1 MGNKS
6 IQKFFADQNSVID
19 LSSLGNAKGAK
30 VSLSGPDMNITTPR
44 GSVIIVNGA
53 LYSSIKGN
61 NLAVK
66 FKDKTITGAK
76 ILGSV
81 DLKDIQLERIDSSL
95 VDSAQVEKKGNGKR
109 RNKKEEE
116 ELKKQLDD
124 AENAKKE
131 ADKAKEEA
139 EKAKEAAEKALNE
152 AFEVQN
158 SSKQIEEML
167 QNFLADNVA
176 KDNLAQQSDAS
187 QQNTQAKATQ
197 ASKQNDAE
205 KVLPQPI
212 NKNTSTGKS
221 NSSKNEENKLDAESV
236 KEPLKVTLAL
246 AAESNSGSKDDSI
259 TNFTKPQFVGST
271 APNATVIIKI
281 NGIAVGQAVADSLG
295 NFTFTAPETL
305 TDGTYNLEAE
315 AKTADGS
322 GSAKLVITIDSVT
335 DKPTFELSPESS
347 VSGHKGLTPTLTP
360 SIVGTAEENAK
371 VDIYVD
377 NKLVASVD
385 VDKDG
390 NWSYEFKDNELSE
403 GENSIKVVAVDKAGN
418 KNETTDSI
426 ITDTIAPEKPT
437 IELDDSS
444 DSGIKNDNITNS
456 TLPTFIGVAEPG
468 STVSIYLGLKHLGE
482 VIVAKDG
489 TWSYTLTTPLKD
501 GEYNITATATDIAG
515 HTSATANLP
524 FTIDTRISYFSAE
537 IETTNDSG
545 IVGDNVTNN
554 TRPTFTGKTEPNAII
569 SVINSETG
577 EEVIFKANDKGEWTF
592 NFTSDSVEGINN
604 LTFTVEDVAGN
615 KKDFSFSYVIDTI
628 APVPPTVSL
637 EDYVVLPNGII
648 LSGNDLPALVG
659 TAEPKS
665 TILLMRDG
673 KLYDSI
679 EVDSNGTWNYQ
690 FSNKFL
696 QGAYDIEII
705 SQDAAGNKSSTVK
718 YSFTI
723 QTEVVPPKAELDAS
737 DDSGAKGD
745 WITNKHNALTLL
757 GTADRFATVNILIDG
772 KTIGVTTADADGNW
786 NFDISRNLSDNVYK
800 ITVESI
806 DPLGRTSSVD
816 YQLTIDSFTP
826 IPTVMLHDSADSGVK
841 GDMITKIN
849 TPLFTGMAEANAK
862 VSIYVDGV
870 LSGEAIAG
878 DDGVW
883 NFQFTTA
890 LSDGSHD
897 VTVKVEDI
905 AGNTASSSAYNFQ
918 IVTQTQ
924 KPTIELVNDTGVDNT
939 DHIIN
944 EKNPALTGTAAPY
957 STVKLYIDGA
967 LIAEVRTNKDGRWEY
982 TLKADQGL
990 VDGDHRIT
998 ASVEDIAGNIAHS
1011 DPFLI
1016 SVDTAISIPIVSLS
1030 PDSDSGIS
1038 DDNLTNIVKPTLH
1051 LKDIDPDIISV
1062 QVWDAMSDTQIGVAT
1077 QQPDGSWAYT
1087 FTSDL
1092 TEGLHQ
1098 VYVKVEDIAGNKAN
1112 SAIFDFTIDT
1122 TVSTPVISLLS
1133 KDDTGVTGDN
1143 LTNINKPGFAISGVD
1158 ADAHRVVVQVMH
1170 NGVSEEIELSHLNG
1184 SWLFIPGN
1192 TWADGSYTLTVK
1204 VEDKAGNTN
1213 YSAPLTV
1220 VIDTQIA
1227 IDGVELVNDSGVK
1240 GDNMTNDDRPHFRV
1254 TVPTDVNE
1262 VRLSIDGGNSW
1273 VQATPGVA
1281 GSWEYIWPTDLAD
1294 GQYTLTVEAT
1304 DKAGNTVTKTI
1315 DFAVD
1320 TTLSVPVIVLD
1331 SADDTGIQGDNMTNS
1346 TQPTFALQH
1355 IDDDAVRVTVSVEHG
1370 GVTTTFDAT
1379 KGTGGWTFT
1388 PPTSWADGDY
1398 TLSVSVEDKAGNT
1411 SHSASLTVTVDTQ
1424 IAINNI
1430 ELVNDSGIPD
1440 DNLTNNVRPHFQV
1453 TVPTDVNVVR
1463 LSIDG
1468 GKTWFN
1474 ATQSATPGVWDYIW
1488 PDDVADGGYT
1498 LTVEATDEA
1507 GNKATQ
1513 TLDFTID
1520 TTLSVPTLSLDS
1532 ADDSGIAG
1540 DNITN
1545 VKTPGFTLNN
1555 IDTDVSRVIV
1565 EVMHNGI
1572 KQEVPLVQTGGQ
1584 WRFAPTSDWADGD
1597 YILTVKVEDRA
1608 GNVKQSAPLTVTV
1621 DTHIAIDR
1629 IELVNDSGI
1638 PGDNLTN
1645 EARPHFQVT
1654 VPADVNGVRLSIDGG
1669 KTWFDATQ
1677 SATSGVWDYTWLTNV
1692 ANGPHTLMVEASDK
1706 AGNKTTQKLDFT
1718 IDTILSEPTIT
1729 LDSADDSAA
1738 GDNITNV
1745 KMPGFTLGNIDADVT
1760 KVVVTVAHDGKNQQI
1775 ELIKNGGVWRFTPGA
1790 AWTDG
1795 DYTLTVKVEDKAG
1808 NTNYSAPLTV
1818 TIDTQ
1823 TSIDR
1828 IELLNDTGIVGDN
1841 LTNEARPQF
1850 HITVPTDVN
1859 SVQLSLDGGIN
1870 WVNATLTSDGVWEY
1884 IWPTDLVENTYTLTV
1899 KATDVAGNTATETLN
1914 FIIDTTLSTPTITLD
1929 SADDSGTANDN
1940 KTNVKTPG
1948 FIIGGID
1955 SDVTQVVVQ
1964 VMRDGHSEEVEL
1976 TQTNGQWRFVPGSAW
1991 TDGDYTLTVTVKDEA
2006 GNIRHSAPLT
2016 VTIDT
2021 QITID
2026 HIELVNDSGIPD
2038 DNLTNNVRPHF
2049 QVTVPTD
2056 VNVVRLSIDGGKTWF
2071 NATQSAT
2078 PGVWDYTWLADVGEG
2093 KHTLTVEATDKA
2105 GNKTTQQLDFIIDT
2119 LLSEPTIV
2127 LDNTDDSGTKGDH
2140 LTNVNKPTFLLGNID
2155 ADARY
2160 VTVEVQHGGTKEVL
2174 TATKDATGN
2183 WSVTPTGTWADGD
2196 YTLTVRVEDEA
2207 GNEKHS
2213 ASLTVT
2219 VDTQITIDVIELV
2232 NDNGIPGDNMT
2243 NDAHPQFR
2251 VTVPGDVNEVSL
2263 SIDGGVTWVKATQSA
2278 TPGVW
2283 NYTWPGTVP
2292 DGDYTLNVKATDNA
2306 GNTVTETLHFTIDT
2320 TLSTPVIVLDSADD
2334 SGVHGDNMTNHTQP
2348 TFALQHIDDDAVRVT
2363 VSVEHGGVTTTFDA
2377 TKDAGGWTF
2386 TPTGAWADGDYTLSV
2401 SVEDKAGNTSHSASL
2416 TVTVDTQI
2424 AINNIEL
2431 VNDSG
2436 IPDDNLTNNVRPHFQ
2451 VTVPTDVNV
2460 VRLSIDGGKTWFNAT
2475 QSATPGVWDYI
2486 WPDDVA
2492 DGGYTLTVEATDEAG
2507 NKATQTLDF
2516 TIDTTLSVPTLSL
2529 DSADDSG
2536 IAGDNITNVKTPGFT
2551 LNNIDTDV
2559 SRVIVE
2565 VMHNGIKQE
2574 VPLVQTGGQWRFAP
2588 TSDWADGDYILTV
2601 KVEDR
2606 AGNVKQSAPL
2616 TVTVD
2621 THIAID
2627 RIELVND
2634 SGIPGDNL
2642 TNEARPHFQV
2652 TVPADVNGVRLSID
2666 GGKTWFDATQ
2676 SATSGVWDYTW
2687 LTNVANGPHT
2697 LMVEASDKAGNKTTQ
2712 KLDFTIDTI
2721 LSEPTITLDSADDS
2735 AAGDN
2740 ITNVKMPG
2748 FTLGNI
2754 DADVTKVV
2762 VTVAHDGKNQQIELI
2777 KNGGVWRFTPGAAW
2791 TDGDYTLTVKVEDKA
2806 GNTNY
2811 SAPLTVTIDTQ
2822 TSIDRIELLNDTGIV
2837 GDNLTNEARPQFHI
2851 TVPTDVNSVQLSL
2864 DGGINWVNAT
2874 LTSDGVWE
2882 YIWPT
2887 DLVENTYTLTVKA
2900 TDVAGNTATET
2911 LNFIIDTTLS
2921 TPTITLD
2928 SADDSGTAND
2938 NKTNVKTPGFII
2950 GGIDSDVT
2958 QVVVQVMRDGHSEEV
2973 ELTQTNGQW
2982 RFVPGS
2988 AWTDGDYTL
2997 TVTVKDEAGNIRHSA
3012 PLTVT
3017 IDTQITIDHIE
3028 LVNDSGI
3035 PDDNLTNNVRPHFQV
3050 TVPTDVNV
3058 VRLSIDGGKT
3068 WFNATQSAT
3077 PGVWDYTWLA
3087 DVGEGKHTLTVEATD
3102 KAGNKTTQQ
3111 LDFIID
3117 TLLSEPTIVLDNTD
3131 DSGTKG
3137 DNLTNVNK
3145 PTFLLGNID
3154 ADARYV
3160 TVEVQHGGTKEVLTA
3175 TKGATGIWSVTPT
3188 GTWADGDYT
3197 LTVRVEDDAGNV
3209 KYSAPLTVTV
3219 DTQITIDVIELVN
3232 DNGIPGDNL
3241 TNDVRPHFRVTV
3253 PGDVNE
3259 VRLSI
3264 DGGNTWVRATQG
3276 TAGIWDY
3283 TWPKD
3288 VTDGLHTLTV
3298 EATDKAGN
3306 KTTQTLDFTI
3316 DTRLSTPTIA
3326 MDSRD
3331 DTGAIGDHITSVKRP
3346 GFTIGNIDADAHS
3359 VILRITQG
3367 GNSQEVTLTQVGGQW
3382 RFTPDA
3388 DWADGSYT
3396 LTVEV
3401 TDNAGNVR
3409 QSTPLVVTVDTQTS
3423 ITDITLVND
3432 HGVPDDNL
3440 TNSTRPQFE
3449 ITVPADVNSVQLSID
3464 GGANWVSATQG
3475 IEGVWGYTW
3484 PTDMGDGK
3492 HTLTVMVTDRAG
3504 NTATQTLEFFIDTR
3518 LSTPTIALDSTDDTG
3533 TPGDDMTN
3541 RTRPTFI
3548 LQNIDSDVINVTVSV
3563 THNGTTTSFTATQGA
3578 GGWSFTPPAPWGDG
3592 DYTLTVTVEDRAGN
3606 TRPSTPLTV
3615 TVDTQIAIDRIELV
3629 NDSGV
3634 PGDNVTK
3641 HVRPQFQ
3648 ISVPDDVEKV
3658 LLSIDGGT
3666 TWVTAIKSSTAGI
3679 WDYTWPTDM
3688 PEGQHTLTV
3697 EVTDGAGN
3705 KMTETL
3711 NFTIDIT
3718 LLTPTIELAPDQDT
3732 GQNKNDNLTSVTQPV
3747 FVLGSIDKDV
3757 RHVELSIEHNGT
3769 FKTVVLTESA
3779 DGWRYRPDSALAD
3792 GSYTFTV
3799 TVTDV
3804 AGNQQTSA
3812 PLKVTIDGTLTT
3824 PVIELAAG
3832 EDSGTVGDRLTNHDR
3847 PVFDIHQVDSDV
3859 TRVMV
3864 KVTYNGK
3871 THEEAA
3877 VFTNGQWRFTPS
3889 ASWADGSYQLAVVV
3903 EDLAGNVKESAPF
3916 EVRIDTTT
3924 TINNIVLLNDTGVQN
3939 DQLTNVAKP
3948 SFRID
3953 VPGDVVQVRVTLD
3966 GGANWNVIRKNAD
3979 GQWIFDSPNTL
3990 VDGTYTLRVE
4000 ATDEAGN
4007 IANKDL
4013 VFNIDTNIQVPTIA
4027 LDAGQDTGANTAD
4040 NITNISRP
4048 TFTIGNV
4055 DPDVIKVVVTIDGHD
4070 YNATKVGAGWQFTP
4084 GNAIPDGSYN
4094 ITVTV
4099 EDKAGNTATSK
4110 PLPVVIDTTAEIE
4123 SVTLVTDSGDSDV
4136 DNITKVDK
4144 PQFSIVTADDIT
4156 HVRVKID
4163 NAANWIELTKG
4174 GDGRWIFNVGS
4185 ALPDGQHTLLV
4196 DVTDIAGNVAQ
4207 ETLQFTIDTTLREP
4221 TIVLDPTHDTG
4232 DDTNDNLTR
4241 INKPVFIIGNVDNDV
4256 SHIVVHIDG
4265 RDYTIENTGG
4275 NLTFT
4280 PDQPLSDGQHTISV
4294 TVTDIA
4300 GNTKT
4305 SAELRIEID
4314 TQVQIDSVTLTTDS
4328 GVNDHDNV
4336 TNATRPSFEIATPD
4350 DVTSVL
4356 VSFDGV
4362 NWTPISKNAA
4372 GQWEFTAGSALPDG
4386 HYTLHVQATDR
4397 AGNTANSTLGFTVD
4411 TQIDGLSV
4419 VMLDD
4424 AGKDSTDGITNITSP
4439 RFEISAREPLQSVTV
4454 ILNGKSSTLTQG
4466 AGNKWLF
4473 TPDTPLVDGTYKIE
4487 IVAEDIAGNKI
4498 SKEVS
4503 FTIDTIVSD
4512 PSIDLLDADDTGESA
4527 VDNITSVTTPRFVI
4541 GNVPADIDTVVIR
4554 INGVS
4559 YSVTANGNNLWEF
4572 QVPVALNDGVYEA
4585 VVVFRDIAGNTSETK
4600 LPFTIDTTTSVS
4612 VRMEPASDT
4621 GNSNSDNLTNKQ
4633 NPKFEGTA
4641 EPNAKLVIT
4650 IVDDKSGR
4658 EVLKQTITVGA
4669 DGNWSV
4675 TPNILPDGMY
4685 TINVVATDV
4694 AGNTAQTQERFTI
4707 DTVTIDPTI
4716 RLSDP
4721 SIDDQHEATSL
4732 RPEFKGFAEAFSTIM
4747 IQWDGKVVGSANANA
4762 NGEWSWTP
4770 PSVLAPGSYV
4780 VSIVAKDKAGNESS
4794 QVDFPV
4800 VIPVIDVTPP
4810 TIKLSEESDSGALGD
4825 FTTNN
4830 KTPTLIGSTLPNTI
4844 VSIYVDGVKVGEAT
4858 ADTAGRYTFQLSEMK
4873 DGHYVVQ
4880 VGIVNPRDN
4889 SELRSTA
4896 VDVTIDTEVAEL
4908 VWNISGMHE
4917 GGYINTVTPEIG
4929 GTSEPNSKITIF
4941 VNGVEKAIAYTTG
4954 AGHWGVVL
4962 PALGNDG
4969 NYELT
4974 FKVEDVAGNIREF
4987 GPQNVILDT
4996 VISPLTVVLREAD
5009 DSGKVGDWITNK
5021 SHVTIDGTAEAGS
5034 TLTIRNPQGVVI
5046 ATLVVGNDGRW
5057 SAELDLREGSNA
5069 FVVVSEDK
5077 AGNSQQKEILIEHD
5091 TQIEISD
5098 ISLSRDTNS
5107 GDKYDLITNNKSPVL
5122 VAMTDPGATVQVYI
5136 NGVLQGTVEASS
5148 SGNISYTMPA
5158 NSADGEYQVQ
5168 FVATDTAG
5176 NRVESAITT
5185 VTIDSQIAVFD
5196 IDEDSLPA
5204 LSNNRAL
5211 SVSGVGEA
5219 GSQVSIFVDGK
5230 LVNVVM
5236 VEADGTWRA
5245 PILLQDDGTFNIHFS
5260 ITDVAGNT
5268 EVSKDYSVD
5277 VDSSTDFPTLNL
5289 EDASNSGSLD
5299 DLITNH
5305 NKPVLVGTAE
5315 AGATIHIYVDEKIV
5329 ANVLVL
5335 EDGTWSYQ
5343 FDNALKDGEYS
5354 IRVVAEDPAG
5364 NTAESPRLLV
5374 TIDTSTFIDNPA
5386 MVAGSD
5392 NGIFSND
5399 SITSQTRPTF
5409 SIFGEMNQSVQIFID
5424 GVLVDTITVTD
5435 RNQVY
5440 RPESPL
5446 GDGSHSIYYVIT
5458 DKAGNT
5464 ATSKTLNFTIDTF
5477 NTTPVA
5483 IDSIG
5488 GQTLAEMTGSDGKI
5502 YITDT
5507 TRNLLFSGSAEP
5519 NSKIEIIINGLNVGE
5534 VWVNEKGHWQM
5545 PVNPLYFT
5553 EGQLDITVKS
5563 TDRAGNVNQEKYSIW
5578 VDTHIKVFTSELD
5591 DNKSSSK
5598 TEWWSN
5604 SDLIT
5609 MRGTGEIGATV
5620 SLIVAGVTLAT
5631 AVVAATGRWELSTDK
5646 LPEGT
5651 YDISLVIEDSAGN
5664 RWEDVREIFIDR
5676 TPPNAPVVTYS
5687 DIVNDLIIMQ
5697 GTAEAKSQLIITDS
5711 EGNTYTLT
5719 VPDNGKWSMAI
5730 PYPSEGKFTI
5740 TSVDAIGNRS
5750 DDVPLDIMKE
5760 VPVISLSPDSDSGT
5774 VGDNITRDKQPTF
5787 IIGNLES
5794 DVVVVQVDINGTV
5807 YNAEKNADG
5816 VWFFTPGTPLADG
5829 SYTIS
5834 VIASDAAG
5842 NQKNSLPITVT
5853 IDSTLTV
5860 PEIALAAGED
5870 NGASDSDNVTN
5881 HTQPKFT
5888 LQHIDAD
5895 VTGVTV
5901 NVTHNGVTDIY
5912 QATQGADGWTF
5923 TPPAAWNDGNYTL
5936 SVTVVD
5942 RAGNSQQ
5949 SASLAVTVDSTV
5961 TVTADSQHDD
5971 ASDDATATAVTPP
5984 ESETVN
5990 AESATH
5996 LRTEPSAAEE
6006 SVVKVT
6012 AYSITLLNA
6021 DSGDEIDRS
6030 ISQTPSFEISVPE
6043 NIVNVSIMF
6052 EGEEFTL
6059 PITNQKAIFEVP
6071 LSLEDGE
6078 YTMDVKFI
6086 DKDNDFLIKEKTFS
6100 VDHSSADIV
6109 NAMNVRG
6116 KTEDDINDSP
6126 STSSVG
6132 HNNNGA
6138 IDVFAVNEVT
6148 LPVDNQEEHA

>member
-116 ELKKQLDD
+116 ELKKQLDE

-158 SSKQIEEML
+158 SSKQMEEML
-167 QNFLADNVA
+167 QEFLADNVA

-444 DSGIKNDNITNS
+444 DSGIKNDSITNS

-537 IETTNDSG
+537 IETTDDSG

-592 NFTSDSVEGINN
+592 NFTSDSVEGVNN

-615 KKDFSFSYVIDTI
+615 KKDFSFSYVIDTV

-637 EDYVVLPNGII
+637 EDFVVLPNGII

-1030 PDSDSGIS
+1030 PDSDSGIA

-1112 SAIFDFTIDT
+1112 SAVFDFTIDT

-1184 SWLFIPGN
+1184 SWLFTPGN

-1379 KGTGGWTFT
+1379 KGTGGWSFT
-1388 PPTSWADGDY
+1388 PTGAWADGDY

-1430 ELVNDSGIPD
+1430 ELVNDSGIPN

-1474 ATQSATPGVWDYIW
+1474 ATQSATPGAWDYIW

-1498 LTVEATDEA
+1498 LTVEATDKA
-1507 GNKATQ
+1507 GNKTTQ
-1513 TLDFTID
+1513 ELDFTID

-1555 IDTDVSRVIV
+1555 IDTDVSRVTV

-1677 SATSGVWDYTWLTNV
+1677 SATPGVWDYTWLTNV

-1706 AGNKTTQKLDFT
+1706 AGNKTTQKLDFI
-1718 IDTILSEPTIT
+1718 IDTMLSEPTIT

-2021 QITID
+2021 QIAID

-2038 DNLTNNVRPHF
+2038 DNLTN
-2049 QVTVPTD
+2049 
-2056 VNVVRLSIDGGKTWF
+2056 
-2071 NATQSAT
+2071 
-2078 PGVWDYTWLADVGEG
+2078 
-2093 KHTLTVEATDKA
+2093 EA
-2105 GNKTTQQLDFIIDT
+2105 
-2119 LLSEPTIV
+2119 
-2127 LDNTDDSGTKGDH
+2127 
-2140 LTNVNKPTFLLGNID
+2140 
-2155 ADARY
+2155 
-2160 VTVEVQHGGTKEVL
+2160 
-2174 TATKDATGN
+2174 
-2183 WSVTPTGTWADGD
+2183 
-2196 YTLTVRVEDEA
+2196 
-2207 GNEKHS
+2207 
-2213 ASLTVT
+2213 
-2219 VDTQITIDVIELV
+2219 
-2232 NDNGIPGDNMT
+2232 
-2243 NDAHPQFR
+2243 
-2251 VTVPGDVNEVSL
+2251 
-2263 SIDGGVTWVKATQSA
+2263 
-2278 TPGVW
+2278 
-2283 NYTWPGTVP
+2283 
-2292 DGDYTLNVKATDNA
+2292 
-2306 GNTVTETLHFTIDT
+2306 
-2320 TLSTPVIVLDSADD
+2320 
-2334 SGVHGDNMTNHTQP
+2334 
-2348 TFALQHIDDDAVRVT
+2348 
-2363 VSVEHGGVTTTFDA
+2363 
-2377 TKDAGGWTF
+2377 
-2386 TPTGAWADGDYTLSV
+2386 
-2401 SVEDKAGNTSHSASL
+2401 
-2416 TVTVDTQI
+2416 
-2424 AINNIEL
+2424 
-2431 VNDSG
+2431 
-2436 IPDDNLTNNVRPHFQ
+2436 
-2451 VTVPTDVNV
+2451 
-2460 VRLSIDGGKTWFNAT
+2460 
-2475 QSATPGVWDYI
+2475 
-2486 WPDDVA
+2486 
-2492 DGGYTLTVEATDEAG
+2492 
-2507 NKATQTLDF
+2507 
-2516 TIDTTLSVPTLSL
+2516 
-2529 DSADDSG
+2529 
-2536 IAGDNITNVKTPGFT
+2536 
-2551 LNNIDTDV
+2551 
-2559 SRVIVE
+2559 
-2565 VMHNGIKQE
+2565 
-2574 VPLVQTGGQWRFAP
+2574 
-2588 TSDWADGDYILTV
+2588 
-2601 KVEDR
+2601 
-2606 AGNVKQSAPL
+2606 
-2616 TVTVD
+2616 
-2621 THIAID
+2621 
-2627 RIELVND
+2627 
-2634 SGIPGDNL
+2634 
-2642 TNEARPHFQV
+2642 
-2652 TVPADVNGVRLSID
+2652 
-2666 GGKTWFDATQ
+2666 
-2676 SATSGVWDYTW
+2676 
-2687 LTNVANGPHT
+2687 
-2697 LMVEASDKAGNKTTQ
+2697 
-2712 KLDFTIDTI
+2712 
-2721 LSEPTITLDSADDS
+2721 
-2735 AAGDN
+2735 
-2740 ITNVKMPG
+2740 
-2748 FTLGNI
+2748 
-2754 DADVTKVV
+2754 
-2762 VTVAHDGKNQQIELI
+2762 
-2777 KNGGVWRFTPGAAW
+2777 
-2791 TDGDYTLTVKVEDKA
+2791 
-2806 GNTNY
+2806 
-2811 SAPLTVTIDTQ
+2811 
-2822 TSIDRIELLNDTGIV
+2822 
-2837 GDNLTNEARPQFHI
+2837 
-2851 TVPTDVNSVQLSL
+2851 
-2864 DGGINWVNAT
+2864 
-2874 LTSDGVWE
+2874 
-2882 YIWPT
+2882 
-2887 DLVENTYTLTVKA
+2887 
-2900 TDVAGNTATET
+2900 
-2911 LNFIIDTTLS
+2911 
-2921 TPTITLD
+2921 
-2928 SADDSGTAND
+2928 
-2938 NKTNVKTPGFII
+2938 
-2950 GGIDSDVT
+2950 
-2958 QVVVQVMRDGHSEEV
+2958 
-2973 ELTQTNGQW
+2973 
-2982 RFVPGS
+2982 
-2988 AWTDGDYTL
+2988 
-2997 TVTVKDEAGNIRHSA
+2997 
-3012 PLTVT
+3012 
-3017 IDTQITIDHIE
+3017 
-3028 LVNDSGI
+3028 
-3035 PDDNLTNNVRPHFQV
+3035 RPHFQV

-3175 TKGATGIWSVTPT
+3175 TKDATGNWSVTPTGTWADGDYTLTVRVEDEAGNEKHSASLTVTVDTQITIDAIELVNDNGIPGDNMTNDAHPQFRVTVPGDVNEVSLSIDGGVTWVKATQSATPGVWNYTWPGTVPDGDYTLNVKATDNAGNTVTETLHFTIDTTLSTPVIVLDSADDTGIQGDNMTNRTQPTFNLQHIDDDAVRVTVSVEHGGVTTTFDATKGVGGWTFTPPTSWGAGDYTLSVSVEDKAGNTSHSASLTVTVDTQIAINNIELVNDSGIPDDNLTNNVRPQFQVKVPTDVNEVRLSIDGGKTWFNATQSATPGVWDYTWLADVGEGKHTLTVEATDKAGNQTTQKLDFIIDTLLSEPTIVLDSTDDSGTKGDNLTNANKPTFLLGNIDADARYVTVEVQHGSTKEVLTATKGATGIWSVTPT

-3197 LTVRVEDDAGNV
+3197 LTVRVEDEAGNV

-3219 DTQITIDVIELVN
+3219 DTQITIDAIELVN

-3316 DTRLSTPTIA
+3316 DTRLSTPTIT

-3346 GFTIGNIDADAHS
+3346 GFTIGNIDSDAQS

-3409 QSTPLVVTVDTQTS
+3409 QSTPLIVTVDTQTS

-3464 GGANWVSATQG
+3464 GGANWVSAAQG

-3492 HTLTVMVTDRAG
+3492 HILTVMVTDRAG

-3615 TVDTQIAIDRIELV
+3615 TVDTQIAIDHIELV

-3688 PEGQHTLTV
+3688 PEGQHTLIV

-3705 KMTETL
+3705 KMTGTL
-3711 NFTIDIT
+3711 DFTIDIT

-3732 GQNKNDNLTSVTQPV
+3732 GQNKNDNLTSVTQPI

-3847 PVFDIHQVDSDV
+3847 PVFDIRQVDSDV

-3953 VPGDVVQVRVTLD
+3953 VPGDVIQVRVTLD

-4000 ATDEAGN
+4000 ATDQAGN

-4185 ALPDGQHTLLV
+4185 ALPDGKHTLLV

-4305 SAELRIEID
+4305 SAELQIEID

-4527 VDNITSVTTPRFVI
+4527 VDNITSVTKPRFVI

-4559 YSVTANGNNLWEF
+4559 YPVTANGNNLWEF

-4621 GNSNSDNLTNKQ
+4621 GSSNSDNLTNKQ

-4658 EVLKQTITVGA
+4658 EVLKHTITVGA

-4721 SIDDQHEATSL
+4721 SIDDQYEATSL
-4732 RPEFKGFAEAFSTIM
+4732 RPEFKGLAEAFSTIM

-4810 TIKLSEESDSGALGD
+4810 TIKLREESDSGALGD

-4830 KTPTLIGSTLPNTI
+4830 KTPTLVGNTLPNAI

-4969 NYELT
+4969 NYVLT

-5077 AGNSQQKEILIEHD
+5077 AGNSQQKDILIEHD

-5299 DLITNH
+5299 DLITSH

-5374 TIDTSTFIDNPA
+5374 TIDTSTFIDNPV
-5386 MVAGSD
+5386 MMAGSD

-5399 SITSQTRPTF
+5399 SITSQTRPAF
-5409 SIFGEMNQSVQIFID
+5409 SIYGEMNQSVQIFID

-5534 VWVNEKGHWQM
+5534 VWVNDKGHWQM

-5578 VDTHIKVFTSELD
+5578 VDTHIQVFTSELD

-5598 TEWWSN
+5598 TDWWSN
-5604 SDLIT
+5604 SSTIT
-5609 MRGTGEIGATV
+5609 MRGMGEIGATV

-5631 AVVAATGRWELSTDK
+5631 AVVAANGQWELSTDQ
-5646 LPEGT
+5646 LPEGK
-5651 YDISLVIEDSAGN
+5651 YDITLSIEDNAGN
-5664 RWEDVREIFIDR
+5664 RKEEVHEIFIDR

-5711 EGNTYTLT
+5711 NGNTYTLT

-5760 VPVISLSPDSDSGT
+5760 TPVISLSPDSDSGT
-5774 VGDNITRDKQPTF
+5774 VGDNITRDNQPTF

-5860 PEIALAAGED
+5860 PEIALAAGEG
-5870 NGASDSDNVTN
+5870 NGASDSDNVTNHN

-5923 TPPAAWNDGNYTL
+5923 TPPAAWNDGTYTL

-5942 RAGNSQQ
+5942 RAGNSLQ
-5949 SASLAVTVDSTV
+5949 SASLEVTVDSTV

-5996 LRTEPSAAEE
+5996 LRTVPSAAEE
-6006 SVVKVT
+6006 SVVKET

-6043 NIVNVSIMF
+6043 NIVNVSVMF

-6086 DKDNDFLIKEKTFS
+6086 DKDDDFLIKEKTFS

-6109 NAMNVRG
+6109 NAMNARG

>member
-116 ELKKQLDD
+116 ELKKQLDE

-158 SSKQIEEML
+158 SSKQMEEML
-167 QNFLADNVA
+167 QEFLADNVA

-444 DSGIKNDNITNS
+444 DSGIKNDSITNS

-537 IETTNDSG
+537 IETTDDSG

-592 NFTSDSVEGINN
+592 NFTSDSVEGVNN

-615 KKDFSFSYVIDTI
+615 KKDFSFSYVIDTV

-637 EDYVVLPNGII
+637 EDFVVLPNGII

-1030 PDSDSGIS
+1030 PDSDSGIA

-1112 SAIFDFTIDT
+1112 SAVFDFTIDT

-1184 SWLFIPGN
+1184 SWLFTPGN

-1379 KGTGGWTFT
+1379 KGTGGWSFT
-1388 PPTSWADGDY
+1388 PTGAWADGDY

-1430 ELVNDSGIPD
+1430 ELVNDSGIPN

-1474 ATQSATPGVWDYIW
+1474 ATQSATPGAWDYIW

-1498 LTVEATDEA
+1498 LTVEATDKA
-1507 GNKATQ
+1507 GNKTTQ
-1513 TLDFTID
+1513 ELDFTID
-1520 TTLSVPTLSLDS
+1520 TTLSVPTISLDS

-1555 IDTDVSRVIV
+1555 IDTDVSRVTV

-1677 SATSGVWDYTWLTNV
+1677 SATLGVWDYTWLTNV

-1706 AGNKTTQKLDFT
+1706 AGNKTTQKLDFI
-1718 IDTILSEPTIT
+1718 IDTMLSEPTIT

-2021 QITID
+2021 QIAID

-2038 DNLTNNVRPHF
+2038 DNLTN
-2049 QVTVPTD
+2049 
-2056 VNVVRLSIDGGKTWF
+2056 
-2071 NATQSAT
+2071 
-2078 PGVWDYTWLADVGEG
+2078 
-2093 KHTLTVEATDKA
+2093 EA
-2105 GNKTTQQLDFIIDT
+2105 
-2119 LLSEPTIV
+2119 
-2127 LDNTDDSGTKGDH
+2127 
-2140 LTNVNKPTFLLGNID
+2140 
-2155 ADARY
+2155 
-2160 VTVEVQHGGTKEVL
+2160 
-2174 TATKDATGN
+2174 
-2183 WSVTPTGTWADGD
+2183 
-2196 YTLTVRVEDEA
+2196 
-2207 GNEKHS
+2207 
-2213 ASLTVT
+2213 
-2219 VDTQITIDVIELV
+2219 
-2232 NDNGIPGDNMT
+2232 
-2243 NDAHPQFR
+2243 
-2251 VTVPGDVNEVSL
+2251 
-2263 SIDGGVTWVKATQSA
+2263 
-2278 TPGVW
+2278 
-2283 NYTWPGTVP
+2283 
-2292 DGDYTLNVKATDNA
+2292 
-2306 GNTVTETLHFTIDT
+2306 
-2320 TLSTPVIVLDSADD
+2320 
-2334 SGVHGDNMTNHTQP
+2334 
-2348 TFALQHIDDDAVRVT
+2348 
-2363 VSVEHGGVTTTFDA
+2363 
-2377 TKDAGGWTF
+2377 
-2386 TPTGAWADGDYTLSV
+2386 
-2401 SVEDKAGNTSHSASL
+2401 
-2416 TVTVDTQI
+2416 
-2424 AINNIEL
+2424 
-2431 VNDSG
+2431 
-2436 IPDDNLTNNVRPHFQ
+2436 
-2451 VTVPTDVNV
+2451 
-2460 VRLSIDGGKTWFNAT
+2460 
-2475 QSATPGVWDYI
+2475 
-2486 WPDDVA
+2486 
-2492 DGGYTLTVEATDEAG
+2492 
-2507 NKATQTLDF
+2507 
-2516 TIDTTLSVPTLSL
+2516 
-2529 DSADDSG
+2529 
-2536 IAGDNITNVKTPGFT
+2536 
-2551 LNNIDTDV
+2551 
-2559 SRVIVE
+2559 
-2565 VMHNGIKQE
+2565 
-2574 VPLVQTGGQWRFAP
+2574 
-2588 TSDWADGDYILTV
+2588 
-2601 KVEDR
+2601 
-2606 AGNVKQSAPL
+2606 
-2616 TVTVD
+2616 
-2621 THIAID
+2621 
-2627 RIELVND
+2627 
-2634 SGIPGDNL
+2634 
-2642 TNEARPHFQV
+2642 
-2652 TVPADVNGVRLSID
+2652 
-2666 GGKTWFDATQ
+2666 
-2676 SATSGVWDYTW
+2676 
-2687 LTNVANGPHT
+2687 
-2697 LMVEASDKAGNKTTQ
+2697 
-2712 KLDFTIDTI
+2712 
-2721 LSEPTITLDSADDS
+2721 
-2735 AAGDN
+2735 
-2740 ITNVKMPG
+2740 
-2748 FTLGNI
+2748 
-2754 DADVTKVV
+2754 
-2762 VTVAHDGKNQQIELI
+2762 
-2777 KNGGVWRFTPGAAW
+2777 
-2791 TDGDYTLTVKVEDKA
+2791 
-2806 GNTNY
+2806 
-2811 SAPLTVTIDTQ
+2811 
-2822 TSIDRIELLNDTGIV
+2822 
-2837 GDNLTNEARPQFHI
+2837 
-2851 TVPTDVNSVQLSL
+2851 
-2864 DGGINWVNAT
+2864 
-2874 LTSDGVWE
+2874 
-2882 YIWPT
+2882 
-2887 DLVENTYTLTVKA
+2887 
-2900 TDVAGNTATET
+2900 
-2911 LNFIIDTTLS
+2911 
-2921 TPTITLD
+2921 
-2928 SADDSGTAND
+2928 
-2938 NKTNVKTPGFII
+2938 
-2950 GGIDSDVT
+2950 
-2958 QVVVQVMRDGHSEEV
+2958 
-2973 ELTQTNGQW
+2973 
-2982 RFVPGS
+2982 
-2988 AWTDGDYTL
+2988 
-2997 TVTVKDEAGNIRHSA
+2997 
-3012 PLTVT
+3012 
-3017 IDTQITIDHIE
+3017 
-3028 LVNDSGI
+3028 
-3035 PDDNLTNNVRPHFQV
+3035 RPHFQV

-3175 TKGATGIWSVTPT
+3175 TKDATGNWSVTPTGTWADGDYTLTVRVEDEAGNEKHSASLTVTVDTQITIDAIELVNDNGIPGDNMTNDAHPQFRVTVPGDVNEVSLSIDGGVTWVKATQSATPGVWNYTWPGTVPDGDYTLNVKATDNAGNTVTETLHFTIDTTLSTPVIVLDSADDTGIQGDNMTNRTQPTFNLQHIDDDAVRVTVSVEHGGVTTTFDATKGVGGWTFTPPTSWGAGDYTLSVSVEDKAGNTSHSASLTVTVDTQIAINNIELVNDSGIPDDNLTNNVRPQFQVKVPTDVNEVRLSIDGGKTWFNATQSATPGVWDYTWLADVGEGKHTLTVEATDKAGNQTTQKLDFIIDTLLSEPTIVLDSTDDSGTKGDNLTNANKPTFLLGNIDADARYVTVEVQHGSTKEVLTATKGATGIWSVTPT

-3197 LTVRVEDDAGNV
+3197 LTVRVEDEAGNV

-3219 DTQITIDVIELVN
+3219 DTQITIDAIELVN

-3316 DTRLSTPTIA
+3316 DTRLSTPTIT

-3346 GFTIGNIDADAHS
+3346 GFTIGNIDSDAQS

-3409 QSTPLVVTVDTQTS
+3409 QSTPLIVTVDTQTS

-3464 GGANWVSATQG
+3464 GGANWVSAAQG

-3492 HTLTVMVTDRAG
+3492 HILTVMVTDRAG

-3615 TVDTQIAIDRIELV
+3615 TVDTQIAIDHIELV

-3688 PEGQHTLTV
+3688 PEGQHTLIV

-3705 KMTETL
+3705 KMTGTL
-3711 NFTIDIT
+3711 DFTIDIT

-3732 GQNKNDNLTSVTQPV
+3732 GQNKNDNLTSVTQPI

-3847 PVFDIHQVDSDV
+3847 PVFDIRQVDSDV

-3953 VPGDVVQVRVTLD
+3953 VPGDVIQVRVTLD

-4000 ATDEAGN
+4000 ATDQAGN

-4185 ALPDGQHTLLV
+4185 ALPDGKHTLLV

-4305 SAELRIEID
+4305 SAELQIEID

-4527 VDNITSVTTPRFVI
+4527 VDNITSVTKPRFVI

-4559 YSVTANGNNLWEF
+4559 YPVTANGNNLWEF

-4621 GNSNSDNLTNKQ
+4621 GSSNSDNLTNKQ

-4658 EVLKQTITVGA
+4658 EVLKHTITVGA

-4721 SIDDQHEATSL
+4721 SIDDQYEATSL
-4732 RPEFKGFAEAFSTIM
+4732 RPEFKGLAEAFSTIM

-4830 KTPTLIGSTLPNTI
+4830 KTPTLVGNTLPNAI

-4969 NYELT
+4969 NYVLT

-5077 AGNSQQKEILIEHD
+5077 AGNSQQKDILIEHD

-5299 DLITNH
+5299 DLITSH

-5374 TIDTSTFIDNPA
+5374 TIDTSTFIDNPV
-5386 MVAGSD
+5386 MMAGSD

-5399 SITSQTRPTF
+5399 SITSQTRPAF
-5409 SIFGEMNQSVQIFID
+5409 SIYGEMNQSVQIFID

-5534 VWVNEKGHWQM
+5534 VWVNDKGHWQM

-5578 VDTHIKVFTSELD
+5578 VDTHIQVFTSELD

-5598 TEWWSN
+5598 TDWWSN
-5604 SDLIT
+5604 SSTIT
-5609 MRGTGEIGATV
+5609 MRGMGEIGATV

-5631 AVVAATGRWELSTDK
+5631 AVVAANGQWELSTDQ
-5646 LPEGT
+5646 LPEGK
-5651 YDISLVIEDSAGN
+5651 YDITLSIEDNAGN
-5664 RWEDVREIFIDR
+5664 RKEEVHEIFIDR

-5711 EGNTYTLT
+5711 NGNTYTLT

-5760 VPVISLSPDSDSGT
+5760 TPVISLSPDSDSGT
-5774 VGDNITRDKQPTF
+5774 VGDNITRDNQPTF

-5860 PEIALAAGED
+5860 PEIALAAGEG
-5870 NGASDSDNVTN
+5870 NGASDSDNVTNHN

-5923 TPPAAWNDGNYTL
+5923 TPPAAWNDGTYTL

-5942 RAGNSQQ
+5942 RAGNSLQ
-5949 SASLAVTVDSTV
+5949 SASLEVTVDSTV

-5996 LRTEPSAAEE
+5996 LRTVPSAAEE
-6006 SVVKVT
+6006 SVVKET

-6043 NIVNVSIMF
+6043 NIVNVSVMF

-6086 DKDNDFLIKEKTFS
+6086 DKDDDFLIKEKTFS

-6109 NAMNVRG
+6109 NAMNARG

>member
-158 SSKQIEEML
+158 SSKQMEEML
-167 QNFLADNVA
+167 QEFLADNVA

-426 ITDTIAPEKPT
+426 ITDTIPPEKPT

-537 IETTNDSG
+537 IETTDDSG

-577 EEVIFKANDKGEWTF
+577 EEVVFKANDQGEWTF

-957 STVKLYIDGA
+957 STVKLYVDGA

-1030 PDSDSGIS
+1030 PDSDSGIA

-1062 QVWDAMSDTQIGVAT
+1062 QVWDAASDTQIGVAT

-1112 SAIFDFTIDT
+1112 SAVFDFTIDT

-1184 SWLFIPGN
+1184 SWLFTPGN

-1379 KGTGGWTFT
+1379 KGTGGWSFT
-1388 PPTSWADGDY
+1388 PTGAWADGDY

-1430 ELVNDSGIPD
+1430 ELVNDSGIPN
-1440 DNLTNNVRPHFQV
+1440 DNLTNNVRPQFQV

-1474 ATQSATPGVWDYIW
+1474 ATQGATPGAWDYIW

-1498 LTVEATDEA
+1498 LTVEATDKA
-1507 GNKATQ
+1507 GNQTTQ
-1513 TLDFTID
+1513 ELDFTID

-1584 WRFAPTSDWADGD
+1584 WRFAPTSDWGDGD

-1706 AGNKTTQKLDFT
+1706 AGNKTTQKLDFI
-1718 IDTILSEPTIT
+1718 IDTMLSEPTIT

-1914 FIIDTTLSTPTITLD
+1914 FTIDTTLSTPTITLD

-1948 FIIGGID
+1948 FVIGGID

-2006 GNIRHSAPLT
+2006 GNIRHSAPLKVT
-2016 VTIDT
+2016 VDT
-2021 QITID
+2021 QIGID
-2026 HIELVNDSGIPD
+2026 NIELVNDSGIPN
-2038 DNLTNNVRPHF
+2038 DNLTNNVRPQF

-2078 PGVWDYTWLADVGEG
+2078 PGVWDYTWLTDVANGS
-2093 KHTLTVEATDKA
+2093 HTLTVEATDAA
-2105 GNKTTQQLDFIIDT
+2105 GNKATQNLEFNIDT
-2119 LLSEPTIV
+2119 LLSEPTIA
-2127 LDNTDDSGTKGDH
+2127 LDSTDDSGTKGDN
-2140 LTNVNKPTFLLGNID
+2140 LTNVNKPTFILGNID

-2174 TATKDATGN
+2174 TATKGATGI
-2183 WSVTPTGTWADGD
+2183 WSVTPTGMWADGSH
-2196 YTLTVRVEDEA
+2196 TLTVRVEDEA
-2207 GNEKHS
+2207 GNVKYS
-2213 ASLTVT
+2213 VPLTIT
-2219 VDTQITIDVIELV
+2219 VDTQITIDDIELV
-2232 NDNGIPGDNMT
+2232 NDSGTKGDNLT
-2243 NDAHPQFR
+2243 NDANPHFR
-2251 VTVPGDVNEVSL
+2251 ITVPGDVNEVSL
-2263 SIDGGVTWVKATQSA
+2263 SIDGGVTWVKAMQSS
-2278 TPGVW
+2278 TSGVW
-2283 NYTWPGTVP
+2283 NYTWPKTLA
-2292 DGDYTLNVKATDNA
+2292 DDDYTLTVKATDNA
-2306 GNTVTETLHFTIDT
+2306 GNTVTRTLDFTIDT

-2334 SGVHGDNMTNHTQP
+2334 TGIQGDNMTNRTQP
-2348 TFALQHIDDDAVRVT
+2348 TFNLQHIDDDAVRVT
-2363 VSVEHGGVTTTFDA
+2363 VSVEHGGVTTTFDV
-2377 TKDAGGWTF
+2377 TKDAGGWSF
-2386 TPTGAWADGDYTLSV
+2386 TPPTSWGAGDYTLSV

-2436 IPDDNLTNNVRPHFQ
+2436 IPDDNLTNNVRPQFQ
-2451 VTVPTDVNV
+2451 VKVPTDVN
-2460 VRLSIDGGKTWFNAT
+2460 
-2475 QSATPGVWDYI
+2475 
-2486 WPDDVA
+2486 
-2492 DGGYTLTVEATDEAG
+2492 E
-2507 NKATQTLDF
+2507 
-2516 TIDTTLSVPTLSL
+2516 
-2529 DSADDSG
+2529 
-2536 IAGDNITNVKTPGFT
+2536 
-2551 LNNIDTDV
+2551 
-2559 SRVIVE
+2559 
-2565 VMHNGIKQE
+2565 
-2574 VPLVQTGGQWRFAP
+2574 
-2588 TSDWADGDYILTV
+2588 
-2601 KVEDR
+2601 
-2606 AGNVKQSAPL
+2606 
-2616 TVTVD
+2616 
-2621 THIAID
+2621 
-2627 RIELVND
+2627 
-2634 SGIPGDNL
+2634 
-2642 TNEARPHFQV
+2642 
-2652 TVPADVNGVRLSID
+2652 
-2666 GGKTWFDATQ
+2666 
-2676 SATSGVWDYTW
+2676 
-2687 LTNVANGPHT
+2687 
-2697 LMVEASDKAGNKTTQ
+2697 
-2712 KLDFTIDTI
+2712 
-2721 LSEPTITLDSADDS
+2721 
-2735 AAGDN
+2735 
-2740 ITNVKMPG
+2740 
-2748 FTLGNI
+2748 
-2754 DADVTKVV
+2754 
-2762 VTVAHDGKNQQIELI
+2762 
-2777 KNGGVWRFTPGAAW
+2777 
-2791 TDGDYTLTVKVEDKA
+2791 
-2806 GNTNY
+2806 
-2811 SAPLTVTIDTQ
+2811 
-2822 TSIDRIELLNDTGIV
+2822 
-2837 GDNLTNEARPQFHI
+2837 
-2851 TVPTDVNSVQLSL
+2851 
-2864 DGGINWVNAT
+2864 
-2874 LTSDGVWE
+2874 
-2882 YIWPT
+2882 
-2887 DLVENTYTLTVKA
+2887 
-2900 TDVAGNTATET
+2900 
-2911 LNFIIDTTLS
+2911 
-2921 TPTITLD
+2921 
-2928 SADDSGTAND
+2928 
-2938 NKTNVKTPGFII
+2938 
-2950 GGIDSDVT
+2950 
-2958 QVVVQVMRDGHSEEV
+2958 
-2973 ELTQTNGQW
+2973 
-2982 RFVPGS
+2982 
-2988 AWTDGDYTL
+2988 
-2997 TVTVKDEAGNIRHSA
+2997 
-3012 PLTVT
+3012 
-3017 IDTQITIDHIE
+3017 
-3028 LVNDSGI
+3028 
-3035 PDDNLTNNVRPHFQV
+3035 
-3050 TVPTDVNV
+3050 

-3102 KAGNKTTQQ
+3102 KAGNQTTQK

-3117 TLLSEPTIVLDNTD
+3117 TLLSEPTIALDSTD

-3137 DNLTNVNK
+3137 DNLTSVNK
-3145 PTFLLGNID
+3145 PTFILGNID

-3188 GTWADGDYT
+3188 GMWADGSHT

-3219 DTQITIDVIELVN
+3219 DTHIAIDDIELVN

-3306 KTTQTLDFTI
+3306 QTTQTLDFTI

-3401 TDNAGNVR
+3401 QDNAGNVR
-3409 QSTPLVVTVDTQTS
+3409 QSTPLIVTVDTQTS

-3464 GGANWVSATQG
+3464 GGANWVSAAQG

-3812 PLKVTIDGTLTT
+3812 PLKVTIDGSLTT

-3832 EDSGTVGDRLTNHDR
+3832 EDSGTVGDRLTKHDR
-3847 PVFDIHQVDSDV
+3847 PVFDIRQVDSDV

-3903 EDLAGNVKESAPF
+3903 EDLAGNVKESAPL

-3953 VPGDVVQVRVTLD
+3953 VPGDVIQVRVTLD

-3979 GQWIFDSPNTL
+3979 GQWIFDTPNTL

-4000 ATDEAGN
+4000 ATDQAGN

-4305 SAELRIEID
+4305 SAELKIEID

-4362 NWTPISKNAA
+4362 NWTPVSKNAA
-4372 GQWEFTAGSALPDG
+4372 GQWQFTAGSALSDG

-4503 FTIDTIVSD
+4503 FTIDTVVSD
-4512 PSIDLLDADDTGESA
+4512 PRIDLLDADDTGESA
-4527 VDNITSVTTPRFVI
+4527 VDNITSVTKPRFVI

-4559 YSVTANGNNLWEF
+4559 YPVTANGNNLWEF

-4621 GNSNSDNLTNKQ
+4621 GSSNSDNLTNKQ

-4658 EVLKQTITVGA
+4658 EVLKHTITVGA

-4721 SIDDQHEATSL
+4721 SIDDQYEATSL
-4732 RPEFKGFAEAFSTIM
+4732 RPEFKGLAEAFSTIM

-4830 KTPTLIGSTLPNTI
+4830 KTPTLVGNTLPNAI

-4954 AGHWGVVL
+4954 TGHWGVVL

-5077 AGNSQQKEILIEHD
+5077 AGNSQQKDILIEHD

-5245 PILLQDDGTFNIHFS
+5245 PILLQDDGKFNIHFS

-5299 DLITNH
+5299 DLITSH

-5374 TIDTSTFIDNPA
+5374 TIDTSTFIDNPV
-5386 MVAGSD
+5386 MMAGSD

-5399 SITSQTRPTF
+5399 SITSQTRPAF

-5534 VWVNEKGHWQM
+5534 VWVNDKGHWQM

-5578 VDTHIKVFTSELD
+5578 VDTHIQVFTSELD

-5598 TEWWSN
+5598 TDWWSN
-5604 SDLIT
+5604 SSTIT
-5609 MRGTGEIGATV
+5609 MRDMGEIGATV

-5631 AVVAATGRWELSTDK
+5631 AVVAANGQWELSTDQ
-5646 LPEGT
+5646 LPEGK
-5651 YDISLVIEDSAGN
+5651 YDITLSIEDNAGN
-5664 RWEDVREIFIDR
+5664 RKEEVHEIFIDR

-5711 EGNTYTLT
+5711 NGNTYTLT

-5760 VPVISLSPDSDSGT
+5760 TPVISLSPDSDSGT

-5881 HTQPKFT
+5881 HNHTQPKFT

-5923 TPPAAWNDGNYTL
+5923 TPPAAWNDGTYTL

-5942 RAGNSQQ
+5942 RAGNSLQ
-5949 SASLAVTVDSTV
+5949 SASLEVTVDSTV

-5996 LRTEPSAAEE
+5996 LRTVPSAAEE
-6006 SVVKVT
+6006 SVVKET

-6043 NIVNVSIMF
+6043 NIVNVSVMF

-6086 DKDNDFLIKEKTFS
+6086 DKDDDFLIKEKTFS

-6109 NAMNVRG
+6109 NAMNARG

>member
-30 VSLSGPDMNITTPR
+30 VSLSGPDMNITTPH

-116 ELKKQLDD
+116 ELKKQLDE

-444 DSGIKNDNITNS
+444 DSGIKNDSITNS

-537 IETTNDSG
+537 IETTDDSG

-592 NFTSDSVEGINN
+592 NFTSDSVEGVNN

-615 KKDFSFSYVIDTI
+615 KKDFSFSYVIDTV

-637 EDYVVLPNGII
+637 EDFVVLPNGII

-1062 QVWDAMSDTQIGVAT
+1062 QVWDAASDTQIGVAT

-1112 SAIFDFTIDT
+1112 SAVFDFTIDT

-1184 SWLFIPGN
+1184 SWLFTPGN

-1320 TTLSVPVIVLD
+1320 TTLSVPVIVLN
-1331 SADDTGIQGDNMTNS
+1331 SADDTGVQGDNMTNS

-1379 KGTGGWTFT
+1379 KGVGGWSFT
-1388 PPTSWADGDY
+1388 PTGAWADGDY

-1474 ATQSATPGVWDYIW
+1474 ATQNATPGVWDYIW

-1507 GNKATQ
+1507 GNKTTQ

-1706 AGNKTTQKLDFT
+1706 AGNKTTQKLDFI
-1718 IDTILSEPTIT
+1718 IDTMLSEPTIT

-1870 WVNATLTSDGVWEY
+1870 WVNATLTPDGVWEY

-1964 VMRDGHSEEVEL
+1964 VMRDGHSEEVGL

-2021 QITID
+2021 QI
-2026 HIELVNDSGIPD
+2026 
-2038 DNLTNNVRPHF
+2038 
-2049 QVTVPTD
+2049 
-2056 VNVVRLSIDGGKTWF
+2056 
-2071 NATQSAT
+2071 A
-2078 PGVWDYTWLADVGEG
+2078 
-2093 KHTLTVEATDKA
+2093 
-2105 GNKTTQQLDFIIDT
+2105 
-2119 LLSEPTIV
+2119 
-2127 LDNTDDSGTKGDH
+2127 
-2140 LTNVNKPTFLLGNID
+2140 
-2155 ADARY
+2155 
-2160 VTVEVQHGGTKEVL
+2160 
-2174 TATKDATGN
+2174 
-2183 WSVTPTGTWADGD
+2183 
-2196 YTLTVRVEDEA
+2196 
-2207 GNEKHS
+2207 
-2213 ASLTVT
+2213 
-2219 VDTQITIDVIELV
+2219 
-2232 NDNGIPGDNMT
+2232 
-2243 NDAHPQFR
+2243 
-2251 VTVPGDVNEVSL
+2251 
-2263 SIDGGVTWVKATQSA
+2263 
-2278 TPGVW
+2278 
-2283 NYTWPGTVP
+2283 
-2292 DGDYTLNVKATDNA
+2292 
-2306 GNTVTETLHFTIDT
+2306 
-2320 TLSTPVIVLDSADD
+2320 
-2334 SGVHGDNMTNHTQP
+2334 
-2348 TFALQHIDDDAVRVT
+2348 
-2363 VSVEHGGVTTTFDA
+2363 
-2377 TKDAGGWTF
+2377 
-2386 TPTGAWADGDYTLSV
+2386 
-2401 SVEDKAGNTSHSASL
+2401 
-2416 TVTVDTQI
+2416 
-2424 AINNIEL
+2424 
-2431 VNDSG
+2431 
-2436 IPDDNLTNNVRPHFQ
+2436 
-2451 VTVPTDVNV
+2451 
-2460 VRLSIDGGKTWFNAT
+2460 
-2475 QSATPGVWDYI
+2475 
-2486 WPDDVA
+2486 
-2492 DGGYTLTVEATDEAG
+2492 
-2507 NKATQTLDF
+2507 
-2516 TIDTTLSVPTLSL
+2516 
-2529 DSADDSG
+2529 
-2536 IAGDNITNVKTPGFT
+2536 
-2551 LNNIDTDV
+2551 
-2559 SRVIVE
+2559 
-2565 VMHNGIKQE
+2565 
-2574 VPLVQTGGQWRFAP
+2574 
-2588 TSDWADGDYILTV
+2588 
-2601 KVEDR
+2601 
-2606 AGNVKQSAPL
+2606 
-2616 TVTVD
+2616 
-2621 THIAID
+2621 
-2627 RIELVND
+2627 
-2634 SGIPGDNL
+2634 
-2642 TNEARPHFQV
+2642 
-2652 TVPADVNGVRLSID
+2652 
-2666 GGKTWFDATQ
+2666 
-2676 SATSGVWDYTW
+2676 
-2687 LTNVANGPHT
+2687 
-2697 LMVEASDKAGNKTTQ
+2697 
-2712 KLDFTIDTI
+2712 
-2721 LSEPTITLDSADDS
+2721 
-2735 AAGDN
+2735 
-2740 ITNVKMPG
+2740 
-2748 FTLGNI
+2748 
-2754 DADVTKVV
+2754 
-2762 VTVAHDGKNQQIELI
+2762 
-2777 KNGGVWRFTPGAAW
+2777 
-2791 TDGDYTLTVKVEDKA
+2791 
-2806 GNTNY
+2806 
-2811 SAPLTVTIDTQ
+2811 
-2822 TSIDRIELLNDTGIV
+2822 
-2837 GDNLTNEARPQFHI
+2837 
-2851 TVPTDVNSVQLSL
+2851 
-2864 DGGINWVNAT
+2864 
-2874 LTSDGVWE
+2874 
-2882 YIWPT
+2882 
-2887 DLVENTYTLTVKA
+2887 
-2900 TDVAGNTATET
+2900 
-2911 LNFIIDTTLS
+2911 
-2921 TPTITLD
+2921 
-2928 SADDSGTAND
+2928 
-2938 NKTNVKTPGFII
+2938 
-2950 GGIDSDVT
+2950 
-2958 QVVVQVMRDGHSEEV
+2958 
-2973 ELTQTNGQW
+2973 
-2982 RFVPGS
+2982 
-2988 AWTDGDYTL
+2988 
-2997 TVTVKDEAGNIRHSA
+2997 
-3012 PLTVT
+3012 
-3017 IDTQITIDHIE
+3017 IDHIE

-3175 TKGATGIWSVTPT
+3175 TKDATGNWSVTPTGTWADGDYTLTVRVEDEAGNEKHSASLTVTVDTQITIDAIELVNDNGIPGDNMTNDAHPQFRVTVPGDVNEVSLSIDGGVTWVKATQSATPGVWNYTWPGTVPDGDYTLNVKATDNAGNTVTETLHFTIDTTLSTPVIVLDSADDTGIQGDNMTNRTQPTFNLQHIDDDAVRVTVSVEHGGVTTTFDATKGVGGWTFTPPTSWGAGDYTLSVSVEDKAGNTSHSASLTVTVDTQIAINNIELVNDSGIPDDNLTNNVRPQFQVKVPTDVNEVRLSIDGGKTWFNATQSATPGVWDYTWLADVGEGKHTLTVEATDKAGNQTTQKLDFIIDTLLSEPTIVLDNTDDSGIKGDNLTNANKPTFLLGNIDADARYVTVEVQHGGTKEVLTATKGATGIWSVTPT

-3197 LTVRVEDDAGNV
+3197 LTVRVEDEAGNV

-3219 DTQITIDVIELVN
+3219 DAQITIDVIELVN

-3316 DTRLSTPTIA
+3316 DTRLSTPTIT

-3346 GFTIGNIDADAHS
+3346 GFTIGNIDSDAQS

-3409 QSTPLVVTVDTQTS
+3409 QSTPLIVTVDTQTS

-3464 GGANWVSATQG
+3464 GGANWVSAAQG

-3615 TVDTQIAIDRIELV
+3615 TVDTQIAIDHIELV

-3634 PGDNVTK
+3634 PGDNITK

-3688 PEGQHTLTV
+3688 PEGQHTLIV

-3705 KMTETL
+3705 KMTGTL
-3711 NFTIDIT
+3711 DFTIDIT

-3732 GQNKNDNLTSVTQPV
+3732 GQNKNDNLTSVTQPI

-3847 PVFDIHQVDSDV
+3847 PVFDIRQVDSDV

-3903 EDLAGNVKESAPF
+3903 EDLAGNVKESAPL

-3953 VPGDVVQVRVTLD
+3953 VPGDVIQVRVTLD

-4185 ALPDGQHTLLV
+4185 ALPDGKHTLLV

-4305 SAELRIEID
+4305 SAELQIEID

-4372 GQWEFTAGSALPDG
+4372 GQWEFTAGSALSDG

-4527 VDNITSVTTPRFVI
+4527 VDNITSVTKPRFVI

-4559 YSVTANGNNLWEF
+4559 YPVTANGNNLWEF

-4621 GNSNSDNLTNKQ
+4621 GSSNSDNLTNKQ

-4658 EVLKQTITVGA
+4658 EVLKHTITVGA

-4721 SIDDQHEATSL
+4721 SIDDQYEATSL
-4732 RPEFKGFAEAFSTIM
+4732 RPEFKGLAEAFSTIM

-4830 KTPTLIGSTLPNTI
+4830 KTPTLVGNTLPNAI

-4969 NYELT
+4969 NYVLT

-5077 AGNSQQKEILIEHD
+5077 AGNSQQKDILIEHD

-5299 DLITNH
+5299 DLITSH

-5374 TIDTSTFIDNPA
+5374 TIDTSTFIDNPV
-5386 MVAGSD
+5386 MMAGSD

-5399 SITSQTRPTF
+5399 SITSQTRPAF
-5409 SIFGEMNQSVQIFID
+5409 SIYGEMNQSVQIFID

-5534 VWVNEKGHWQM
+5534 VWVNDKDHWQM

-5578 VDTHIKVFTSELD
+5578 VDTHIQVFTSELD

-5598 TEWWSN
+5598 TDWWSN
-5604 SDLIT
+5604 SSTIT
-5609 MRGTGEIGATV
+5609 MRGMGEIGATV

-5631 AVVAATGRWELSTDK
+5631 AVVAANGQWELSTDQ
-5646 LPEGT
+5646 LPEGK
-5651 YDISLVIEDSAGN
+5651 YDITLSIEDNAGN
-5664 RWEDVREIFIDR
+5664 RKEEVHEIFIDR

-5711 EGNTYTLT
+5711 NGNTYTLT

-5760 VPVISLSPDSDSGT
+5760 TPVISLSPDSDSGT
-5774 VGDNITRDKQPTF
+5774 VGDNITRDNQPTF

-5860 PEIALAAGED
+5860 PEIALAAGEG
-5870 NGASDSDNVTN
+5870 NGASDSDNVTNHN

-5923 TPPAAWNDGNYTL
+5923 TPPAAWNDGTYTL

-5942 RAGNSQQ
+5942 RAGNSLQ
-5949 SASLAVTVDSTV
+5949 SASLEVTVDSTV

-5971 ASDDATATAVTPP
+5971 ASDDATPTAVTPP

-5996 LRTEPSAAEE
+5996 LRTVPSAAEE
-6006 SVVKVT
+6006 SVVKET

-6043 NIVNVSIMF
+6043 NIVNVSVMF

-6078 YTMDVKFI
+6078 YTMDVKFL
-6086 DKDNDFLIKEKTFS
+6086 DKDDDFLIKEKTFS

-6109 NAMNVRG
+6109 NAMNARG

-6138 IDVFAVNEVT
+6138 IEVFAVNEVT

>member
-924 KPTIELVNDTGVDNT
+924 KTTIELVNDTGADNT

-1030 PDSDSGIS
+1030 PDSDSGIA

-1062 QVWDAMSDTQIGVAT
+1062 QVWDAASDTQIGVAT

-1112 SAIFDFTIDT
+1112 SAVFDFTIDT

-1379 KGTGGWTFT
+1379 KGTGGWSFT
-1388 PPTSWADGDY
+1388 PTGAWADGDY

-1474 ATQSATPGVWDYIW
+1474 ATQSATPGAWDYIW

-1498 LTVEATDEA
+1498 LTVEATDKA
-1507 GNKATQ
+1507 GNKTTQ
-1513 TLDFTID
+1513 ELDFTID
-1520 TTLSVPTLSLDS
+1520 TTLSVPPLSLDS

-1638 PGDNLTN
+1638 PDDNLTN

-1692 ANGPHTLMVEASDK
+1692 ANGPHTLMVEATDK

-1795 DYTLTVKVEDKAG
+1795 NYTLTVKVEDKAG

-2021 QITID
+2021 QI
-2026 HIELVNDSGIPD
+2026 
-2038 DNLTNNVRPHF
+2038 
-2049 QVTVPTD
+2049 
-2056 VNVVRLSIDGGKTWF
+2056 
-2071 NATQSAT
+2071 A
-2078 PGVWDYTWLADVGEG
+2078 
-2093 KHTLTVEATDKA
+2093 
-2105 GNKTTQQLDFIIDT
+2105 
-2119 LLSEPTIV
+2119 
-2127 LDNTDDSGTKGDH
+2127 
-2140 LTNVNKPTFLLGNID
+2140 
-2155 ADARY
+2155 
-2160 VTVEVQHGGTKEVL
+2160 
-2174 TATKDATGN
+2174 
-2183 WSVTPTGTWADGD
+2183 
-2196 YTLTVRVEDEA
+2196 
-2207 GNEKHS
+2207 
-2213 ASLTVT
+2213 
-2219 VDTQITIDVIELV
+2219 
-2232 NDNGIPGDNMT
+2232 
-2243 NDAHPQFR
+2243 
-2251 VTVPGDVNEVSL
+2251 
-2263 SIDGGVTWVKATQSA
+2263 
-2278 TPGVW
+2278 
-2283 NYTWPGTVP
+2283 
-2292 DGDYTLNVKATDNA
+2292 
-2306 GNTVTETLHFTIDT
+2306 
-2320 TLSTPVIVLDSADD
+2320 
-2334 SGVHGDNMTNHTQP
+2334 
-2348 TFALQHIDDDAVRVT
+2348 
-2363 VSVEHGGVTTTFDA
+2363 
-2377 TKDAGGWTF
+2377 
-2386 TPTGAWADGDYTLSV
+2386 
-2401 SVEDKAGNTSHSASL
+2401 
-2416 TVTVDTQI
+2416 
-2424 AINNIEL
+2424 
-2431 VNDSG
+2431 
-2436 IPDDNLTNNVRPHFQ
+2436 
-2451 VTVPTDVNV
+2451 
-2460 VRLSIDGGKTWFNAT
+2460 
-2475 QSATPGVWDYI
+2475 
-2486 WPDDVA
+2486 
-2492 DGGYTLTVEATDEAG
+2492 
-2507 NKATQTLDF
+2507 
-2516 TIDTTLSVPTLSL
+2516 
-2529 DSADDSG
+2529 
-2536 IAGDNITNVKTPGFT
+2536 
-2551 LNNIDTDV
+2551 
-2559 SRVIVE
+2559 
-2565 VMHNGIKQE
+2565 
-2574 VPLVQTGGQWRFAP
+2574 
-2588 TSDWADGDYILTV
+2588 
-2601 KVEDR
+2601 
-2606 AGNVKQSAPL
+2606 
-2616 TVTVD
+2616 
-2621 THIAID
+2621 
-2627 RIELVND
+2627 
-2634 SGIPGDNL
+2634 
-2642 TNEARPHFQV
+2642 
-2652 TVPADVNGVRLSID
+2652 
-2666 GGKTWFDATQ
+2666 
-2676 SATSGVWDYTW
+2676 
-2687 LTNVANGPHT
+2687 
-2697 LMVEASDKAGNKTTQ
+2697 
-2712 KLDFTIDTI
+2712 
-2721 LSEPTITLDSADDS
+2721 
-2735 AAGDN
+2735 
-2740 ITNVKMPG
+2740 
-2748 FTLGNI
+2748 
-2754 DADVTKVV
+2754 
-2762 VTVAHDGKNQQIELI
+2762 
-2777 KNGGVWRFTPGAAW
+2777 
-2791 TDGDYTLTVKVEDKA
+2791 
-2806 GNTNY
+2806 
-2811 SAPLTVTIDTQ
+2811 
-2822 TSIDRIELLNDTGIV
+2822 
-2837 GDNLTNEARPQFHI
+2837 
-2851 TVPTDVNSVQLSL
+2851 
-2864 DGGINWVNAT
+2864 
-2874 LTSDGVWE
+2874 
-2882 YIWPT
+2882 
-2887 DLVENTYTLTVKA
+2887 
-2900 TDVAGNTATET
+2900 
-2911 LNFIIDTTLS
+2911 
-2921 TPTITLD
+2921 
-2928 SADDSGTAND
+2928 
-2938 NKTNVKTPGFII
+2938 
-2950 GGIDSDVT
+2950 
-2958 QVVVQVMRDGHSEEV
+2958 
-2973 ELTQTNGQW
+2973 
-2982 RFVPGS
+2982 
-2988 AWTDGDYTL
+2988 
-2997 TVTVKDEAGNIRHSA
+2997 
-3012 PLTVT
+3012 
-3017 IDTQITIDHIE
+3017 IDHIE

-3175 TKGATGIWSVTPT
+3175 TKDATGNWSVTPTGTWADGDYTLTVRVEDEAGNEKHSASLTVTVDTQITIDAIELVNDNGIPGDNMTNDAHPQFRVTVPGDVNEVSLSIDGGVTWVKATQSATPGVWNYTWPSTVPDGDYTLNVKATDNAGNTVTETLHFTIDTTLSVPVIVLNSADDTGVQGDNMTNSTQPTFALQHIDDDAVRVTVSVEHGGVTTTFDATKGVGGWSFTPTGAWADGDYTLSVSVEDKAGNTSHSASLTVTVDTQIAINNIELVNDSGIPDDNLTNNVRPHFQVKVPTDVNEVRLSIDGGKTWFNATQSATPGVWDYTWLADVGEGKHTLTVEATDKAGNQTTQKLDFIIDTMLSEPTIVLDSTDDSGTKGDNLTNANKPTFILGNIDADARYVTVEVQYGGTKEVLTATKGATGIWSVTPT
-3188 GTWADGDYT
+3188 GTWADGDYM

-3316 DTRLSTPTIA
+3316 DTRLSTPTIT

-3346 GFTIGNIDADAHS
+3346 GFTIGNIDSDAQS

-3409 QSTPLVVTVDTQTS
+3409 QSTPLIVTVDTQTS

-3464 GGANWVSATQG
+3464 GGANWVSAAQG

-3615 TVDTQIAIDRIELV
+3615 TVDTQIAIDHIELV

-3718 LLTPTIELAPDQDT
+3718 LMTPTIELAPDQDT

-3847 PVFDIHQVDSDV
+3847 PVFDIRQVDSDV

-4305 SAELRIEID
+4305 SAELKIEID

-4527 VDNITSVTTPRFVI
+4527 VDNITSVTKPRFVI

-4559 YSVTANGNNLWEF
+4559 YPVTANGNNLWEF

-4830 KTPTLIGSTLPNTI
+4830 KTPTLVGNTLPNAI

-4969 NYELT
+4969 NYVLT

-5034 TLTIRNPQGVVI
+5034 TLTIRSPQGVVI

-5077 AGNSQQKEILIEHD
+5077 AGNSQQKDILIEHD

-5409 SIFGEMNQSVQIFID
+5409 SISGEMNQSVQIFID

-5534 VWVNEKGHWQM
+5534 VWVNDKGHWQM

-5578 VDTHIKVFTSELD
+5578 VDTHIQVFTSELD

-5598 TEWWSN
+5598 TDWWSN
-5604 SDLIT
+5604 SSTIT
-5609 MRGTGEIGATV
+5609 MRGMGEIGATV

-5631 AVVAATGRWELSTDK
+5631 AVVAANGQWELSTDQ
-5646 LPEGT
+5646 LPEGK
-5651 YDISLVIEDSAGN
+5651 YDITLSIEDNAGN
-5664 RWEDVREIFIDR
+5664 RKEEVHEIFIDR

-5711 EGNTYTLT
+5711 NGNTYTLT

-5996 LRTEPSAAEE
+5996 LRTVPSAAEE
-6006 SVVKVT
+6006 SVVKET

-6109 NAMNVRG
+6109 NAMNARG

>member
-1 MGNKS
+1 
-6 IQKFFADQNSVID
+6 SVID

-2127 LDNTDDSGTKGDH
+2127 LDSTDDSGTKGDH

-2424 AINNIEL
+2424 AINN
-2431 VNDSG
+2431 
-2436 IPDDNLTNNVRPHFQ
+2436 
-2451 VTVPTDVNV
+2451 
-2460 VRLSIDGGKTWFNAT
+2460 
-2475 QSATPGVWDYI
+2475 
-2486 WPDDVA
+2486 
-2492 DGGYTLTVEATDEAG
+2492 
-2507 NKATQTLDF
+2507 
-2516 TIDTTLSVPTLSL
+2516 
-2529 DSADDSG
+2529 
-2536 IAGDNITNVKTPGFT
+2536 
-2551 LNNIDTDV
+2551 
-2559 SRVIVE
+2559 
-2565 VMHNGIKQE
+2565 
-2574 VPLVQTGGQWRFAP
+2574 
-2588 TSDWADGDYILTV
+2588 
-2601 KVEDR
+2601 
-2606 AGNVKQSAPL
+2606 
-2616 TVTVD
+2616 
-2621 THIAID
+2621 
-2627 RIELVND
+2627 
-2634 SGIPGDNL
+2634 
-2642 TNEARPHFQV
+2642 
-2652 TVPADVNGVRLSID
+2652 
-2666 GGKTWFDATQ
+2666 
-2676 SATSGVWDYTW
+2676 
-2687 LTNVANGPHT
+2687 
-2697 LMVEASDKAGNKTTQ
+2697 
-2712 KLDFTIDTI
+2712 
-2721 LSEPTITLDSADDS
+2721 
-2735 AAGDN
+2735 
-2740 ITNVKMPG
+2740 
-2748 FTLGNI
+2748 
-2754 DADVTKVV
+2754 
-2762 VTVAHDGKNQQIELI
+2762 
-2777 KNGGVWRFTPGAAW
+2777 
-2791 TDGDYTLTVKVEDKA
+2791 
-2806 GNTNY
+2806 
-2811 SAPLTVTIDTQ
+2811 
-2822 TSIDRIELLNDTGIV
+2822 
-2837 GDNLTNEARPQFHI
+2837 
-2851 TVPTDVNSVQLSL
+2851 
-2864 DGGINWVNAT
+2864 
-2874 LTSDGVWE
+2874 
-2882 YIWPT
+2882 
-2887 DLVENTYTLTVKA
+2887 
-2900 TDVAGNTATET
+2900 
-2911 LNFIIDTTLS
+2911 
-2921 TPTITLD
+2921 
-2928 SADDSGTAND
+2928 
-2938 NKTNVKTPGFII
+2938 
-2950 GGIDSDVT
+2950 
-2958 QVVVQVMRDGHSEEV
+2958 
-2973 ELTQTNGQW
+2973 
-2982 RFVPGS
+2982 
-2988 AWTDGDYTL
+2988 
-2997 TVTVKDEAGNIRHSA
+2997 
-3012 PLTVT
+3012 
-3017 IDTQITIDHIE
+3017 IE

-4559 YSVTANGNNLWEF
+4559 YPVTANGNNLWEF

>member
-30 VSLSGPDMNITTPR
+30 VSLSGPDMNITTPH

-95 VDSAQVEKKGNGKR
+95 VDSAQVEKKGDGKR
-109 RNKKEEE
+109 RNKREEE
-116 ELKKQLDD
+116 ELKKQLDE

-444 DSGIKNDNITNS
+444 DSGIKNDSITNS

-537 IETTNDSG
+537 IETTDDSG

-592 NFTSDSVEGINN
+592 NFTSDSVEGVNN

-615 KKDFSFSYVIDTI
+615 KKDFSFSYVIDTV

-637 EDYVVLPNGII
+637 EDFVVLPNGII

-1062 QVWDAMSDTQIGVAT
+1062 QVWDAASDTQIGVAT
-1077 QQPDGSWAYT
+1077 QRPDGSWAYT

-1112 SAIFDFTIDT
+1112 SAVFDFTIDT

-1184 SWLFIPGN
+1184 SWLFTPGN

-1320 TTLSVPVIVLD
+1320 TTLSVPVIVLN
-1331 SADDTGIQGDNMTNS
+1331 SADDTGVQGDNMTNS

-1379 KGTGGWTFT
+1379 KGVGGWSFT
-1388 PPTSWADGDY
+1388 PTGAWADGDY

-1424 IAINNI
+1424 IAINSI
-1430 ELVNDSGIPD
+1430 ELVNDSGIPN

-1474 ATQSATPGVWDYIW
+1474 ATQNATPGGWDYIW

-1507 GNKATQ
+1507 GNKTTQ

-1555 IDTDVSRVIV
+1555 IDTDVSRVTV

-1677 SATSGVWDYTWLTNV
+1677 SATPGVWDYTWLTNV

-1706 AGNKTTQKLDFT
+1706 AGNKTTQKLDFI
-1718 IDTILSEPTIT
+1718 IDTMLSEPTIT

-1870 WVNATLTSDGVWEY
+1870 WVNATLTPDGVWEY

-2021 QITID
+2021 QIAID

-2038 DNLTNNVRPHF
+2038 DNLTN
-2049 QVTVPTD
+2049 
-2056 VNVVRLSIDGGKTWF
+2056 
-2071 NATQSAT
+2071 
-2078 PGVWDYTWLADVGEG
+2078 
-2093 KHTLTVEATDKA
+2093 EA
-2105 GNKTTQQLDFIIDT
+2105 
-2119 LLSEPTIV
+2119 
-2127 LDNTDDSGTKGDH
+2127 
-2140 LTNVNKPTFLLGNID
+2140 
-2155 ADARY
+2155 
-2160 VTVEVQHGGTKEVL
+2160 
-2174 TATKDATGN
+2174 
-2183 WSVTPTGTWADGD
+2183 
-2196 YTLTVRVEDEA
+2196 
-2207 GNEKHS
+2207 
-2213 ASLTVT
+2213 
-2219 VDTQITIDVIELV
+2219 
-2232 NDNGIPGDNMT
+2232 
-2243 NDAHPQFR
+2243 
-2251 VTVPGDVNEVSL
+2251 
-2263 SIDGGVTWVKATQSA
+2263 
-2278 TPGVW
+2278 
-2283 NYTWPGTVP
+2283 
-2292 DGDYTLNVKATDNA
+2292 
-2306 GNTVTETLHFTIDT
+2306 
-2320 TLSTPVIVLDSADD
+2320 
-2334 SGVHGDNMTNHTQP
+2334 
-2348 TFALQHIDDDAVRVT
+2348 
-2363 VSVEHGGVTTTFDA
+2363 
-2377 TKDAGGWTF
+2377 
-2386 TPTGAWADGDYTLSV
+2386 
-2401 SVEDKAGNTSHSASL
+2401 
-2416 TVTVDTQI
+2416 
-2424 AINNIEL
+2424 
-2431 VNDSG
+2431 
-2436 IPDDNLTNNVRPHFQ
+2436 
-2451 VTVPTDVNV
+2451 
-2460 VRLSIDGGKTWFNAT
+2460 
-2475 QSATPGVWDYI
+2475 
-2486 WPDDVA
+2486 
-2492 DGGYTLTVEATDEAG
+2492 
-2507 NKATQTLDF
+2507 
-2516 TIDTTLSVPTLSL
+2516 
-2529 DSADDSG
+2529 
-2536 IAGDNITNVKTPGFT
+2536 
-2551 LNNIDTDV
+2551 
-2559 SRVIVE
+2559 
-2565 VMHNGIKQE
+2565 
-2574 VPLVQTGGQWRFAP
+2574 
-2588 TSDWADGDYILTV
+2588 
-2601 KVEDR
+2601 
-2606 AGNVKQSAPL
+2606 
-2616 TVTVD
+2616 
-2621 THIAID
+2621 
-2627 RIELVND
+2627 
-2634 SGIPGDNL
+2634 
-2642 TNEARPHFQV
+2642 
-2652 TVPADVNGVRLSID
+2652 
-2666 GGKTWFDATQ
+2666 
-2676 SATSGVWDYTW
+2676 
-2687 LTNVANGPHT
+2687 
-2697 LMVEASDKAGNKTTQ
+2697 
-2712 KLDFTIDTI
+2712 
-2721 LSEPTITLDSADDS
+2721 
-2735 AAGDN
+2735 
-2740 ITNVKMPG
+2740 
-2748 FTLGNI
+2748 
-2754 DADVTKVV
+2754 
-2762 VTVAHDGKNQQIELI
+2762 
-2777 KNGGVWRFTPGAAW
+2777 
-2791 TDGDYTLTVKVEDKA
+2791 
-2806 GNTNY
+2806 
-2811 SAPLTVTIDTQ
+2811 
-2822 TSIDRIELLNDTGIV
+2822 
-2837 GDNLTNEARPQFHI
+2837 
-2851 TVPTDVNSVQLSL
+2851 
-2864 DGGINWVNAT
+2864 
-2874 LTSDGVWE
+2874 
-2882 YIWPT
+2882 
-2887 DLVENTYTLTVKA
+2887 
-2900 TDVAGNTATET
+2900 
-2911 LNFIIDTTLS
+2911 
-2921 TPTITLD
+2921 
-2928 SADDSGTAND
+2928 
-2938 NKTNVKTPGFII
+2938 
-2950 GGIDSDVT
+2950 
-2958 QVVVQVMRDGHSEEV
+2958 
-2973 ELTQTNGQW
+2973 
-2982 RFVPGS
+2982 
-2988 AWTDGDYTL
+2988 
-2997 TVTVKDEAGNIRHSA
+2997 
-3012 PLTVT
+3012 
-3017 IDTQITIDHIE
+3017 
-3028 LVNDSGI
+3028 
-3035 PDDNLTNNVRPHFQV
+3035 RPHFQV

-3175 TKGATGIWSVTPT
+3175 IKDATGNWSVTPTGTWADGDYTLTVRVEDEAGNEKHSASLTVTVDTQITIDAIELVNDNGIPGDNMTNDAHPQFRVTVPGDVNEVSLSIDGGVTWVKATQSATPGVWNYTWPGTVPDGDYTLNVKATDNAGNTVTETLHFTIDTTLSTPVIVLDSADDTGIQGDNMTNRTQPTFNLQHIDDDAVRVTVSVEHGGVTTTFDATKGVGGWTFTPPTSWGAGDYTLSVSVEDKAGNTSHSASLTVTVDTQIAINNIELVNDSGIPDDNLTNNVRPQFQVKVPTDVNEVRLSIDGGKTWFNATQSATPGVWDYTWLADVGEGKHTLTVEATDKAGNQTTQKLDFIIDTLLSEPTIVLDNTDDSGIKGDNLTNANKPTFLLGNIDADARYVTVEVQHGSTKEVLTATKGATGIWSVTPT

-3197 LTVRVEDDAGNV
+3197 LTVRVEDEAGNV

-3316 DTRLSTPTIA
+3316 DTRLSTPTIT

-3346 GFTIGNIDADAHS
+3346 GFTIGNIDSDAQS

-3409 QSTPLVVTVDTQTS
+3409 QSTPLIVTVDTQTS

-3464 GGANWVSATQG
+3464 GGANWVSAAQG

-3615 TVDTQIAIDRIELV
+3615 TVDTQIAIDHIELV

-3634 PGDNVTK
+3634 PGDNITK

-3688 PEGQHTLTV
+3688 PEGQHTLIV

-3705 KMTETL
+3705 KMTGTL
-3711 NFTIDIT
+3711 DFTIDIT

-3847 PVFDIHQVDSDV
+3847 PVFDIRQVDSDV

-3903 EDLAGNVKESAPF
+3903 EDLAGNVKESAPL

-3953 VPGDVVQVRVTLD
+3953 VPGDVIQVRVTLD

-4185 ALPDGQHTLLV
+4185 ALPDGKHTLLV

-4305 SAELRIEID
+4305 SAELQIEID

-4527 VDNITSVTTPRFVI
+4527 VDNITSVTKPRFVI

-4559 YSVTANGNNLWEF
+4559 YPVTANGNNLWEF

-4621 GNSNSDNLTNKQ
+4621 GSSNSDNLTNKQ

-4658 EVLKQTITVGA
+4658 EVLKHTITVGA

-4721 SIDDQHEATSL
+4721 SIDDQYEATSL
-4732 RPEFKGFAEAFSTIM
+4732 RPEFKGLAEAFSTIM

-4830 KTPTLIGSTLPNTI
+4830 KTPTLVGNTLPNAI

-4941 VNGVEKAIAYTTG
+4941 VNGVEK
-4954 AGHWGVVL
+4954 
-4962 PALGNDG
+4962 
-4969 NYELT
+4969 
-4974 FKVEDVAGNIREF
+4974 
-4987 GPQNVILDT
+4987 
-4996 VISPLTVVLREAD
+4996 
-5009 DSGKVGDWITNK
+5009 
-5021 SHVTIDGTAEAGS
+5021 
-5034 TLTIRNPQGVVI
+5034 
-5046 ATLVVGNDGRW
+5046 
-5057 SAELDLREGSNA
+5057 
-5069 FVVVSEDK
+5069 
-5077 AGNSQQKEILIEHD
+5077 
-5091 TQIEISD
+5091 
-5098 ISLSRDTNS
+5098 
-5107 GDKYDLITNNKSPVL
+5107 
-5122 VAMTDPGATVQVYI
+5122 
-5136 NGVLQGTVEASS
+5136 
-5148 SGNISYTMPA
+5148 
-5158 NSADGEYQVQ
+5158 
-5168 FVATDTAG
+5168 
-5176 NRVESAITT
+5176 
-5185 VTIDSQIAVFD
+5185 
-5196 IDEDSLPA
+5196 
-5204 LSNNRAL
+5204 
-5211 SVSGVGEA
+5211 
-5219 GSQVSIFVDGK
+5219 
-5230 LVNVVM
+5230 
-5236 VEADGTWRA
+5236 
-5245 PILLQDDGTFNIHFS
+5245 
-5260 ITDVAGNT
+5260 
-5268 EVSKDYSVD
+5268 
-5277 VDSSTDFPTLNL
+5277 
-5289 EDASNSGSLD
+5289 
-5299 DLITNH
+5299 
-5305 NKPVLVGTAE
+5305 
-5315 AGATIHIYVDEKIV
+5315 
-5329 ANVLVL
+5329 
-5335 EDGTWSYQ
+5335 
-5343 FDNALKDGEYS
+5343 
-5354 IRVVAEDPAG
+5354 
-5364 NTAESPRLLV
+5364 
-5374 TIDTSTFIDNPA
+5374 
-5386 MVAGSD
+5386 
-5392 NGIFSND
+5392 
-5399 SITSQTRPTF
+5399 
-5409 SIFGEMNQSVQIFID
+5409 
-5424 GVLVDTITVTD
+5424 
-5435 RNQVY
+5435 
-5440 RPESPL
+5440 
-5446 GDGSHSIYYVIT
+5446 
-5458 DKAGNT
+5458 
-5464 ATSKTLNFTIDTF
+5464 
-5477 NTTPVA
+5477 
-5483 IDSIG
+5483 
-5488 GQTLAEMTGSDGKI
+5488 
-5502 YITDT
+5502 
-5507 TRNLLFSGSAEP
+5507 
-5519 NSKIEIIINGLNVGE
+5519 
-5534 VWVNEKGHWQM
+5534 
-5545 PVNPLYFT
+5545 
-5553 EGQLDITVKS
+5553 
-5563 TDRAGNVNQEKYSIW
+5563 
-5578 VDTHIKVFTSELD
+5578 
-5591 DNKSSSK
+5591 
-5598 TEWWSN
+5598 
-5604 SDLIT
+5604 
-5609 MRGTGEIGATV
+5609 
-5620 SLIVAGVTLAT
+5620 
-5631 AVVAATGRWELSTDK
+5631 
-5646 LPEGT
+5646 
-5651 YDISLVIEDSAGN
+5651 
-5664 RWEDVREIFIDR
+5664 
-5676 TPPNAPVVTYS
+5676 
-5687 DIVNDLIIMQ
+5687 
-5697 GTAEAKSQLIITDS
+5697 
-5711 EGNTYTLT
+5711 
-5719 VPDNGKWSMAI
+5719 
-5730 PYPSEGKFTI
+5730 
-5740 TSVDAIGNRS
+5740 
-5750 DDVPLDIMKE
+5750 
-5760 VPVISLSPDSDSGT
+5760 
-5774 VGDNITRDKQPTF
+5774 
-5787 IIGNLES
+5787 
-5794 DVVVVQVDINGTV
+5794 
-5807 YNAEKNADG
+5807 
-5816 VWFFTPGTPLADG
+5816 
-5829 SYTIS
+5829 
-5834 VIASDAAG
+5834 
-5842 NQKNSLPITVT
+5842 
-5853 IDSTLTV
+5853 
-5860 PEIALAAGED
+5860 
-5870 NGASDSDNVTN
+5870 
-5881 HTQPKFT
+5881 
-5888 LQHIDAD
+5888 
-5895 VTGVTV
+5895 
-5901 NVTHNGVTDIY
+5901 
-5912 QATQGADGWTF
+5912 
-5923 TPPAAWNDGNYTL
+5923 
-5936 SVTVVD
+5936 
-5942 RAGNSQQ
+5942 
-5949 SASLAVTVDSTV
+5949 
-5961 TVTADSQHDD
+5961 
-5971 ASDDATATAVTPP
+5971 
-5984 ESETVN
+5984 
-5990 AESATH
+5990 
-5996 LRTEPSAAEE
+5996 
-6006 SVVKVT
+6006 
-6012 AYSITLLNA
+6012 
-6021 DSGDEIDRS
+6021 
-6030 ISQTPSFEISVPE
+6030 
-6043 NIVNVSIMF
+6043 
-6052 EGEEFTL
+6052 
-6059 PITNQKAIFEVP
+6059 
-6071 LSLEDGE
+6071 
-6078 YTMDVKFI
+6078 
-6086 DKDNDFLIKEKTFS
+6086 
-6100 VDHSSADIV
+6100 
-6109 NAMNVRG
+6109 
-6116 KTEDDINDSP
+6116 
-6126 STSSVG
+6126 
-6132 HNNNGA
+6132 
-6138 IDVFAVNEVT
+6138 
-6148 LPVDNQEEHA
+6148 

>member
-30 VSLSGPDMNITTPR
+30 VSLSGPDMNITTPH

-116 ELKKQLDD
+116 ELKKQLDE

-390 NWSYEFKDNELSE
+390 KWSYEFKDNELSE

-444 DSGIKNDNITNS
+444 DSGIKNDSITNS

-537 IETTNDSG
+537 IETTDDSG

-592 NFTSDSVEGINN
+592 NFTSDSVEGVNN

-615 KKDFSFSYVIDTI
+615 KKDFSFSYVIDTV

-637 EDYVVLPNGII
+637 EDFVVLPNGII

-1062 QVWDAMSDTQIGVAT
+1062 QVWDAASDTQIGVAT

-1112 SAIFDFTIDT
+1112 SAVFDFTIDT

-1184 SWLFIPGN
+1184 SWLFTPGN

-1320 TTLSVPVIVLD
+1320 TTLSVPVIVLN
-1331 SADDTGIQGDNMTNS
+1331 SADDTGVQGDNMTNS

-1379 KGTGGWTFT
+1379 KGVGGWSFT
-1388 PPTSWADGDY
+1388 PTGAWADGDY

-1474 ATQSATPGVWDYIW
+1474 ATQNATPGVWDYIW

-1507 GNKATQ
+1507 GNKTTQ

-1706 AGNKTTQKLDFT
+1706 AGNKTTQKLDFI
-1718 IDTILSEPTIT
+1718 IDTMLSEPTIT

-1870 WVNATLTSDGVWEY
+1870 WVNATLTPDGVWEY

-2021 QITID
+2021 QI
-2026 HIELVNDSGIPD
+2026 
-2038 DNLTNNVRPHF
+2038 
-2049 QVTVPTD
+2049 
-2056 VNVVRLSIDGGKTWF
+2056 
-2071 NATQSAT
+2071 A
-2078 PGVWDYTWLADVGEG
+2078 
-2093 KHTLTVEATDKA
+2093 
-2105 GNKTTQQLDFIIDT
+2105 
-2119 LLSEPTIV
+2119 
-2127 LDNTDDSGTKGDH
+2127 
-2140 LTNVNKPTFLLGNID
+2140 
-2155 ADARY
+2155 
-2160 VTVEVQHGGTKEVL
+2160 
-2174 TATKDATGN
+2174 
-2183 WSVTPTGTWADGD
+2183 
-2196 YTLTVRVEDEA
+2196 
-2207 GNEKHS
+2207 
-2213 ASLTVT
+2213 
-2219 VDTQITIDVIELV
+2219 
-2232 NDNGIPGDNMT
+2232 
-2243 NDAHPQFR
+2243 
-2251 VTVPGDVNEVSL
+2251 
-2263 SIDGGVTWVKATQSA
+2263 
-2278 TPGVW
+2278 
-2283 NYTWPGTVP
+2283 
-2292 DGDYTLNVKATDNA
+2292 
-2306 GNTVTETLHFTIDT
+2306 
-2320 TLSTPVIVLDSADD
+2320 
-2334 SGVHGDNMTNHTQP
+2334 
-2348 TFALQHIDDDAVRVT
+2348 
-2363 VSVEHGGVTTTFDA
+2363 
-2377 TKDAGGWTF
+2377 
-2386 TPTGAWADGDYTLSV
+2386 
-2401 SVEDKAGNTSHSASL
+2401 
-2416 TVTVDTQI
+2416 
-2424 AINNIEL
+2424 
-2431 VNDSG
+2431 
-2436 IPDDNLTNNVRPHFQ
+2436 
-2451 VTVPTDVNV
+2451 
-2460 VRLSIDGGKTWFNAT
+2460 
-2475 QSATPGVWDYI
+2475 
-2486 WPDDVA
+2486 
-2492 DGGYTLTVEATDEAG
+2492 
-2507 NKATQTLDF
+2507 
-2516 TIDTTLSVPTLSL
+2516 
-2529 DSADDSG
+2529 
-2536 IAGDNITNVKTPGFT
+2536 
-2551 LNNIDTDV
+2551 
-2559 SRVIVE
+2559 
-2565 VMHNGIKQE
+2565 
-2574 VPLVQTGGQWRFAP
+2574 
-2588 TSDWADGDYILTV
+2588 
-2601 KVEDR
+2601 
-2606 AGNVKQSAPL
+2606 
-2616 TVTVD
+2616 
-2621 THIAID
+2621 
-2627 RIELVND
+2627 
-2634 SGIPGDNL
+2634 
-2642 TNEARPHFQV
+2642 
-2652 TVPADVNGVRLSID
+2652 
-2666 GGKTWFDATQ
+2666 
-2676 SATSGVWDYTW
+2676 
-2687 LTNVANGPHT
+2687 
-2697 LMVEASDKAGNKTTQ
+2697 
-2712 KLDFTIDTI
+2712 
-2721 LSEPTITLDSADDS
+2721 
-2735 AAGDN
+2735 
-2740 ITNVKMPG
+2740 
-2748 FTLGNI
+2748 
-2754 DADVTKVV
+2754 
-2762 VTVAHDGKNQQIELI
+2762 
-2777 KNGGVWRFTPGAAW
+2777 
-2791 TDGDYTLTVKVEDKA
+2791 
-2806 GNTNY
+2806 
-2811 SAPLTVTIDTQ
+2811 
-2822 TSIDRIELLNDTGIV
+2822 
-2837 GDNLTNEARPQFHI
+2837 
-2851 TVPTDVNSVQLSL
+2851 
-2864 DGGINWVNAT
+2864 
-2874 LTSDGVWE
+2874 
-2882 YIWPT
+2882 
-2887 DLVENTYTLTVKA
+2887 
-2900 TDVAGNTATET
+2900 
-2911 LNFIIDTTLS
+2911 
-2921 TPTITLD
+2921 
-2928 SADDSGTAND
+2928 
-2938 NKTNVKTPGFII
+2938 
-2950 GGIDSDVT
+2950 
-2958 QVVVQVMRDGHSEEV
+2958 
-2973 ELTQTNGQW
+2973 
-2982 RFVPGS
+2982 
-2988 AWTDGDYTL
+2988 
-2997 TVTVKDEAGNIRHSA
+2997 
-3012 PLTVT
+3012 
-3017 IDTQITIDHIE
+3017 IDHIE

-3175 TKGATGIWSVTPT
+3175 TKDATGNWSVTPTGTWADGDYTLTVRVEDEAGNEKHSASLTVTVDTQITIDAIELVNDNGIPGDNMTNDAHPQFRVTVPGDVNEVSLSIDGGVTWVKATQSATPGVWNYTWPGTVPDGDYTLNVKATDNAGNTVTETLHFTIDTTLSTPVIVLDSADDTGIQGDNMTNRTQPTFNLQHIDDDAVRVTVSVEHGGVTTTFDATKGVGGWTFTPPTSWGAGDYTLSVSVEDKAGNTSHSASLTVTVDTQIAINNIELVNDSGIPDDNLTNNVRPQFQVTVPTDVNEVRLSIDGGKTWFNATQSATPGVWDYTWLADVGEGKHTLTVEATDKAGNQTTQKLDFIIDTLLSEPTIVLDNTDDIGIKGDNLTNANKPTFLLGNIDADARYVTVEVQHGGTKEVLTATKGATGIWSVTPT

-3197 LTVRVEDDAGNV
+3197 LTVRVEDEAGNV

-3219 DTQITIDVIELVN
+3219 DAQITIDVIELVN

-3316 DTRLSTPTIA
+3316 DTRLSTPTIT

-3346 GFTIGNIDADAHS
+3346 GFTIGNIDSDAQS

-3409 QSTPLVVTVDTQTS
+3409 QSTPLIVTVDTQTS

-3464 GGANWVSATQG
+3464 GGANWVSAAQG

-3615 TVDTQIAIDRIELV
+3615 TVDTQIAIDHIELV

-3634 PGDNVTK
+3634 PGDNITK

-3688 PEGQHTLTV
+3688 PEGQHTLIV

-3705 KMTETL
+3705 KMTGTL
-3711 NFTIDIT
+3711 DFTIDIT

-3732 GQNKNDNLTSVTQPV
+3732 GQNKNDNLTSVTQPI

-3847 PVFDIHQVDSDV
+3847 PVFDIRQVDSDV

-3903 EDLAGNVKESAPF
+3903 EDLAGNVKESAPL

-3953 VPGDVVQVRVTLD
+3953 VPGDVIQVRVTLD

-4185 ALPDGQHTLLV
+4185 ALPDGKHTLLV

-4305 SAELRIEID
+4305 SAELQIEID

-4527 VDNITSVTTPRFVI
+4527 VDNITSVTKPRFVI

-4559 YSVTANGNNLWEF
+4559 YPVTANGNNLWEF

-4621 GNSNSDNLTNKQ
+4621 GSSNSDNLTNKQ

-4658 EVLKQTITVGA
+4658 EVLKHTITVGA

-4721 SIDDQHEATSL
+4721 SIDDQYEATSL
-4732 RPEFKGFAEAFSTIM
+4732 RPEFKGLAEAFSTIM

-4830 KTPTLIGSTLPNTI
+4830 KTPTLVGNTLPNAI

-4969 NYELT
+4969 NYVLT

-5077 AGNSQQKEILIEHD
+5077 AGNSQQKDILIEHD

-5299 DLITNH
+5299 DLITSH

-5374 TIDTSTFIDNPA
+5374 TIDTSTFIDNPV
-5386 MVAGSD
+5386 MMAGSD

-5399 SITSQTRPTF
+5399 SITSQTRPAF
-5409 SIFGEMNQSVQIFID
+5409 SIYGEMNQSVQIFID

-5534 VWVNEKGHWQM
+5534 VWVNDKGHWQM

-5578 VDTHIKVFTSELD
+5578 VDTHIQVFTSELD

-5598 TEWWSN
+5598 TDWWSN
-5604 SDLIT
+5604 SSTIT
-5609 MRGTGEIGATV
+5609 MRGMGEIGATV

-5631 AVVAATGRWELSTDK
+5631 AVVAANGQWELSTDQ
-5646 LPEGT
+5646 LPEGK
-5651 YDISLVIEDSAGN
+5651 YDITLSIEDNAGN
-5664 RWEDVREIFIDR
+5664 RKEEVHEIFIDR

-5711 EGNTYTLT
+5711 NGNTYTLT

-5760 VPVISLSPDSDSGT
+5760 TPVISLSPDSDSGT
-5774 VGDNITRDKQPTF
+5774 VGDNITRDNQPTF

-5860 PEIALAAGED
+5860 PEIALAAGEG
-5870 NGASDSDNVTN
+5870 NGASDSDNVTNHN

-5923 TPPAAWNDGNYTL
+5923 TPPAAWNDGTYTL

-5942 RAGNSQQ
+5942 RAGNSLQ
-5949 SASLAVTVDSTV
+5949 SASLEVTVDSTV

-5971 ASDDATATAVTPP
+5971 ASDDATPTAVTPP

-5996 LRTEPSAAEE
+5996 LRTVPSAAEE
-6006 SVVKVT
+6006 SVVKET

-6043 NIVNVSIMF
+6043 NIVNVSVMF

-6078 YTMDVKFI
+6078 YTMDVKFL
-6086 DKDNDFLIKEKTFS
+6086 DKDDDFLIKEKTFS

-6109 NAMNVRG
+6109 NAMNARG

-6138 IDVFAVNEVT
+6138 IEVFAVNEVT

>member
-569 SVINSETG
+569 SVINSEAG

-2127 LDNTDDSGTKGDH
+2127 LDSTDDSGTKGDH

-2424 AINNIEL
+2424 AINN
-2431 VNDSG
+2431 
-2436 IPDDNLTNNVRPHFQ
+2436 
-2451 VTVPTDVNV
+2451 
-2460 VRLSIDGGKTWFNAT
+2460 
-2475 QSATPGVWDYI
+2475 
-2486 WPDDVA
+2486 
-2492 DGGYTLTVEATDEAG
+2492 
-2507 NKATQTLDF
+2507 
-2516 TIDTTLSVPTLSL
+2516 
-2529 DSADDSG
+2529 
-2536 IAGDNITNVKTPGFT
+2536 
-2551 LNNIDTDV
+2551 
-2559 SRVIVE
+2559 
-2565 VMHNGIKQE
+2565 
-2574 VPLVQTGGQWRFAP
+2574 
-2588 TSDWADGDYILTV
+2588 
-2601 KVEDR
+2601 
-2606 AGNVKQSAPL
+2606 
-2616 TVTVD
+2616 
-2621 THIAID
+2621 
-2627 RIELVND
+2627 
-2634 SGIPGDNL
+2634 
-2642 TNEARPHFQV
+2642 
-2652 TVPADVNGVRLSID
+2652 
-2666 GGKTWFDATQ
+2666 
-2676 SATSGVWDYTW
+2676 
-2687 LTNVANGPHT
+2687 
-2697 LMVEASDKAGNKTTQ
+2697 
-2712 KLDFTIDTI
+2712 
-2721 LSEPTITLDSADDS
+2721 
-2735 AAGDN
+2735 
-2740 ITNVKMPG
+2740 
-2748 FTLGNI
+2748 
-2754 DADVTKVV
+2754 
-2762 VTVAHDGKNQQIELI
+2762 
-2777 KNGGVWRFTPGAAW
+2777 
-2791 TDGDYTLTVKVEDKA
+2791 
-2806 GNTNY
+2806 
-2811 SAPLTVTIDTQ
+2811 
-2822 TSIDRIELLNDTGIV
+2822 
-2837 GDNLTNEARPQFHI
+2837 
-2851 TVPTDVNSVQLSL
+2851 
-2864 DGGINWVNAT
+2864 
-2874 LTSDGVWE
+2874 
-2882 YIWPT
+2882 
-2887 DLVENTYTLTVKA
+2887 
-2900 TDVAGNTATET
+2900 
-2911 LNFIIDTTLS
+2911 
-2921 TPTITLD
+2921 
-2928 SADDSGTAND
+2928 
-2938 NKTNVKTPGFII
+2938 
-2950 GGIDSDVT
+2950 
-2958 QVVVQVMRDGHSEEV
+2958 
-2973 ELTQTNGQW
+2973 
-2982 RFVPGS
+2982 
-2988 AWTDGDYTL
+2988 
-2997 TVTVKDEAGNIRHSA
+2997 
-3012 PLTVT
+3012 
-3017 IDTQITIDHIE
+3017 IE

-4265 RDYTIENTGG
+4265 RDYTIENTGE

-4559 YSVTANGNNLWEF
+4559 YPVTANGNNLWEF

>member
-305 TDGTYNLEAE
+305 TDGAYNLEAE

-426 ITDTIAPEKPT
+426 ITDTIPPEKPT

-637 EDYVVLPNGII
+637 EDFVVLPNGII

-1030 PDSDSGIS
+1030 PDSDSGIA

-1112 SAIFDFTIDT
+1112 SAVFDFTIDT

-1184 SWLFIPGN
+1184 SWLFTPGN

-1204 VEDKAGNTN
+1204 VEDKAGNTS

-1320 TTLSVPVIVLD
+1320 TTLSVPVIVLN
-1331 SADDTGIQGDNMTNS
+1331 SADDTGVQGDNMTNR

-1474 ATQSATPGVWDYIW
+1474 ATQSATPGAWDYIW

-1498 LTVEATDEA
+1498 LTVEATDKA
-1507 GNKATQ
+1507 GNKTTQ
-1513 TLDFTID
+1513 ELDFTID

-1706 AGNKTTQKLDFT
+1706 AGNKTTQKLDFI
-1718 IDTILSEPTIT
+1718 IDTLLSEPTIT

-2127 LDNTDDSGTKGDH
+2127 LDS
-2140 LTNVNKPTFLLGNID
+2140 
-2155 ADARY
+2155 
-2160 VTVEVQHGGTKEVL
+2160 
-2174 TATKDATGN
+2174 
-2183 WSVTPTGTWADGD
+2183 
-2196 YTLTVRVEDEA
+2196 
-2207 GNEKHS
+2207 
-2213 ASLTVT
+2213 
-2219 VDTQITIDVIELV
+2219 
-2232 NDNGIPGDNMT
+2232 
-2243 NDAHPQFR
+2243 
-2251 VTVPGDVNEVSL
+2251 
-2263 SIDGGVTWVKATQSA
+2263 
-2278 TPGVW
+2278 
-2283 NYTWPGTVP
+2283 
-2292 DGDYTLNVKATDNA
+2292 
-2306 GNTVTETLHFTIDT
+2306 
-2320 TLSTPVIVLDSADD
+2320 
-2334 SGVHGDNMTNHTQP
+2334 
-2348 TFALQHIDDDAVRVT
+2348 
-2363 VSVEHGGVTTTFDA
+2363 
-2377 TKDAGGWTF
+2377 
-2386 TPTGAWADGDYTLSV
+2386 
-2401 SVEDKAGNTSHSASL
+2401 
-2416 TVTVDTQI
+2416 
-2424 AINNIEL
+2424 
-2431 VNDSG
+2431 
-2436 IPDDNLTNNVRPHFQ
+2436 
-2451 VTVPTDVNV
+2451 
-2460 VRLSIDGGKTWFNAT
+2460 
-2475 QSATPGVWDYI
+2475 
-2486 WPDDVA
+2486 
-2492 DGGYTLTVEATDEAG
+2492 
-2507 NKATQTLDF
+2507 
-2516 TIDTTLSVPTLSL
+2516 
-2529 DSADDSG
+2529 
-2536 IAGDNITNVKTPGFT
+2536 
-2551 LNNIDTDV
+2551 
-2559 SRVIVE
+2559 
-2565 VMHNGIKQE
+2565 
-2574 VPLVQTGGQWRFAP
+2574 
-2588 TSDWADGDYILTV
+2588 
-2601 KVEDR
+2601 
-2606 AGNVKQSAPL
+2606 
-2616 TVTVD
+2616 
-2621 THIAID
+2621 
-2627 RIELVND
+2627 
-2634 SGIPGDNL
+2634 
-2642 TNEARPHFQV
+2642 
-2652 TVPADVNGVRLSID
+2652 
-2666 GGKTWFDATQ
+2666 
-2676 SATSGVWDYTW
+2676 
-2687 LTNVANGPHT
+2687 
-2697 LMVEASDKAGNKTTQ
+2697 
-2712 KLDFTIDTI
+2712 
-2721 LSEPTITLDSADDS
+2721 
-2735 AAGDN
+2735 
-2740 ITNVKMPG
+2740 
-2748 FTLGNI
+2748 
-2754 DADVTKVV
+2754 
-2762 VTVAHDGKNQQIELI
+2762 
-2777 KNGGVWRFTPGAAW
+2777 
-2791 TDGDYTLTVKVEDKA
+2791 
-2806 GNTNY
+2806 
-2811 SAPLTVTIDTQ
+2811 
-2822 TSIDRIELLNDTGIV
+2822 
-2837 GDNLTNEARPQFHI
+2837 
-2851 TVPTDVNSVQLSL
+2851 
-2864 DGGINWVNAT
+2864 
-2874 LTSDGVWE
+2874 
-2882 YIWPT
+2882 
-2887 DLVENTYTLTVKA
+2887 
-2900 TDVAGNTATET
+2900 
-2911 LNFIIDTTLS
+2911 
-2921 TPTITLD
+2921 
-2928 SADDSGTAND
+2928 
-2938 NKTNVKTPGFII
+2938 
-2950 GGIDSDVT
+2950 
-2958 QVVVQVMRDGHSEEV
+2958 
-2973 ELTQTNGQW
+2973 
-2982 RFVPGS
+2982 
-2988 AWTDGDYTL
+2988 
-2997 TVTVKDEAGNIRHSA
+2997 
-3012 PLTVT
+3012 
-3017 IDTQITIDHIE
+3017 
-3028 LVNDSGI
+3028 
-3035 PDDNLTNNVRPHFQV
+3035 
-3050 TVPTDVNV
+3050 
-3058 VRLSIDGGKT
+3058 
-3068 WFNATQSAT
+3068 
-3077 PGVWDYTWLA
+3077 
-3087 DVGEGKHTLTVEATD
+3087 
-3102 KAGNKTTQQ
+3102 
-3111 LDFIID
+3111 
-3117 TLLSEPTIVLDNTD
+3117 TD

-3160 TVEVQHGGTKEVLTA
+3160 TVEVQYGGTKEVLTA

-3316 DTRLSTPTIA
+3316 DTRLSTPTIT

-3346 GFTIGNIDADAHS
+3346 GFTIGNIDSDAQS

-3409 QSTPLVVTVDTQTS
+3409 QSTPLIVTVDTQTS

-3464 GGANWVSATQG
+3464 GGANWVSAAQG

-3615 TVDTQIAIDRIELV
+3615 TVDTQIAIDHIELV

-3718 LLTPTIELAPDQDT
+3718 LMTPTIELAPDQDT

-3847 PVFDIHQVDSDV
+3847 PVFDIRQVDSDV

-4305 SAELRIEID
+4305 SAELKIEID

-4527 VDNITSVTTPRFVI
+4527 VDNITSVTKPRFVI

-4559 YSVTANGNNLWEF
+4559 YPVTANGNNLWEF

-4830 KTPTLIGSTLPNTI
+4830 KTPTLVGNTLPNAI

-4969 NYELT
+4969 NYVLT

-5034 TLTIRNPQGVVI
+5034 TLTIRSPQGVVI

-5077 AGNSQQKEILIEHD
+5077 AGNSQQKDILIEHD

-5343 FDNALKDGEYS
+5343 FDNVLKDGEYS

-5409 SIFGEMNQSVQIFID
+5409 SISGEMNQSVQIFID

-5578 VDTHIKVFTSELD
+5578 VDTHIQVFTSELD

-5598 TEWWSN
+5598 TDWWSN
-5604 SDLIT
+5604 SSTIT
-5609 MRGTGEIGATV
+5609 MRGMGEIGATV

-5631 AVVAATGRWELSTDK
+5631 AVVAANGQWELSTDQ
-5646 LPEGT
+5646 LPEGK
-5651 YDISLVIEDSAGN
+5651 YDITLSIEDNAGN
-5664 RWEDVREIFIDR
+5664 RKEEVHEIFIDR

-5711 EGNTYTLT
+5711 NGNTYTLT

-5750 DDVPLDIMKE
+5750 DDVSLDIMKE

-5870 NGASDSDNVTN
+5870 NGVSDSDNVTN

-5888 LQHIDAD
+5888 LQNIDAD

-5901 NVTHNGVTDIY
+5901 NVTHNGVTDTY

-5923 TPPAAWNDGNYTL
+5923 TPPAAWNDGTYTL

-5996 LRTEPSAAEE
+5996 LRTVPSAAEE
-6006 SVVKVT
+6006 SVVKET

-6109 NAMNVRG
+6109 NAMNARG

>member
-246 AAESNSGSKDDSI
+246 ATESNSGSKDDSI

-615 KKDFSFSYVIDTI
+615 KKDFSFSYVIDTV

-637 EDYVVLPNGII
+637 EDFVVLPNGII

-1030 PDSDSGIS
+1030 PDSDSGVS

-1062 QVWDAMSDTQIGVAT
+1062 QVWDAASDTQIGVAT

-1112 SAIFDFTIDT
+1112 SAVFDFTIDT

-1204 VEDKAGNTN
+1204 VEDKAGNTS

-1379 KGTGGWTFT
+1379 KGTGGWSFT
-1388 PPTSWADGDY
+1388 PTGAWADGDY

-1430 ELVNDSGIPD
+1430 ELVNDSGIPN

-1474 ATQSATPGVWDYIW
+1474 ATQSATPGAWDYIW

-1498 LTVEATDEA
+1498 LTVEATDKA
-1507 GNKATQ
+1507 GNKTTQ
-1513 TLDFTID
+1513 ELDFTID

-2127 LDNTDDSGTKGDH
+2127 LDSTDDSGTKGDN

-2320 TLSTPVIVLDSADD
+2320 TLSVPVIVLNSADD
-2334 SGVHGDNMTNHTQP
+2334 TGVQGDNMTNSTQP

-2377 TKDAGGWTF
+2377 TKGTGGWSF

-2451 VTVPTDVNV
+2451 VKVPMDVN
-2460 VRLSIDGGKTWFNAT
+2460 
-2475 QSATPGVWDYI
+2475 
-2486 WPDDVA
+2486 
-2492 DGGYTLTVEATDEAG
+2492 E
-2507 NKATQTLDF
+2507 
-2516 TIDTTLSVPTLSL
+2516 
-2529 DSADDSG
+2529 
-2536 IAGDNITNVKTPGFT
+2536 
-2551 LNNIDTDV
+2551 
-2559 SRVIVE
+2559 
-2565 VMHNGIKQE
+2565 
-2574 VPLVQTGGQWRFAP
+2574 
-2588 TSDWADGDYILTV
+2588 
-2601 KVEDR
+2601 
-2606 AGNVKQSAPL
+2606 
-2616 TVTVD
+2616 
-2621 THIAID
+2621 
-2627 RIELVND
+2627 
-2634 SGIPGDNL
+2634 
-2642 TNEARPHFQV
+2642 
-2652 TVPADVNGVRLSID
+2652 
-2666 GGKTWFDATQ
+2666 
-2676 SATSGVWDYTW
+2676 
-2687 LTNVANGPHT
+2687 
-2697 LMVEASDKAGNKTTQ
+2697 
-2712 KLDFTIDTI
+2712 
-2721 LSEPTITLDSADDS
+2721 
-2735 AAGDN
+2735 
-2740 ITNVKMPG
+2740 
-2748 FTLGNI
+2748 
-2754 DADVTKVV
+2754 
-2762 VTVAHDGKNQQIELI
+2762 
-2777 KNGGVWRFTPGAAW
+2777 
-2791 TDGDYTLTVKVEDKA
+2791 
-2806 GNTNY
+2806 
-2811 SAPLTVTIDTQ
+2811 
-2822 TSIDRIELLNDTGIV
+2822 
-2837 GDNLTNEARPQFHI
+2837 
-2851 TVPTDVNSVQLSL
+2851 
-2864 DGGINWVNAT
+2864 
-2874 LTSDGVWE
+2874 
-2882 YIWPT
+2882 
-2887 DLVENTYTLTVKA
+2887 
-2900 TDVAGNTATET
+2900 
-2911 LNFIIDTTLS
+2911 
-2921 TPTITLD
+2921 
-2928 SADDSGTAND
+2928 
-2938 NKTNVKTPGFII
+2938 
-2950 GGIDSDVT
+2950 
-2958 QVVVQVMRDGHSEEV
+2958 
-2973 ELTQTNGQW
+2973 
-2982 RFVPGS
+2982 
-2988 AWTDGDYTL
+2988 
-2997 TVTVKDEAGNIRHSA
+2997 
-3012 PLTVT
+3012 
-3017 IDTQITIDHIE
+3017 
-3028 LVNDSGI
+3028 
-3035 PDDNLTNNVRPHFQV
+3035 
-3050 TVPTDVNV
+3050 

-3102 KAGNKTTQQ
+3102 KAGNQTTQK

-3117 TLLSEPTIVLDNTD
+3117 TLLSEPTIVLDSTD

-3137 DNLTNVNK
+3137 DNLTNANK
-3145 PTFLLGNID
+3145 PTFILGNID

-3160 TVEVQHGGTKEVLTA
+3160 TVEVQYGGTKEVLTA

-3316 DTRLSTPTIA
+3316 DTRLSTPTIT

-3346 GFTIGNIDADAHS
+3346 GFTIGNIDSDAQS

-3409 QSTPLVVTVDTQTS
+3409 QSTPLIVTVDTQTS

-3464 GGANWVSATQG
+3464 GGANWVSAAQG

-3615 TVDTQIAIDRIELV
+3615 TVDTQIAIDHIELV

-3718 LLTPTIELAPDQDT
+3718 LMTPTIELAPDQDT

-3847 PVFDIHQVDSDV
+3847 PVFDIRQVDSDV

-4336 TNATRPSFEIATPD
+4336 TNATRPSFEIVTPD

-4527 VDNITSVTTPRFVI
+4527 VDNITSVTKPRFVI

-4559 YSVTANGNNLWEF
+4559 YPVTANGNNLWEF

-4830 KTPTLIGSTLPNTI
+4830 KTPTLVGNTLPNAI

-4969 NYELT
+4969 NYVLT

-5299 DLITNH
+5299 DLITSH

-5374 TIDTSTFIDNPA
+5374 TIDTSTFIDNPV
-5386 MVAGSD
+5386 MMAGSD

-5399 SITSQTRPTF
+5399 SITSQTRPAF
-5409 SIFGEMNQSVQIFID
+5409 SIYGEMNQSVQIFID

-5464 ATSKTLNFTIDTF
+5464 ATSKTLNFTIDTL

-5534 VWVNEKGHWQM
+5534 VWVNDKGHWQM

-5578 VDTHIKVFTSELD
+5578 VDTHIQVFTSELD

-5598 TEWWSN
+5598 TDWWSN
-5604 SDLIT
+5604 SSTIT
-5609 MRGTGEIGATV
+5609 MRGMGEIGATV

-5631 AVVAATGRWELSTDK
+5631 AVVAANGQWELSTDQ
-5646 LPEGT
+5646 LPEGK
-5651 YDISLVIEDSAGN
+5651 YDITLSIEDNAGN
-5664 RWEDVREIFIDR
+5664 RKEEVHEIFIDR

-5711 EGNTYTLT
+5711 NGNTYTLT

-5750 DDVPLDIMKE
+5750 DDVSLDIMKE

-5870 NGASDSDNVTN
+5870 NGVSDSDNVTN

-5901 NVTHNGVTDIY
+5901 NVTHNGVTDTY

-5923 TPPAAWNDGNYTL
+5923 TPPAAWNDGTYTL

-5996 LRTEPSAAEE
+5996 LRTVPSAAEE
-6006 SVVKVT
+6006 SVVKET

-6109 NAMNVRG
+6109 NAMNARG

>member
-426 ITDTIAPEKPT
+426 ITDTIPPEKPT

-637 EDYVVLPNGII
+637 EDFVVLPNGII

-1030 PDSDSGIS
+1030 PDSDSGIA

-1112 SAIFDFTIDT
+1112 SAVFDFTIDT

-1379 KGTGGWTFT
+1379 KGTGGWSFT
-1388 PPTSWADGDY
+1388 PTGAWADGDY

-1430 ELVNDSGIPD
+1430 ELVNDSGIPN

-1474 ATQSATPGVWDYIW
+1474 ATQSATTGVWDYIW

-1540 DNITN
+1540 DNITS

-1555 IDTDVSRVIV
+1555 IDTDVSRVIA

-1638 PGDNLTN
+1638 PDDNLTN

-1692 ANGPHTLMVEASDK
+1692 ANGPHTLMVEATDK
-1706 AGNKTTQKLDFT
+1706 AGNKTTQKLDFI
-1718 IDTILSEPTIT
+1718 IDTLLSEPTIT

-2006 GNIRHSAPLT
+2006 GNIRHSALLT

-2021 QITID
+2021 QIAID

-2127 LDNTDDSGTKGDH
+2127 LDSTDDSGTKGDH

-2334 SGVHGDNMTNHTQP
+2334 TGIQGDNMTNRTQP
-2348 TFALQHIDDDAVRVT
+2348 TFNLQHIDDDAVRVT

-2475 QSATPGVWDYI
+2475 QSAT
-2486 WPDDVA
+2486 
-2492 DGGYTLTVEATDEAG
+2492 L
-2507 NKATQTLDF
+2507 
-2516 TIDTTLSVPTLSL
+2516 
-2529 DSADDSG
+2529 
-2536 IAGDNITNVKTPGFT
+2536 
-2551 LNNIDTDV
+2551 
-2559 SRVIVE
+2559 
-2565 VMHNGIKQE
+2565 
-2574 VPLVQTGGQWRFAP
+2574 
-2588 TSDWADGDYILTV
+2588 
-2601 KVEDR
+2601 
-2606 AGNVKQSAPL
+2606 
-2616 TVTVD
+2616 
-2621 THIAID
+2621 
-2627 RIELVND
+2627 
-2634 SGIPGDNL
+2634 
-2642 TNEARPHFQV
+2642 
-2652 TVPADVNGVRLSID
+2652 
-2666 GGKTWFDATQ
+2666 
-2676 SATSGVWDYTW
+2676 
-2687 LTNVANGPHT
+2687 
-2697 LMVEASDKAGNKTTQ
+2697 
-2712 KLDFTIDTI
+2712 
-2721 LSEPTITLDSADDS
+2721 
-2735 AAGDN
+2735 
-2740 ITNVKMPG
+2740 
-2748 FTLGNI
+2748 
-2754 DADVTKVV
+2754 
-2762 VTVAHDGKNQQIELI
+2762 
-2777 KNGGVWRFTPGAAW
+2777 
-2791 TDGDYTLTVKVEDKA
+2791 
-2806 GNTNY
+2806 
-2811 SAPLTVTIDTQ
+2811 
-2822 TSIDRIELLNDTGIV
+2822 
-2837 GDNLTNEARPQFHI
+2837 
-2851 TVPTDVNSVQLSL
+2851 
-2864 DGGINWVNAT
+2864 
-2874 LTSDGVWE
+2874 
-2882 YIWPT
+2882 
-2887 DLVENTYTLTVKA
+2887 
-2900 TDVAGNTATET
+2900 
-2911 LNFIIDTTLS
+2911 
-2921 TPTITLD
+2921 
-2928 SADDSGTAND
+2928 
-2938 NKTNVKTPGFII
+2938 
-2950 GGIDSDVT
+2950 
-2958 QVVVQVMRDGHSEEV
+2958 
-2973 ELTQTNGQW
+2973 
-2982 RFVPGS
+2982 
-2988 AWTDGDYTL
+2988 
-2997 TVTVKDEAGNIRHSA
+2997 
-3012 PLTVT
+3012 
-3017 IDTQITIDHIE
+3017 
-3028 LVNDSGI
+3028 
-3035 PDDNLTNNVRPHFQV
+3035 
-3050 TVPTDVNV
+3050 
-3058 VRLSIDGGKT
+3058 
-3068 WFNATQSAT
+3068 
-3077 PGVWDYTWLA
+3077 GVWDYTWLA

-3102 KAGNKTTQQ
+3102 KAGNQTTQQ

-3117 TLLSEPTIVLDNTD
+3117 TMLSEPTIVLDNTD

-3401 TDNAGNVR
+3401 QDNAGNVR

-3518 LSTPTIALDSTDDTG
+3518 LSTPTIELDSTGDTG

-3939 DQLTNVAKP
+3939 DQLTNVTKP

-4559 YSVTANGNNLWEF
+4559 YPVTANGNNLWEF

-5534 VWVNEKGHWQM
+5534 VWVNDKGHWQM

-5578 VDTHIKVFTSELD
+5578 VDTHIQVFTSELD

-5598 TEWWSN
+5598 TDWWSN
-5604 SDLIT
+5604 SSTIT
-5609 MRGTGEIGATV
+5609 MRGMGEIGATV

-5631 AVVAATGRWELSTDK
+5631 AVVAANGQWELSTDQ
-5646 LPEGT
+5646 LPEGK
-5651 YDISLVIEDSAGN
+5651 YDITLSIEDNAGN
-5664 RWEDVREIFIDR
+5664 RKEEVHEIFIDR

-5711 EGNTYTLT
+5711 NGNTYTLT

-5923 TPPAAWNDGNYTL
+5923 TPPAAWNDGTYTL

-5961 TVTADSQHDD
+5961 TVTADSQHND

-5996 LRTEPSAAEE
+5996 LRTVPSVAEE
-6006 SVVKVT
+6006 SVVKET

-6043 NIVNVSIMF
+6043 NIVNVSVMF

-6086 DKDNDFLIKEKTFS
+6086 DKDDDFLIKEKTFS

-6109 NAMNVRG
+6109 NAMNARG

>member
-537 IETTNDSG
+537 IETTDDSG

-592 NFTSDSVEGINN
+592 NFTSDSVEGVNN

-615 KKDFSFSYVIDTI
+615 KKDFSFSYVIDTV

-637 EDYVVLPNGII
+637 EDFVVLPNGII

-1030 PDSDSGIS
+1030 PDSDSGIA

-1112 SAIFDFTIDT
+1112 SAVFDFTIDT

-1184 SWLFIPGN
+1184 SWLFTPGN

-1204 VEDKAGNTN
+1204 VEDKAGNTS

-1379 KGTGGWTFT
+1379 KGTGGWSFT
-1388 PPTSWADGDY
+1388 PTGAWADGDY

-1430 ELVNDSGIPD
+1430 ELVNDSGIPN

-1474 ATQSATPGVWDYIW
+1474 ATQSATPGAWDYIW

-1498 LTVEATDEA
+1498 LTVEATDKA
-1507 GNKATQ
+1507 GNKTTQ
-1513 TLDFTID
+1513 ELDFTID

-1884 IWPTDLVENTYTLTV
+1884 IWPTDLIENTYTLTV

-2021 QITID
+2021 QI
-2026 HIELVNDSGIPD
+2026 
-2038 DNLTNNVRPHF
+2038 
-2049 QVTVPTD
+2049 
-2056 VNVVRLSIDGGKTWF
+2056 
-2071 NATQSAT
+2071 A
-2078 PGVWDYTWLADVGEG
+2078 
-2093 KHTLTVEATDKA
+2093 
-2105 GNKTTQQLDFIIDT
+2105 
-2119 LLSEPTIV
+2119 
-2127 LDNTDDSGTKGDH
+2127 
-2140 LTNVNKPTFLLGNID
+2140 
-2155 ADARY
+2155 
-2160 VTVEVQHGGTKEVL
+2160 
-2174 TATKDATGN
+2174 
-2183 WSVTPTGTWADGD
+2183 
-2196 YTLTVRVEDEA
+2196 
-2207 GNEKHS
+2207 
-2213 ASLTVT
+2213 
-2219 VDTQITIDVIELV
+2219 
-2232 NDNGIPGDNMT
+2232 
-2243 NDAHPQFR
+2243 
-2251 VTVPGDVNEVSL
+2251 
-2263 SIDGGVTWVKATQSA
+2263 
-2278 TPGVW
+2278 
-2283 NYTWPGTVP
+2283 
-2292 DGDYTLNVKATDNA
+2292 
-2306 GNTVTETLHFTIDT
+2306 
-2320 TLSTPVIVLDSADD
+2320 
-2334 SGVHGDNMTNHTQP
+2334 
-2348 TFALQHIDDDAVRVT
+2348 
-2363 VSVEHGGVTTTFDA
+2363 
-2377 TKDAGGWTF
+2377 
-2386 TPTGAWADGDYTLSV
+2386 
-2401 SVEDKAGNTSHSASL
+2401 
-2416 TVTVDTQI
+2416 
-2424 AINNIEL
+2424 
-2431 VNDSG
+2431 
-2436 IPDDNLTNNVRPHFQ
+2436 
-2451 VTVPTDVNV
+2451 
-2460 VRLSIDGGKTWFNAT
+2460 
-2475 QSATPGVWDYI
+2475 
-2486 WPDDVA
+2486 
-2492 DGGYTLTVEATDEAG
+2492 
-2507 NKATQTLDF
+2507 
-2516 TIDTTLSVPTLSL
+2516 
-2529 DSADDSG
+2529 
-2536 IAGDNITNVKTPGFT
+2536 
-2551 LNNIDTDV
+2551 
-2559 SRVIVE
+2559 
-2565 VMHNGIKQE
+2565 
-2574 VPLVQTGGQWRFAP
+2574 
-2588 TSDWADGDYILTV
+2588 
-2601 KVEDR
+2601 
-2606 AGNVKQSAPL
+2606 
-2616 TVTVD
+2616 
-2621 THIAID
+2621 
-2627 RIELVND
+2627 
-2634 SGIPGDNL
+2634 
-2642 TNEARPHFQV
+2642 
-2652 TVPADVNGVRLSID
+2652 
-2666 GGKTWFDATQ
+2666 
-2676 SATSGVWDYTW
+2676 
-2687 LTNVANGPHT
+2687 
-2697 LMVEASDKAGNKTTQ
+2697 
-2712 KLDFTIDTI
+2712 
-2721 LSEPTITLDSADDS
+2721 
-2735 AAGDN
+2735 
-2740 ITNVKMPG
+2740 
-2748 FTLGNI
+2748 
-2754 DADVTKVV
+2754 
-2762 VTVAHDGKNQQIELI
+2762 
-2777 KNGGVWRFTPGAAW
+2777 
-2791 TDGDYTLTVKVEDKA
+2791 
-2806 GNTNY
+2806 
-2811 SAPLTVTIDTQ
+2811 
-2822 TSIDRIELLNDTGIV
+2822 
-2837 GDNLTNEARPQFHI
+2837 
-2851 TVPTDVNSVQLSL
+2851 
-2864 DGGINWVNAT
+2864 
-2874 LTSDGVWE
+2874 
-2882 YIWPT
+2882 
-2887 DLVENTYTLTVKA
+2887 
-2900 TDVAGNTATET
+2900 
-2911 LNFIIDTTLS
+2911 
-2921 TPTITLD
+2921 
-2928 SADDSGTAND
+2928 
-2938 NKTNVKTPGFII
+2938 
-2950 GGIDSDVT
+2950 
-2958 QVVVQVMRDGHSEEV
+2958 
-2973 ELTQTNGQW
+2973 
-2982 RFVPGS
+2982 
-2988 AWTDGDYTL
+2988 
-2997 TVTVKDEAGNIRHSA
+2997 
-3012 PLTVT
+3012 
-3017 IDTQITIDHIE
+3017 IDHIE

-3160 TVEVQHGGTKEVLTA
+3160 TVEVQHGGTKEVLTATKDATGNWSVTPTGTWADGDYTLTVRVEDEAGNEKHSASLTVTVDTQITIDAIELVNDNGIPGDNMTNDAHPQFRVTVPGDVNEVSLSIDGGVTWVKATQSATPGVWNYTWPGTVPDGDYTLNVKATDNAGNTVTETLHFTIDTTLSVPVIVLNSADDTGIQGDNMTNSTQPTFALQHIDDDAVRVTVSVEHGGVTTTFDATKGTGGWSFTPTGAWADGDYTLSVSVEDKAGNTSHSASLTVTVDTQIAINNIELVNDSGIPDDNLTNNVRPHFQVKVPTDVNEVRLSIDGGKTWFNATQSATPGVWDYTWLADVGEGKHTLTVEATDKAGNQTTQKLDFIIDTMLSEPTIVLDSTDDSGTKGDNLTNANKPTFILGNIDADARYVTVEVQYGGTKEVLTA

-3316 DTRLSTPTIA
+3316 DTRLSTPTIT

-3346 GFTIGNIDADAHS
+3346 GFTIGNIDSDAQS

-3409 QSTPLVVTVDTQTS
+3409 QSTPLIVTVDTQTS

-3464 GGANWVSATQG
+3464 GGANWVSAAQG

-3615 TVDTQIAIDRIELV
+3615 TVDTQIAIDHIELV

-3718 LLTPTIELAPDQDT
+3718 LMTPTIELAPDQDT

-3847 PVFDIHQVDSDV
+3847 PVFDIRQVDSDV

-4305 SAELRIEID
+4305 SAELKIEID

-4527 VDNITSVTTPRFVI
+4527 VDNITSVTKPRFVI

-4559 YSVTANGNNLWEF
+4559 YPVTANGNNLWEF

-4830 KTPTLIGSTLPNTI
+4830 KTPTLVGNTLPNAI

-4969 NYELT
+4969 NYVLT

-5034 TLTIRNPQGVVI
+5034 TLTIRSPQGVVI

-5077 AGNSQQKEILIEHD
+5077 AGNSQQKDILIEHD

-5409 SIFGEMNQSVQIFID
+5409 SISGEMNQSVQIFID

-5578 VDTHIKVFTSELD
+5578 VDTHIQVFTSELD

-5598 TEWWSN
+5598 TDWWSN
-5604 SDLIT
+5604 SSTIT
-5609 MRGTGEIGATV
+5609 MRGMGEIGATV

-5631 AVVAATGRWELSTDK
+5631 AVVAANGQWELSTDQ
-5646 LPEGT
+5646 LPEGK
-5651 YDISLVIEDSAGN
+5651 YDITLSIEDNAGN
-5664 RWEDVREIFIDR
+5664 RKEEVHEIFIDR

-5711 EGNTYTLT
+5711 NGNTYTLT

-5750 DDVPLDIMKE
+5750 DDVSLDIMKE

-5870 NGASDSDNVTN
+5870 NGVSDSDNVTN

-5901 NVTHNGVTDIY
+5901 NVTHNGVTDTY

-5923 TPPAAWNDGNYTL
+5923 TPPAAWNDGTYTL

-5996 LRTEPSAAEE
+5996 LRTVPSAAEE
-6006 SVVKVT
+6006 SVVKET

-6109 NAMNVRG
+6109 NAMNARG

-6148 LPVDNQEEHA
+6148 LPVDNQEEH

>member
-30 VSLSGPDMNITTPR
+30 VSLSGPDMNITTPH

-537 IETTNDSG
+537 IETTDDSG

-592 NFTSDSVEGINN
+592 NFTSDSVEGVNN

-615 KKDFSFSYVIDTI
+615 KKDFSFSYVIDTV

-637 EDYVVLPNGII
+637 EDFVVLPNGII

-696 QGAYDIEII
+696 QGSYDIEII

-1030 PDSDSGIS
+1030 PDSDSGIA

-1112 SAIFDFTIDT
+1112 SAVFDFTIDT

-1184 SWLFIPGN
+1184 SWLFTPGN

-1204 VEDKAGNTN
+1204 VEDKAGNTS

-1379 KGTGGWTFT
+1379 KGTGGWSFT
-1388 PPTSWADGDY
+1388 PTGAWADGDY

-1430 ELVNDSGIPD
+1430 ELVNDSGIPN

-1474 ATQSATPGVWDYIW
+1474 ATQSATPGAWDYIW

-1498 LTVEATDEA
+1498 LTVEATDKA
-1507 GNKATQ
+1507 GNKTTQ
-1513 TLDFTID
+1513 ELDFTID

-2127 LDNTDDSGTKGDH
+2127 LDSTDDSGTKGDH

-2320 TLSTPVIVLDSADD
+2320 TLSVPVIVLNSADD
-2334 SGVHGDNMTNHTQP
+2334 TGVQGDNMTNSTQP

-2377 TKDAGGWTF
+2377 TKGVGGWSF

-2451 VTVPTDVNV
+2451 VKVPTDVN
-2460 VRLSIDGGKTWFNAT
+2460 
-2475 QSATPGVWDYI
+2475 
-2486 WPDDVA
+2486 
-2492 DGGYTLTVEATDEAG
+2492 E
-2507 NKATQTLDF
+2507 
-2516 TIDTTLSVPTLSL
+2516 
-2529 DSADDSG
+2529 
-2536 IAGDNITNVKTPGFT
+2536 
-2551 LNNIDTDV
+2551 
-2559 SRVIVE
+2559 
-2565 VMHNGIKQE
+2565 
-2574 VPLVQTGGQWRFAP
+2574 
-2588 TSDWADGDYILTV
+2588 
-2601 KVEDR
+2601 
-2606 AGNVKQSAPL
+2606 
-2616 TVTVD
+2616 
-2621 THIAID
+2621 
-2627 RIELVND
+2627 
-2634 SGIPGDNL
+2634 
-2642 TNEARPHFQV
+2642 
-2652 TVPADVNGVRLSID
+2652 
-2666 GGKTWFDATQ
+2666 
-2676 SATSGVWDYTW
+2676 
-2687 LTNVANGPHT
+2687 
-2697 LMVEASDKAGNKTTQ
+2697 
-2712 KLDFTIDTI
+2712 
-2721 LSEPTITLDSADDS
+2721 
-2735 AAGDN
+2735 
-2740 ITNVKMPG
+2740 
-2748 FTLGNI
+2748 
-2754 DADVTKVV
+2754 
-2762 VTVAHDGKNQQIELI
+2762 
-2777 KNGGVWRFTPGAAW
+2777 
-2791 TDGDYTLTVKVEDKA
+2791 
-2806 GNTNY
+2806 
-2811 SAPLTVTIDTQ
+2811 
-2822 TSIDRIELLNDTGIV
+2822 
-2837 GDNLTNEARPQFHI
+2837 
-2851 TVPTDVNSVQLSL
+2851 
-2864 DGGINWVNAT
+2864 
-2874 LTSDGVWE
+2874 
-2882 YIWPT
+2882 
-2887 DLVENTYTLTVKA
+2887 
-2900 TDVAGNTATET
+2900 
-2911 LNFIIDTTLS
+2911 
-2921 TPTITLD
+2921 
-2928 SADDSGTAND
+2928 
-2938 NKTNVKTPGFII
+2938 
-2950 GGIDSDVT
+2950 
-2958 QVVVQVMRDGHSEEV
+2958 
-2973 ELTQTNGQW
+2973 
-2982 RFVPGS
+2982 
-2988 AWTDGDYTL
+2988 
-2997 TVTVKDEAGNIRHSA
+2997 
-3012 PLTVT
+3012 
-3017 IDTQITIDHIE
+3017 
-3028 LVNDSGI
+3028 
-3035 PDDNLTNNVRPHFQV
+3035 
-3050 TVPTDVNV
+3050 

-3102 KAGNKTTQQ
+3102 KAGNQTTQK

-3117 TLLSEPTIVLDNTD
+3117 TMLSEPTIVLDSTD

-3137 DNLTNVNK
+3137 DNLTNANK
-3145 PTFLLGNID
+3145 PTFILGNID

-3160 TVEVQHGGTKEVLTA
+3160 TVEVQYGGTKEVLTA

-3401 TDNAGNVR
+3401 QDNAGNVR

-3518 LSTPTIALDSTDDTG
+3518 LSTPTIELDSTDDTG

-3718 LLTPTIELAPDQDT
+3718 LMTPTIELAPDQDT

-3847 PVFDIHQVDSDV
+3847 PVFDIRQVDSDV

-4305 SAELRIEID
+4305 SAELKIEID

-4527 VDNITSVTTPRFVI
+4527 VDNITSVTKPRFVI

-4559 YSVTANGNNLWEF
+4559 YPVTANGNNLWEF

-4830 KTPTLIGSTLPNTI
+4830 KTPTLVGNTLPNAI

-4969 NYELT
+4969 NYVLT

-5034 TLTIRNPQGVVI
+5034 TLTIRSPQGVVI

-5077 AGNSQQKEILIEHD
+5077 AGNSQQKDILIEHD

-5409 SIFGEMNQSVQIFID
+5409 SISGEMNQSVQIFID

-5578 VDTHIKVFTSELD
+5578 VDTHIQVFTSELD

-5598 TEWWSN
+5598 TDWWSN
-5604 SDLIT
+5604 SSTIT
-5609 MRGTGEIGATV
+5609 MRGMGEIGATV

-5631 AVVAATGRWELSTDK
+5631 AVVAANGQWELSTDQ
-5646 LPEGT
+5646 LPEGK
-5651 YDISLVIEDSAGN
+5651 YDITLSIEDNAGN
-5664 RWEDVREIFIDR
+5664 RKEEVHEIFIDR

-5711 EGNTYTLT
+5711 NGNTYTLT

-5816 VWFFTPGTPLADG
+5816 VWFFTPGTPLTNG

-5923 TPPAAWNDGNYTL
+5923 TPPAAWNDGTYTL

-5996 LRTEPSAAEE
+5996 LRTVPSAAEE
-6006 SVVKVT
+6006 SVVKET

-6043 NIVNVSIMF
+6043 NIVNVSVMF

>member
-295 NFTFTAPETL
+295 NFTFIAPETL

-426 ITDTIAPEKPT
+426 ITDTIPPEKPT

-637 EDYVVLPNGII
+637 EDFVVLPNGII

-1030 PDSDSGIS
+1030 PDSDSGIA

-1062 QVWDAMSDTQIGVAT
+1062 QVWDAASDTQIGVAT

-1112 SAIFDFTIDT
+1112 SAVFDFTIDT

-1184 SWLFIPGN
+1184 SWLFTPGN

-1379 KGTGGWTFT
+1379 KGTGGWSFT
-1388 PPTSWADGDY
+1388 PTGAWADGDY

-1430 ELVNDSGIPD
+1430 ELVNDSGIPN

-1474 ATQSATPGVWDYIW
+1474 ATQSATPGAWDYIW

-1498 LTVEATDEA
+1498 LTVEATDKA
-1507 GNKATQ
+1507 GNKTTQ
-1513 TLDFTID
+1513 ELDFTID

-1638 PGDNLTN
+1638 PDDNLTN

-2021 QITID
+2021 QIAID
-2026 HIELVNDSGIPD
+2026 HIELVNDSGIPN
-2038 DNLTNNVRPHF
+2038 DNLTNEARPHF

-2105 GNKTTQQLDFIIDT
+2105 GNKTTQQLDFIVDT

-2127 LDNTDDSGTKGDH
+2127 LDSTDDSGTKGDN

-2334 SGVHGDNMTNHTQP
+2334 TGIQGDNMTNRTQP
-2348 TFALQHIDDDAVRVT
+2348 TFNLQHIDDDAVRVT

-2377 TKDAGGWTF
+2377 TKGVGGWTF
-2386 TPTGAWADGDYTLSV
+2386 TPPTSWGAGDYTLSV

-2451 VTVPTDVNV
+2451 VKVPTDVN
-2460 VRLSIDGGKTWFNAT
+2460 
-2475 QSATPGVWDYI
+2475 
-2486 WPDDVA
+2486 
-2492 DGGYTLTVEATDEAG
+2492 E
-2507 NKATQTLDF
+2507 
-2516 TIDTTLSVPTLSL
+2516 
-2529 DSADDSG
+2529 
-2536 IAGDNITNVKTPGFT
+2536 
-2551 LNNIDTDV
+2551 
-2559 SRVIVE
+2559 
-2565 VMHNGIKQE
+2565 
-2574 VPLVQTGGQWRFAP
+2574 
-2588 TSDWADGDYILTV
+2588 
-2601 KVEDR
+2601 
-2606 AGNVKQSAPL
+2606 
-2616 TVTVD
+2616 
-2621 THIAID
+2621 
-2627 RIELVND
+2627 
-2634 SGIPGDNL
+2634 
-2642 TNEARPHFQV
+2642 
-2652 TVPADVNGVRLSID
+2652 
-2666 GGKTWFDATQ
+2666 
-2676 SATSGVWDYTW
+2676 
-2687 LTNVANGPHT
+2687 
-2697 LMVEASDKAGNKTTQ
+2697 
-2712 KLDFTIDTI
+2712 
-2721 LSEPTITLDSADDS
+2721 
-2735 AAGDN
+2735 
-2740 ITNVKMPG
+2740 
-2748 FTLGNI
+2748 
-2754 DADVTKVV
+2754 
-2762 VTVAHDGKNQQIELI
+2762 
-2777 KNGGVWRFTPGAAW
+2777 
-2791 TDGDYTLTVKVEDKA
+2791 
-2806 GNTNY
+2806 
-2811 SAPLTVTIDTQ
+2811 
-2822 TSIDRIELLNDTGIV
+2822 
-2837 GDNLTNEARPQFHI
+2837 
-2851 TVPTDVNSVQLSL
+2851 
-2864 DGGINWVNAT
+2864 
-2874 LTSDGVWE
+2874 
-2882 YIWPT
+2882 
-2887 DLVENTYTLTVKA
+2887 
-2900 TDVAGNTATET
+2900 
-2911 LNFIIDTTLS
+2911 
-2921 TPTITLD
+2921 
-2928 SADDSGTAND
+2928 
-2938 NKTNVKTPGFII
+2938 
-2950 GGIDSDVT
+2950 
-2958 QVVVQVMRDGHSEEV
+2958 
-2973 ELTQTNGQW
+2973 
-2982 RFVPGS
+2982 
-2988 AWTDGDYTL
+2988 
-2997 TVTVKDEAGNIRHSA
+2997 
-3012 PLTVT
+3012 
-3017 IDTQITIDHIE
+3017 
-3028 LVNDSGI
+3028 
-3035 PDDNLTNNVRPHFQV
+3035 
-3050 TVPTDVNV
+3050 

-3102 KAGNKTTQQ
+3102 KAGNQTTQK

-3117 TLLSEPTIVLDNTD
+3117 TLLSEPTIVLDSTD

-3137 DNLTNVNK
+3137 DNLTNANK
-3145 PTFLLGNID
+3145 PTFILGNID

-3276 TAGIWDY
+3276 TAGTWDY

-3346 GFTIGNIDADAHS
+3346 GFTIGNIDSDAQS

-3409 QSTPLVVTVDTQTS
+3409 QSTPLIVTVDTQTS

-3464 GGANWVSATQG
+3464 GGANWVSAAQG

-3492 HTLTVMVTDRAG
+3492 HILTVMVTDRAG

-3615 TVDTQIAIDRIELV
+3615 TVDTQIAIDHIELV

-3688 PEGQHTLTV
+3688 PEGQHTLIV

-3705 KMTETL
+3705 KMTGTL
-3711 NFTIDIT
+3711 DFTIDIT

-3847 PVFDIHQVDSDV
+3847 PVFDIRQVDSDV

-4185 ALPDGQHTLLV
+4185 ALPDGKHTLLV

-4305 SAELRIEID
+4305 SAELQIEID

-4487 IVAEDIAGNKI
+4487 VVAEDIAGNKI

-4527 VDNITSVTTPRFVI
+4527 VDNITSVTKPRFVI

-4559 YSVTANGNNLWEF
+4559 YPVTANGNNLWEF

-4658 EVLKQTITVGA
+4658 EVLKHTITVGA

-4969 NYELT
+4969 NYVLT

-5077 AGNSQQKEILIEHD
+5077 AGNSQQKDILIEHD

-5299 DLITNH
+5299 DLITSH

-5534 VWVNEKGHWQM
+5534 VWANDKGHWQM

-5553 EGQLDITVKS
+5553 EGQLDINVKS

-5578 VDTHIKVFTSELD
+5578 VDTHIQVFTSELD

-5598 TEWWSN
+5598 TDWWSN
-5604 SDLIT
+5604 SSTIT
-5609 MRGTGEIGATV
+5609 MRGMGEIGATV

-5631 AVVAATGRWELSTDK
+5631 AVVAANGKWELSTDQ
-5646 LPEGT
+5646 LPEGK
-5651 YDISLVIEDSAGN
+5651 YDITLSIEDNAGN
-5664 RWEDVREIFIDR
+5664 RKEEVHEIFIDR

-5711 EGNTYTLT
+5711 NGNTYTLT

-5853 IDSTLTV
+5853 IDSTLT
-5860 PEIALAAGED
+5860 
-5870 NGASDSDNVTN
+5870 
-5881 HTQPKFT
+5881 
-5888 LQHIDAD
+5888 
-5895 VTGVTV
+5895 
-5901 NVTHNGVTDIY
+5901 
-5912 QATQGADGWTF
+5912 
-5923 TPPAAWNDGNYTL
+5923 
-5936 SVTVVD
+5936 
-5942 RAGNSQQ
+5942 
-5949 SASLAVTVDSTV
+5949 
-5961 TVTADSQHDD
+5961 
-5971 ASDDATATAVTPP
+5971 
-5984 ESETVN
+5984 
-5990 AESATH
+5990 
-5996 LRTEPSAAEE
+5996 
-6006 SVVKVT
+6006 
-6012 AYSITLLNA
+6012 
-6021 DSGDEIDRS
+6021 
-6030 ISQTPSFEISVPE
+6030 
-6043 NIVNVSIMF
+6043 
-6052 EGEEFTL
+6052 
-6059 PITNQKAIFEVP
+6059 
-6071 LSLEDGE
+6071 
-6078 YTMDVKFI
+6078 
-6086 DKDNDFLIKEKTFS
+6086 
-6100 VDHSSADIV
+6100 
-6109 NAMNVRG
+6109 
-6116 KTEDDINDSP
+6116 
-6126 STSSVG
+6126 
-6132 HNNNGA
+6132 
-6138 IDVFAVNEVT
+6138 
-6148 LPVDNQEEHA
+6148 

>member
-426 ITDTIAPEKPT
+426 ITDTIPPEKPT

-592 NFTSDSVEGINN
+592 NFTSDSVEGVNN

-615 KKDFSFSYVIDTI
+615 KKDFSFSYVIDTV

-637 EDYVVLPNGII
+637 EDFVVLPNGII

-1030 PDSDSGIS
+1030 PDSDSGVS

-1062 QVWDAMSDTQIGVAT
+1062 QVWDAASDTQIGVAT

-1112 SAIFDFTIDT
+1112 SAVFDFTIDT

-1379 KGTGGWTFT
+1379 KGTGGWSFT
-1388 PPTSWADGDY
+1388 PTGAWADGDY

-1430 ELVNDSGIPD
+1430 ELVNDSGIPN

-1474 ATQSATPGVWDYIW
+1474 ATQSATPGAWDYIW

-1498 LTVEATDEA
+1498 LTVEATDKA
-1507 GNKATQ
+1507 GNKTTQ
-1513 TLDFTID
+1513 ELDFTID

-1692 ANGPHTLMVEASDK
+1692 ANGPHTLMVEATDK

-2021 QITID
+2021 QI
-2026 HIELVNDSGIPD
+2026 
-2038 DNLTNNVRPHF
+2038 
-2049 QVTVPTD
+2049 
-2056 VNVVRLSIDGGKTWF
+2056 
-2071 NATQSAT
+2071 A
-2078 PGVWDYTWLADVGEG
+2078 
-2093 KHTLTVEATDKA
+2093 
-2105 GNKTTQQLDFIIDT
+2105 
-2119 LLSEPTIV
+2119 
-2127 LDNTDDSGTKGDH
+2127 
-2140 LTNVNKPTFLLGNID
+2140 
-2155 ADARY
+2155 
-2160 VTVEVQHGGTKEVL
+2160 
-2174 TATKDATGN
+2174 
-2183 WSVTPTGTWADGD
+2183 
-2196 YTLTVRVEDEA
+2196 
-2207 GNEKHS
+2207 
-2213 ASLTVT
+2213 
-2219 VDTQITIDVIELV
+2219 
-2232 NDNGIPGDNMT
+2232 
-2243 NDAHPQFR
+2243 
-2251 VTVPGDVNEVSL
+2251 
-2263 SIDGGVTWVKATQSA
+2263 
-2278 TPGVW
+2278 
-2283 NYTWPGTVP
+2283 
-2292 DGDYTLNVKATDNA
+2292 
-2306 GNTVTETLHFTIDT
+2306 
-2320 TLSTPVIVLDSADD
+2320 
-2334 SGVHGDNMTNHTQP
+2334 
-2348 TFALQHIDDDAVRVT
+2348 
-2363 VSVEHGGVTTTFDA
+2363 
-2377 TKDAGGWTF
+2377 
-2386 TPTGAWADGDYTLSV
+2386 
-2401 SVEDKAGNTSHSASL
+2401 
-2416 TVTVDTQI
+2416 
-2424 AINNIEL
+2424 
-2431 VNDSG
+2431 
-2436 IPDDNLTNNVRPHFQ
+2436 
-2451 VTVPTDVNV
+2451 
-2460 VRLSIDGGKTWFNAT
+2460 
-2475 QSATPGVWDYI
+2475 
-2486 WPDDVA
+2486 
-2492 DGGYTLTVEATDEAG
+2492 
-2507 NKATQTLDF
+2507 
-2516 TIDTTLSVPTLSL
+2516 
-2529 DSADDSG
+2529 
-2536 IAGDNITNVKTPGFT
+2536 
-2551 LNNIDTDV
+2551 
-2559 SRVIVE
+2559 
-2565 VMHNGIKQE
+2565 
-2574 VPLVQTGGQWRFAP
+2574 
-2588 TSDWADGDYILTV
+2588 
-2601 KVEDR
+2601 
-2606 AGNVKQSAPL
+2606 
-2616 TVTVD
+2616 
-2621 THIAID
+2621 
-2627 RIELVND
+2627 
-2634 SGIPGDNL
+2634 
-2642 TNEARPHFQV
+2642 
-2652 TVPADVNGVRLSID
+2652 
-2666 GGKTWFDATQ
+2666 
-2676 SATSGVWDYTW
+2676 
-2687 LTNVANGPHT
+2687 
-2697 LMVEASDKAGNKTTQ
+2697 
-2712 KLDFTIDTI
+2712 
-2721 LSEPTITLDSADDS
+2721 
-2735 AAGDN
+2735 
-2740 ITNVKMPG
+2740 
-2748 FTLGNI
+2748 
-2754 DADVTKVV
+2754 
-2762 VTVAHDGKNQQIELI
+2762 
-2777 KNGGVWRFTPGAAW
+2777 
-2791 TDGDYTLTVKVEDKA
+2791 
-2806 GNTNY
+2806 
-2811 SAPLTVTIDTQ
+2811 
-2822 TSIDRIELLNDTGIV
+2822 
-2837 GDNLTNEARPQFHI
+2837 
-2851 TVPTDVNSVQLSL
+2851 
-2864 DGGINWVNAT
+2864 
-2874 LTSDGVWE
+2874 
-2882 YIWPT
+2882 
-2887 DLVENTYTLTVKA
+2887 
-2900 TDVAGNTATET
+2900 
-2911 LNFIIDTTLS
+2911 
-2921 TPTITLD
+2921 
-2928 SADDSGTAND
+2928 
-2938 NKTNVKTPGFII
+2938 
-2950 GGIDSDVT
+2950 
-2958 QVVVQVMRDGHSEEV
+2958 
-2973 ELTQTNGQW
+2973 
-2982 RFVPGS
+2982 
-2988 AWTDGDYTL
+2988 
-2997 TVTVKDEAGNIRHSA
+2997 
-3012 PLTVT
+3012 
-3017 IDTQITIDHIE
+3017 IDHIE

-3175 TKGATGIWSVTPT
+3175 TKDATGNWSVTPTGTWADGDYTLTVRVEDEAGNEKHSASLTVTVDTQITIDAIELVNDNGIPGDNMTNDAHPQFRVTVPGDVNEVSLSIDGGVTWVKATQSATPGVWNYTWPGTVPDGDYTLNVKATDNAGNTVTETLHFTIDTTLSVPVIVLNSADDTGVQGDNMTNSTQPTFALQHIDDDAVRVTVSVEHGGVTTTFDATKGTGGWSFTPTGAWADGDYTLSVSVEDKAGNTSHSASLTVTVDTQIAINNIELVNDSGIPDDNLTNNVRPHFQVTVPTDVNVVRLSIDGGKTWFNATQSATPGVWDYTWLADVGEGKHTLTVEATDKAGNQTTQKLDFIIDTMLSEPTIVLDSTDDSGTKGDNLTNANKPTFILGNIDADARYVTVEVQYGGTKEVLTATKGATGIWSVTPT
-3188 GTWADGDYT
+3188 GTWADGDYM

-3316 DTRLSTPTIA
+3316 DTRLSTPTIT

-3346 GFTIGNIDADAHS
+3346 GFTIGNIDSDAQS

-3409 QSTPLVVTVDTQTS
+3409 QSTPLIVTVDTQTS

-3464 GGANWVSATQG
+3464 GGANWVSAAQG

-3615 TVDTQIAIDRIELV
+3615 TVDTQIAIDHIELV

-3718 LLTPTIELAPDQDT
+3718 LMTPTIELAPDQDT

-3847 PVFDIHQVDSDV
+3847 PVFDIRQVDSDV

-4305 SAELRIEID
+4305 SAELKIEID

-4527 VDNITSVTTPRFVI
+4527 VDNITSVTKPRFVI

-4559 YSVTANGNNLWEF
+4559 YPVTANGNNLWEF

-4621 GNSNSDNLTNKQ
+4621 GSSNSDNLTNKQ

-4721 SIDDQHEATSL
+4721 SIDDQYEATSL
-4732 RPEFKGFAEAFSTIM
+4732 RPEFKGLAEAFSTIM

-4830 KTPTLIGSTLPNTI
+4830 KTPTLIGNTLPNAI

-5034 TLTIRNPQGVVI
+5034 TLTIRNPQGGVI

-5245 PILLQDDGTFNIHFS
+5245 PILLQDDGKFNIHFS

-5299 DLITNH
+5299 DLITSH

-5374 TIDTSTFIDNPA
+5374 TIDTSTFIDNPV
-5386 MVAGSD
+5386 MIAGSD

-5399 SITSQTRPTF
+5399 SITSQTRPAF

-5464 ATSKTLNFTIDTF
+5464 ATSKTLNFTIDTL

-5534 VWVNEKGHWQM
+5534 VWVNDKGHWQM

-5578 VDTHIKVFTSELD
+5578 VDTHIQVFTSELD

-5598 TEWWSN
+5598 TDWWSN
-5604 SDLIT
+5604 SSTIT
-5609 MRGTGEIGATV
+5609 MRGMGEIGATV

-5631 AVVAATGRWELSTDK
+5631 AVVAANGQWELSTDQ
-5646 LPEGT
+5646 LPEGK
-5651 YDISLVIEDSAGN
+5651 YDITLSIEDNAGN
-5664 RWEDVREIFIDR
+5664 RKEEVHEIFIDR

-5711 EGNTYTLT
+5711 NGNTYTLT

-5760 VPVISLSPDSDSGT
+5760 TPVISLSPDSDSGT
-5774 VGDNITRDKQPTF
+5774 AGDNITRDNQPTF

-5881 HTQPKFT
+5881 HNHTQPKFT

-5901 NVTHNGVTDIY
+5901 NVTHNGVTDTY

-5961 TVTADSQHDD
+5961 TVTADSQHND
-5971 ASDDATATAVTPP
+5971 ASDDATAIAVTPP

-5996 LRTEPSAAEE
+5996 LRTVPSVAEE
-6006 SVVKVT
+6006 SVVKET

-6043 NIVNVSIMF
+6043 NIVNVSVMF

-6059 PITNQKAIFEVP
+6059 PIINQKAIFEVP

-6078 YTMDVKFI
+6078 YTMDVKYL
-6086 DKDNDFLIKEKTFS
+6086 DKDDDFLIKEKTFS

-6109 NAMNVRG
+6109 NAMNARG

>member
-426 ITDTIAPEKPT
+426 ITDTIPPEKPT
-437 IELDDSS
+437 IGLDDSS

-637 EDYVVLPNGII
+637 EDFVVLPNGII

-1030 PDSDSGIS
+1030 PDSDSGIA

-1112 SAIFDFTIDT
+1112 SAVFDFTIDT

-1184 SWLFIPGN
+1184 SWLFTPGN

-1204 VEDKAGNTN
+1204 VEDKAGNTS

-1320 TTLSVPVIVLD
+1320 TTLSVPVIVLN
-1331 SADDTGIQGDNMTNS
+1331 SADDTGVQGDNMTNR

-1474 ATQSATPGVWDYIW
+1474 ATQSATPGVWDY
-1488 PDDVADGGYT
+1488 
-1498 LTVEATDEA
+1498 
-1507 GNKATQ
+1507 
-1513 TLDFTID
+1513 
-1520 TTLSVPTLSLDS
+1520 
-1532 ADDSGIAG
+1532 
-1540 DNITN
+1540 
-1545 VKTPGFTLNN
+1545 
-1555 IDTDVSRVIV
+1555 
-1565 EVMHNGI
+1565 
-1572 KQEVPLVQTGGQ
+1572 
-1584 WRFAPTSDWADGD
+1584 
-1597 YILTVKVEDRA
+1597 
-1608 GNVKQSAPLTVTV
+1608 
-1621 DTHIAIDR
+1621 
-1629 IELVNDSGI
+1629 
-1638 PGDNLTN
+1638 
-1645 EARPHFQVT
+1645 
-1654 VPADVNGVRLSIDGG
+1654 
-1669 KTWFDATQ
+1669 
-1677 SATSGVWDYTWLTNV
+1677 
-1692 ANGPHTLMVEASDK
+1692 
-1706 AGNKTTQKLDFT
+1706 
-1718 IDTILSEPTIT
+1718 
-1729 LDSADDSAA
+1729 
-1738 GDNITNV
+1738 
-1745 KMPGFTLGNIDADVT
+1745 
-1760 KVVVTVAHDGKNQQI
+1760 
-1775 ELIKNGGVWRFTPGA
+1775 
-1790 AWTDG
+1790 
-1795 DYTLTVKVEDKAG
+1795 
-1808 NTNYSAPLTV
+1808 
-1818 TIDTQ
+1818 
-1823 TSIDR
+1823 
-1828 IELLNDTGIVGDN
+1828 
-1841 LTNEARPQF
+1841 
-1850 HITVPTDVN
+1850 
-1859 SVQLSLDGGIN
+1859 
-1870 WVNATLTSDGVWEY
+1870 
-1884 IWPTDLVENTYTLTV
+1884 
-1899 KATDVAGNTATETLN
+1899 
-1914 FIIDTTLSTPTITLD
+1914 
-1929 SADDSGTANDN
+1929 
-1940 KTNVKTPG
+1940 
-1948 FIIGGID
+1948 
-1955 SDVTQVVVQ
+1955 
-1964 VMRDGHSEEVEL
+1964 
-1976 TQTNGQWRFVPGSAW
+1976 
-1991 TDGDYTLTVTVKDEA
+1991 
-2006 GNIRHSAPLT
+2006 
-2016 VTIDT
+2016 
-2021 QITID
+2021 
-2026 HIELVNDSGIPD
+2026 
-2038 DNLTNNVRPHF
+2038 
-2049 QVTVPTD
+2049 
-2056 VNVVRLSIDGGKTWF
+2056 
-2071 NATQSAT
+2071 
-2078 PGVWDYTWLADVGEG
+2078 TWLADVGEG

-2105 GNKTTQQLDFIIDT
+2105 GNQTTQKLDFIIDT
-2119 LLSEPTIV
+2119 MLSEPTIV
-2127 LDNTDDSGTKGDH
+2127 LDSTDDSGTKGDN
-2140 LTNVNKPTFLLGNID
+2140 LTNANKPTFILGNID

-2160 VTVEVQHGGTKEVL
+2160 VTVEVQ
-2174 TATKDATGN
+2174 
-2183 WSVTPTGTWADGD
+2183 
-2196 YTLTVRVEDEA
+2196 Y
-2207 GNEKHS
+2207 
-2213 ASLTVT
+2213 
-2219 VDTQITIDVIELV
+2219 
-2232 NDNGIPGDNMT
+2232 
-2243 NDAHPQFR
+2243 
-2251 VTVPGDVNEVSL
+2251 
-2263 SIDGGVTWVKATQSA
+2263 
-2278 TPGVW
+2278 
-2283 NYTWPGTVP
+2283 
-2292 DGDYTLNVKATDNA
+2292 
-2306 GNTVTETLHFTIDT
+2306 
-2320 TLSTPVIVLDSADD
+2320 
-2334 SGVHGDNMTNHTQP
+2334 
-2348 TFALQHIDDDAVRVT
+2348 
-2363 VSVEHGGVTTTFDA
+2363 
-2377 TKDAGGWTF
+2377 
-2386 TPTGAWADGDYTLSV
+2386 
-2401 SVEDKAGNTSHSASL
+2401 
-2416 TVTVDTQI
+2416 
-2424 AINNIEL
+2424 
-2431 VNDSG
+2431 
-2436 IPDDNLTNNVRPHFQ
+2436 
-2451 VTVPTDVNV
+2451 
-2460 VRLSIDGGKTWFNAT
+2460 
-2475 QSATPGVWDYI
+2475 
-2486 WPDDVA
+2486 
-2492 DGGYTLTVEATDEAG
+2492 
-2507 NKATQTLDF
+2507 
-2516 TIDTTLSVPTLSL
+2516 
-2529 DSADDSG
+2529 
-2536 IAGDNITNVKTPGFT
+2536 
-2551 LNNIDTDV
+2551 
-2559 SRVIVE
+2559 
-2565 VMHNGIKQE
+2565 
-2574 VPLVQTGGQWRFAP
+2574 
-2588 TSDWADGDYILTV
+2588 
-2601 KVEDR
+2601 
-2606 AGNVKQSAPL
+2606 
-2616 TVTVD
+2616 
-2621 THIAID
+2621 
-2627 RIELVND
+2627 
-2634 SGIPGDNL
+2634 
-2642 TNEARPHFQV
+2642 
-2652 TVPADVNGVRLSID
+2652 
-2666 GGKTWFDATQ
+2666 
-2676 SATSGVWDYTW
+2676 
-2687 LTNVANGPHT
+2687 
-2697 LMVEASDKAGNKTTQ
+2697 
-2712 KLDFTIDTI
+2712 
-2721 LSEPTITLDSADDS
+2721 
-2735 AAGDN
+2735 
-2740 ITNVKMPG
+2740 
-2748 FTLGNI
+2748 
-2754 DADVTKVV
+2754 
-2762 VTVAHDGKNQQIELI
+2762 
-2777 KNGGVWRFTPGAAW
+2777 
-2791 TDGDYTLTVKVEDKA
+2791 
-2806 GNTNY
+2806 
-2811 SAPLTVTIDTQ
+2811 
-2822 TSIDRIELLNDTGIV
+2822 
-2837 GDNLTNEARPQFHI
+2837 
-2851 TVPTDVNSVQLSL
+2851 
-2864 DGGINWVNAT
+2864 
-2874 LTSDGVWE
+2874 
-2882 YIWPT
+2882 
-2887 DLVENTYTLTVKA
+2887 
-2900 TDVAGNTATET
+2900 
-2911 LNFIIDTTLS
+2911 
-2921 TPTITLD
+2921 
-2928 SADDSGTAND
+2928 
-2938 NKTNVKTPGFII
+2938 
-2950 GGIDSDVT
+2950 
-2958 QVVVQVMRDGHSEEV
+2958 
-2973 ELTQTNGQW
+2973 
-2982 RFVPGS
+2982 
-2988 AWTDGDYTL
+2988 
-2997 TVTVKDEAGNIRHSA
+2997 
-3012 PLTVT
+3012 
-3017 IDTQITIDHIE
+3017 
-3028 LVNDSGI
+3028 
-3035 PDDNLTNNVRPHFQV
+3035 
-3050 TVPTDVNV
+3050 
-3058 VRLSIDGGKT
+3058 
-3068 WFNATQSAT
+3068 
-3077 PGVWDYTWLA
+3077 
-3087 DVGEGKHTLTVEATD
+3087 
-3102 KAGNKTTQQ
+3102 
-3111 LDFIID
+3111 
-3117 TLLSEPTIVLDNTD
+3117 
-3131 DSGTKG
+3131 
-3137 DNLTNVNK
+3137 
-3145 PTFLLGNID
+3145 
-3154 ADARYV
+3154 
-3160 TVEVQHGGTKEVLTA
+3160 GGTKEVLTA

-3316 DTRLSTPTIA
+3316 DTRLSTPTIT

-3331 DTGAIGDHITSVKRP
+3331 DTGAIGAHITSVKRP
-3346 GFTIGNIDADAHS
+3346 GFTIGNIDSDAQS

-3409 QSTPLVVTVDTQTS
+3409 QSTPLIVTVDTQTS

-3464 GGANWVSATQG
+3464 GGANWVSAAQG

-3615 TVDTQIAIDRIELV
+3615 TVDTQIAIDHIELV

-3718 LLTPTIELAPDQDT
+3718 LMTPTIELAPDQDT

-3847 PVFDIHQVDSDV
+3847 PVFDIRQVDSDV

-4305 SAELRIEID
+4305 SAELKIEID

-4527 VDNITSVTTPRFVI
+4527 VDNITSVTKPRFVI

-4559 YSVTANGNNLWEF
+4559 YPVTANGNNLWEF

-4830 KTPTLIGSTLPNTI
+4830 KTPTLVGNTLPNAI

-4969 NYELT
+4969 NYVLT

-5034 TLTIRNPQGVVI
+5034 TLTIRSPQGVVI

-5077 AGNSQQKEILIEHD
+5077 AGNSQQKDILIEHD

-5343 FDNALKDGEYS
+5343 FDNVLKDGEYS

-5409 SIFGEMNQSVQIFID
+5409 SISGEMNQSVQIFID

-5578 VDTHIKVFTSELD
+5578 VDTHIQVFTSELD

-5598 TEWWSN
+5598 TDWWSN
-5604 SDLIT
+5604 SSTIT
-5609 MRGTGEIGATV
+5609 MRGMGEIGATV

-5631 AVVAATGRWELSTDK
+5631 AVVAANGQWELSTDQ
-5646 LPEGT
+5646 LPEGK
-5651 YDISLVIEDSAGN
+5651 YDITLSIEDNAGN
-5664 RWEDVREIFIDR
+5664 RKEEVHEIFIDR

-5711 EGNTYTLT
+5711 NGNTYTLT

-5750 DDVPLDIMKE
+5750 DDVSLDIMKE

-5870 NGASDSDNVTN
+5870 NGVSDSDNVTN

-5901 NVTHNGVTDIY
+5901 NVTHNGVTDTY

-5923 TPPAAWNDGNYTL
+5923 TPPAAWNDGTYTL

-5996 LRTEPSAAEE
+5996 LRTVPSAAEE
-6006 SVVKVT
+6006 SVVKET

-6109 NAMNVRG
+6109 NAMNARG

>member
-426 ITDTIAPEKPT
+426 ITDTIPPEKPT

-637 EDYVVLPNGII
+637 EDFVVLPNGII

-1030 PDSDSGIS
+1030 PDSDSGIA

-1112 SAIFDFTIDT
+1112 SAVFDFTIDT

-1184 SWLFIPGN
+1184 SWLFTPGN

-1204 VEDKAGNTN
+1204 VEDKAGNTS

-1320 TTLSVPVIVLD
+1320 TTLSVPVIVLN
-1331 SADDTGIQGDNMTNS
+1331 SADDTGVQGDNMTNR

-1474 ATQSATPGVWDYIW
+1474 ATQSATPGAWDYIW

-1498 LTVEATDEA
+1498 LTVEATDKA
-1507 GNKATQ
+1507 GNKTTQ
-1513 TLDFTID
+1513 ELDFTID

-1706 AGNKTTQKLDFT
+1706 AGNKTTQKLDFI
-1718 IDTILSEPTIT
+1718 IDTLLSEPTIT

-2127 LDNTDDSGTKGDH
+2127 LDSTDDSGTKGDN

-2320 TLSTPVIVLDSADD
+2320 TLSVPVIVLNSADD
-2334 SGVHGDNMTNHTQP
+2334 TGVQGDNMTNSTQP

-2377 TKDAGGWTF
+2377 TKGVGGWSF

-2451 VTVPTDVNV
+2451 VKVPTDVN
-2460 VRLSIDGGKTWFNAT
+2460 
-2475 QSATPGVWDYI
+2475 
-2486 WPDDVA
+2486 
-2492 DGGYTLTVEATDEAG
+2492 E
-2507 NKATQTLDF
+2507 
-2516 TIDTTLSVPTLSL
+2516 
-2529 DSADDSG
+2529 
-2536 IAGDNITNVKTPGFT
+2536 
-2551 LNNIDTDV
+2551 
-2559 SRVIVE
+2559 
-2565 VMHNGIKQE
+2565 
-2574 VPLVQTGGQWRFAP
+2574 
-2588 TSDWADGDYILTV
+2588 
-2601 KVEDR
+2601 
-2606 AGNVKQSAPL
+2606 
-2616 TVTVD
+2616 
-2621 THIAID
+2621 
-2627 RIELVND
+2627 
-2634 SGIPGDNL
+2634 
-2642 TNEARPHFQV
+2642 
-2652 TVPADVNGVRLSID
+2652 
-2666 GGKTWFDATQ
+2666 
-2676 SATSGVWDYTW
+2676 
-2687 LTNVANGPHT
+2687 
-2697 LMVEASDKAGNKTTQ
+2697 
-2712 KLDFTIDTI
+2712 
-2721 LSEPTITLDSADDS
+2721 
-2735 AAGDN
+2735 
-2740 ITNVKMPG
+2740 
-2748 FTLGNI
+2748 
-2754 DADVTKVV
+2754 
-2762 VTVAHDGKNQQIELI
+2762 
-2777 KNGGVWRFTPGAAW
+2777 
-2791 TDGDYTLTVKVEDKA
+2791 
-2806 GNTNY
+2806 
-2811 SAPLTVTIDTQ
+2811 
-2822 TSIDRIELLNDTGIV
+2822 
-2837 GDNLTNEARPQFHI
+2837 
-2851 TVPTDVNSVQLSL
+2851 
-2864 DGGINWVNAT
+2864 
-2874 LTSDGVWE
+2874 
-2882 YIWPT
+2882 
-2887 DLVENTYTLTVKA
+2887 
-2900 TDVAGNTATET
+2900 
-2911 LNFIIDTTLS
+2911 
-2921 TPTITLD
+2921 
-2928 SADDSGTAND
+2928 
-2938 NKTNVKTPGFII
+2938 
-2950 GGIDSDVT
+2950 
-2958 QVVVQVMRDGHSEEV
+2958 
-2973 ELTQTNGQW
+2973 
-2982 RFVPGS
+2982 
-2988 AWTDGDYTL
+2988 
-2997 TVTVKDEAGNIRHSA
+2997 
-3012 PLTVT
+3012 
-3017 IDTQITIDHIE
+3017 
-3028 LVNDSGI
+3028 
-3035 PDDNLTNNVRPHFQV
+3035 
-3050 TVPTDVNV
+3050 

-3102 KAGNKTTQQ
+3102 KAGNQTTQK

-3117 TLLSEPTIVLDNTD
+3117 TMLSEPTIVLDSTD

-3137 DNLTNVNK
+3137 DNLTNANK
-3145 PTFLLGNID
+3145 PTFILGNID

-3160 TVEVQHGGTKEVLTA
+3160 TVEVQYGGTKEVLTA

-3316 DTRLSTPTIA
+3316 DTRLSTPTIT

-3346 GFTIGNIDADAHS
+3346 GFTIGNIDSDAQS

-3409 QSTPLVVTVDTQTS
+3409 QSTPLIVTVDTQTS

-3464 GGANWVSATQG
+3464 GGANWVSAAQG

-3615 TVDTQIAIDRIELV
+3615 TVDTQIAIDHIELV

-3718 LLTPTIELAPDQDT
+3718 LMTPTIELAPDQDT

-3779 DGWRYRPDSALAD
+3779 DGWRDRPDSALAD

-3847 PVFDIHQVDSDV
+3847 PVFDIRQVDSDV

-4305 SAELRIEID
+4305 SAELKIEID

-4527 VDNITSVTTPRFVI
+4527 VDNITSVTKPRFVI

-4559 YSVTANGNNLWEF
+4559 YPVTANGNNLWEF

-4830 KTPTLIGSTLPNTI
+4830 KTPTLVGNTLPNAI

-4969 NYELT
+4969 NYVLT

-5034 TLTIRNPQGVVI
+5034 TLTIRSPQGVVI

-5077 AGNSQQKEILIEHD
+5077 AGNSQQKDILIEHD

-5343 FDNALKDGEYS
+5343 FDNVLKDGEYS

-5409 SIFGEMNQSVQIFID
+5409 SISGEMNQSVQIFID

-5578 VDTHIKVFTSELD
+5578 VDTHIQVFTSELD

-5598 TEWWSN
+5598 TDWWSN
-5604 SDLIT
+5604 SSTIT
-5609 MRGTGEIGATV
+5609 MRGMGEIGATV

-5631 AVVAATGRWELSTDK
+5631 AVVAANGQWELSTDQ
-5646 LPEGT
+5646 LPEGK
-5651 YDISLVIEDSAGN
+5651 YDITLSIEDNAGN
-5664 RWEDVREIFIDR
+5664 RKEEVHEIFIDR

-5711 EGNTYTLT
+5711 NGNTYTLT

-5750 DDVPLDIMKE
+5750 DDVSLDIMKE

-5870 NGASDSDNVTN
+5870 NGVSDSDNVTN

-5901 NVTHNGVTDIY
+5901 NVTHNGVTDTY

-5923 TPPAAWNDGNYTL
+5923 TPPAAWNDGTYTL

-5996 LRTEPSAAEE
+5996 LRTVPSAAEE
-6006 SVVKVT
+6006 SVVKET

-6109 NAMNVRG
+6109 NAMNARG

>member
-426 ITDTIAPEKPT
+426 ITDTIPPEKPT

-537 IETTNDSG
+537 IETTDDSG

-577 EEVIFKANDKGEWTF
+577 EEVIFKANDQGEWTF
-592 NFTSDSVEGINN
+592 NFTSDSVEGVNN

-615 KKDFSFSYVIDTI
+615 KKDFSFSYVIDTV

-637 EDYVVLPNGII
+637 EDFVVLPNGII

-723 QTEVVPPKAELDAS
+723 QAEVVPPKAELDAS

-1062 QVWDAMSDTQIGVAT
+1062 QVWDAASDTQIGVAT

-1112 SAIFDFTIDT
+1112 SAVFDFTIDT

-1184 SWLFIPGN
+1184 SWLFTPGN

-1320 TTLSVPVIVLD
+1320 TTLSVPVIVLN
-1331 SADDTGIQGDNMTNS
+1331 SADDTGVQGDNMTNS

-1379 KGTGGWTFT
+1379 KGVGGWSFT
-1388 PPTSWADGDY
+1388 PTGAWADGDY

-1430 ELVNDSGIPD
+1430 ELVNDSGIPN

-1474 ATQSATPGVWDYIW
+1474 ATQNATPGVWDYIW

-1507 GNKATQ
+1507 GNKTTQ

-1555 IDTDVSRVIV
+1555 IDTDVSRVTV

-1706 AGNKTTQKLDFT
+1706 AGNKTTQKLDFI
-1718 IDTILSEPTIT
+1718 IDTMLSEPTIT

-2021 QITID
+2021 QIAID

-2038 DNLTNNVRPHF
+2038 DNLTN
-2049 QVTVPTD
+2049 
-2056 VNVVRLSIDGGKTWF
+2056 
-2071 NATQSAT
+2071 
-2078 PGVWDYTWLADVGEG
+2078 
-2093 KHTLTVEATDKA
+2093 EA
-2105 GNKTTQQLDFIIDT
+2105 
-2119 LLSEPTIV
+2119 
-2127 LDNTDDSGTKGDH
+2127 
-2140 LTNVNKPTFLLGNID
+2140 
-2155 ADARY
+2155 
-2160 VTVEVQHGGTKEVL
+2160 
-2174 TATKDATGN
+2174 
-2183 WSVTPTGTWADGD
+2183 
-2196 YTLTVRVEDEA
+2196 
-2207 GNEKHS
+2207 
-2213 ASLTVT
+2213 
-2219 VDTQITIDVIELV
+2219 
-2232 NDNGIPGDNMT
+2232 
-2243 NDAHPQFR
+2243 
-2251 VTVPGDVNEVSL
+2251 
-2263 SIDGGVTWVKATQSA
+2263 
-2278 TPGVW
+2278 
-2283 NYTWPGTVP
+2283 
-2292 DGDYTLNVKATDNA
+2292 
-2306 GNTVTETLHFTIDT
+2306 
-2320 TLSTPVIVLDSADD
+2320 
-2334 SGVHGDNMTNHTQP
+2334 
-2348 TFALQHIDDDAVRVT
+2348 
-2363 VSVEHGGVTTTFDA
+2363 
-2377 TKDAGGWTF
+2377 
-2386 TPTGAWADGDYTLSV
+2386 
-2401 SVEDKAGNTSHSASL
+2401 
-2416 TVTVDTQI
+2416 
-2424 AINNIEL
+2424 
-2431 VNDSG
+2431 
-2436 IPDDNLTNNVRPHFQ
+2436 
-2451 VTVPTDVNV
+2451 
-2460 VRLSIDGGKTWFNAT
+2460 
-2475 QSATPGVWDYI
+2475 
-2486 WPDDVA
+2486 
-2492 DGGYTLTVEATDEAG
+2492 
-2507 NKATQTLDF
+2507 
-2516 TIDTTLSVPTLSL
+2516 
-2529 DSADDSG
+2529 
-2536 IAGDNITNVKTPGFT
+2536 
-2551 LNNIDTDV
+2551 
-2559 SRVIVE
+2559 
-2565 VMHNGIKQE
+2565 
-2574 VPLVQTGGQWRFAP
+2574 
-2588 TSDWADGDYILTV
+2588 
-2601 KVEDR
+2601 
-2606 AGNVKQSAPL
+2606 
-2616 TVTVD
+2616 
-2621 THIAID
+2621 
-2627 RIELVND
+2627 
-2634 SGIPGDNL
+2634 
-2642 TNEARPHFQV
+2642 
-2652 TVPADVNGVRLSID
+2652 
-2666 GGKTWFDATQ
+2666 
-2676 SATSGVWDYTW
+2676 
-2687 LTNVANGPHT
+2687 
-2697 LMVEASDKAGNKTTQ
+2697 
-2712 KLDFTIDTI
+2712 
-2721 LSEPTITLDSADDS
+2721 
-2735 AAGDN
+2735 
-2740 ITNVKMPG
+2740 
-2748 FTLGNI
+2748 
-2754 DADVTKVV
+2754 
-2762 VTVAHDGKNQQIELI
+2762 
-2777 KNGGVWRFTPGAAW
+2777 
-2791 TDGDYTLTVKVEDKA
+2791 
-2806 GNTNY
+2806 
-2811 SAPLTVTIDTQ
+2811 
-2822 TSIDRIELLNDTGIV
+2822 
-2837 GDNLTNEARPQFHI
+2837 
-2851 TVPTDVNSVQLSL
+2851 
-2864 DGGINWVNAT
+2864 
-2874 LTSDGVWE
+2874 
-2882 YIWPT
+2882 
-2887 DLVENTYTLTVKA
+2887 
-2900 TDVAGNTATET
+2900 
-2911 LNFIIDTTLS
+2911 
-2921 TPTITLD
+2921 
-2928 SADDSGTAND
+2928 
-2938 NKTNVKTPGFII
+2938 
-2950 GGIDSDVT
+2950 
-2958 QVVVQVMRDGHSEEV
+2958 
-2973 ELTQTNGQW
+2973 
-2982 RFVPGS
+2982 
-2988 AWTDGDYTL
+2988 
-2997 TVTVKDEAGNIRHSA
+2997 
-3012 PLTVT
+3012 
-3017 IDTQITIDHIE
+3017 
-3028 LVNDSGI
+3028 
-3035 PDDNLTNNVRPHFQV
+3035 RPHFQV

-3160 TVEVQHGGTKEVLTA
+3160 TVEVQHGGTKEVLTATKDATGNWSVTPTGTWADGDYTLTVRVEDEAGNEKHSASLTVTVDTQITIDAIELVNDNGIPGDNMTNDAHPQFRVTVPGDVNEVSLSIDGGVTWVKATQSATPGVWNYTWPGTVPDGDYTLNVKATDNAGNTVTETLHFTIDTTLSTPVIVLDSADDTGIQGDNMTNRTQPTFNLQHIDDDAVRVTVSVEHGGVTTTFDATKGVGGWTFTPPTSWGAGDYTLSVSVEDKAGNTSHSASLTVTVDTQIAINNIELVNDSGIPDDNLTNNVRPHFQVKVPTDVNEVRLSIDGGKTWFNATQSATPGVWDYTWLADVGEGKHTLTVEATDKAGNQTTQKLDFIIDTMLSEPTIVLDSTDDSGTKGDNLTNANKPTFILGNIDADARYVTVEVQYGGTKEVLTA

-3409 QSTPLVVTVDTQTS
+3409 QSTPLIVTVDTQTS

-3464 GGANWVSATQG
+3464 GGANWVSAAQG

-3615 TVDTQIAIDRIELV
+3615 TVDTQIAIDHIELV

-3688 PEGQHTLTV
+3688 PEGQHTLIV

-3705 KMTETL
+3705 KMTGTL
-3711 NFTIDIT
+3711 DFTIDIT

-3847 PVFDIHQVDSDV
+3847 PVFDIRQVDSDV

-4070 YNATKVGAGWQFTP
+4070 YSATKVGAGWQFTP

-4305 SAELRIEID
+4305 SAELKIEID

-4527 VDNITSVTTPRFVI
+4527 VDNITSVTKPRFVI

-4559 YSVTANGNNLWEF
+4559 YPVTANGNNLWEF

-4896 VDVTIDTEVAEL
+4896 VDLTIDTEVAEL

-4969 NYELT
+4969 NYVLT

-5299 DLITNH
+5299 DLITSH

-5374 TIDTSTFIDNPA
+5374 TIDTSTFIDNPV
-5386 MVAGSD
+5386 MMAGSD

-5399 SITSQTRPTF
+5399 SITSQTRPAF
-5409 SIFGEMNQSVQIFID
+5409 SIYGEMNQSVQIFID

-5534 VWVNEKGHWQM
+5534 VWANDKGHWQM

-5553 EGQLDITVKS
+5553 EGQLDINVKS

-5578 VDTHIKVFTSELD
+5578 VDTHIQVFTSELD

-5598 TEWWSN
+5598 TDWWSN
-5604 SDLIT
+5604 SSTIT
-5609 MRGTGEIGATV
+5609 MRGMGEIGATV

-5631 AVVAATGRWELSTDK
+5631 AVVAANGKWELSTDQ
-5646 LPEGT
+5646 LPEGK
-5651 YDISLVIEDSAGN
+5651 YDITLSIEDNAGN
-5664 RWEDVREIFIDR
+5664 RKEEVHEIFIDR

-5711 EGNTYTLT
+5711 NGNTYTLT

-5901 NVTHNGVTDIY
+5901 NVTHNGVTDTY

-5923 TPPAAWNDGNYTL
+5923 TPPAAWNDGTYTL

-5961 TVTADSQHDD
+5961 TVTADSQHND

-5996 LRTEPSAAEE
+5996 LRTVPSVAEE
-6006 SVVKVT
+6006 SVVKET

-6043 NIVNVSIMF
+6043 NIVNVSVMF

-6086 DKDNDFLIKEKTFS
+6086 DKDDDFLIKEKTFS

-6109 NAMNVRG
+6109 NAMNARG

>member
-444 DSGIKNDNITNS
+444 DSGIKNDSITNS

-537 IETTNDSG
+537 IETTDDSG

-637 EDYVVLPNGII
+637 EDFVVLPNGII

-1030 PDSDSGIS
+1030 PDSDSGIA

-1062 QVWDAMSDTQIGVAT
+1062 QVWDAASDTQIGVAT

-1112 SAIFDFTIDT
+1112 SAVFDFTIDT

-1379 KGTGGWTFT
+1379 KGTGGWSFT
-1388 PPTSWADGDY
+1388 PTGAWADGDY

-1474 ATQSATPGVWDYIW
+1474 ATQSATPGAWDYIW

-1498 LTVEATDEA
+1498 LTVEATDKA
-1507 GNKATQ
+1507 GNKTTQ
-1513 TLDFTID
+1513 ELDFTID

-1638 PGDNLTN
+1638 PDDNLTN

-1692 ANGPHTLMVEASDK
+1692 ANGPHTLMVEATDK

-1795 DYTLTVKVEDKAG
+1795 NYTLTVKVEDKAG

-2021 QITID
+2021 QI
-2026 HIELVNDSGIPD
+2026 
-2038 DNLTNNVRPHF
+2038 
-2049 QVTVPTD
+2049 
-2056 VNVVRLSIDGGKTWF
+2056 
-2071 NATQSAT
+2071 A
-2078 PGVWDYTWLADVGEG
+2078 
-2093 KHTLTVEATDKA
+2093 
-2105 GNKTTQQLDFIIDT
+2105 
-2119 LLSEPTIV
+2119 
-2127 LDNTDDSGTKGDH
+2127 
-2140 LTNVNKPTFLLGNID
+2140 
-2155 ADARY
+2155 
-2160 VTVEVQHGGTKEVL
+2160 
-2174 TATKDATGN
+2174 
-2183 WSVTPTGTWADGD
+2183 
-2196 YTLTVRVEDEA
+2196 
-2207 GNEKHS
+2207 
-2213 ASLTVT
+2213 
-2219 VDTQITIDVIELV
+2219 
-2232 NDNGIPGDNMT
+2232 
-2243 NDAHPQFR
+2243 
-2251 VTVPGDVNEVSL
+2251 
-2263 SIDGGVTWVKATQSA
+2263 
-2278 TPGVW
+2278 
-2283 NYTWPGTVP
+2283 
-2292 DGDYTLNVKATDNA
+2292 
-2306 GNTVTETLHFTIDT
+2306 
-2320 TLSTPVIVLDSADD
+2320 
-2334 SGVHGDNMTNHTQP
+2334 
-2348 TFALQHIDDDAVRVT
+2348 
-2363 VSVEHGGVTTTFDA
+2363 
-2377 TKDAGGWTF
+2377 
-2386 TPTGAWADGDYTLSV
+2386 
-2401 SVEDKAGNTSHSASL
+2401 
-2416 TVTVDTQI
+2416 
-2424 AINNIEL
+2424 
-2431 VNDSG
+2431 
-2436 IPDDNLTNNVRPHFQ
+2436 
-2451 VTVPTDVNV
+2451 
-2460 VRLSIDGGKTWFNAT
+2460 
-2475 QSATPGVWDYI
+2475 
-2486 WPDDVA
+2486 
-2492 DGGYTLTVEATDEAG
+2492 
-2507 NKATQTLDF
+2507 
-2516 TIDTTLSVPTLSL
+2516 
-2529 DSADDSG
+2529 
-2536 IAGDNITNVKTPGFT
+2536 
-2551 LNNIDTDV
+2551 
-2559 SRVIVE
+2559 
-2565 VMHNGIKQE
+2565 
-2574 VPLVQTGGQWRFAP
+2574 
-2588 TSDWADGDYILTV
+2588 
-2601 KVEDR
+2601 
-2606 AGNVKQSAPL
+2606 
-2616 TVTVD
+2616 
-2621 THIAID
+2621 
-2627 RIELVND
+2627 
-2634 SGIPGDNL
+2634 
-2642 TNEARPHFQV
+2642 
-2652 TVPADVNGVRLSID
+2652 
-2666 GGKTWFDATQ
+2666 
-2676 SATSGVWDYTW
+2676 
-2687 LTNVANGPHT
+2687 
-2697 LMVEASDKAGNKTTQ
+2697 
-2712 KLDFTIDTI
+2712 
-2721 LSEPTITLDSADDS
+2721 
-2735 AAGDN
+2735 
-2740 ITNVKMPG
+2740 
-2748 FTLGNI
+2748 
-2754 DADVTKVV
+2754 
-2762 VTVAHDGKNQQIELI
+2762 
-2777 KNGGVWRFTPGAAW
+2777 
-2791 TDGDYTLTVKVEDKA
+2791 
-2806 GNTNY
+2806 
-2811 SAPLTVTIDTQ
+2811 
-2822 TSIDRIELLNDTGIV
+2822 
-2837 GDNLTNEARPQFHI
+2837 
-2851 TVPTDVNSVQLSL
+2851 
-2864 DGGINWVNAT
+2864 
-2874 LTSDGVWE
+2874 
-2882 YIWPT
+2882 
-2887 DLVENTYTLTVKA
+2887 
-2900 TDVAGNTATET
+2900 
-2911 LNFIIDTTLS
+2911 
-2921 TPTITLD
+2921 
-2928 SADDSGTAND
+2928 
-2938 NKTNVKTPGFII
+2938 
-2950 GGIDSDVT
+2950 
-2958 QVVVQVMRDGHSEEV
+2958 
-2973 ELTQTNGQW
+2973 
-2982 RFVPGS
+2982 
-2988 AWTDGDYTL
+2988 
-2997 TVTVKDEAGNIRHSA
+2997 
-3012 PLTVT
+3012 
-3017 IDTQITIDHIE
+3017 IDHIE

-3175 TKGATGIWSVTPT
+3175 TKDATGNWSVTPTGTWADGDYTLTVRVEDEAGNEKHSASLTVTVDTQITIDAIELVNDNGIPGDNMTNDAHPQFRVTVPGDVNEVSLSIDGGVTWVKATQSATPGVWDYTWLADVGEGKHTLTVEATDKAGNQTTQKLDFIIDTMLSEPTIVLDSTDDSGTKGDNLTNANKPTFILGNIDADARYVTVEVQYGGTKEVLTATKGATGIWSVTPT
-3188 GTWADGDYT
+3188 GTWADGDYM

-3316 DTRLSTPTIA
+3316 DTRLSTPTIT

-3346 GFTIGNIDADAHS
+3346 GFTIGNIDSDAQS

-3409 QSTPLVVTVDTQTS
+3409 QSTPLIVTVDTQTS

-3464 GGANWVSATQG
+3464 GGANWVSAAQG

-3615 TVDTQIAIDRIELV
+3615 TVDTQIAIDHIELV

-3718 LLTPTIELAPDQDT
+3718 LMTPTIELAPDQDT

-3847 PVFDIHQVDSDV
+3847 PVFDIRQVDSDV

-4305 SAELRIEID
+4305 SAELKIEID

-4527 VDNITSVTTPRFVI
+4527 VDNITSVTKPRFVI

-4559 YSVTANGNNLWEF
+4559 YPVTANGNNLWEF

-4896 VDVTIDTEVAEL
+4896 VDLTIDTEVAEL

-5299 DLITNH
+5299 DLITSH

-5374 TIDTSTFIDNPA
+5374 TIDTSTFIDNPV
-5386 MVAGSD
+5386 MMAGSD

-5578 VDTHIKVFTSELD
+5578 VDTHIQVFTSELD

-5598 TEWWSN
+5598 TDWWSN
-5604 SDLIT
+5604 SSTIT
-5609 MRGTGEIGATV
+5609 MRGMGEIGATV

-5631 AVVAATGRWELSTDK
+5631 AVVAANGQWELSTDQ
-5646 LPEGT
+5646 LPEGK
-5651 YDISLVIEDSAGN
+5651 YDITLSIEDNAGN
-5664 RWEDVREIFIDR
+5664 RKEEVHEIFIDR

-5711 EGNTYTLT
+5711 NGNTYTLT

-5996 LRTEPSAAEE
+5996 LRTVPSAAEE
-6006 SVVKVT
+6006 SVVKET

-6043 NIVNVSIMF
+6043 NIVNVSVMF

-6086 DKDNDFLIKEKTFS
+6086 DKDDDFLIKEKTFS

-6109 NAMNVRG
+6109 NAMNARG

>member
-444 DSGIKNDNITNS
+444 DSGIKNDSITNS

-537 IETTNDSG
+537 IETTDDSG

-637 EDYVVLPNGII
+637 EDFVVLPNGII

-1030 PDSDSGIS
+1030 PDSDSGIA

-1062 QVWDAMSDTQIGVAT
+1062 QVWDAASDTQIGVAT

-1112 SAIFDFTIDT
+1112 SAVFDFTIDT

-1379 KGTGGWTFT
+1379 KGTGGWSFT
-1388 PPTSWADGDY
+1388 PTGAWADGDY

-1474 ATQSATPGVWDYIW
+1474 ATQSATPGAWDYIW

-1498 LTVEATDEA
+1498 LTVEATDKA
-1507 GNKATQ
+1507 GNKTTQ
-1513 TLDFTID
+1513 ELDFTID

-1638 PGDNLTN
+1638 PDDNLTN

-1692 ANGPHTLMVEASDK
+1692 ANGPHTLMVEATDK

-1795 DYTLTVKVEDKAG
+1795 NYTLTVKVEDKAG

-2021 QITID
+2021 QI
-2026 HIELVNDSGIPD
+2026 
-2038 DNLTNNVRPHF
+2038 
-2049 QVTVPTD
+2049 
-2056 VNVVRLSIDGGKTWF
+2056 
-2071 NATQSAT
+2071 A
-2078 PGVWDYTWLADVGEG
+2078 
-2093 KHTLTVEATDKA
+2093 
-2105 GNKTTQQLDFIIDT
+2105 
-2119 LLSEPTIV
+2119 
-2127 LDNTDDSGTKGDH
+2127 
-2140 LTNVNKPTFLLGNID
+2140 
-2155 ADARY
+2155 
-2160 VTVEVQHGGTKEVL
+2160 
-2174 TATKDATGN
+2174 
-2183 WSVTPTGTWADGD
+2183 
-2196 YTLTVRVEDEA
+2196 
-2207 GNEKHS
+2207 
-2213 ASLTVT
+2213 
-2219 VDTQITIDVIELV
+2219 
-2232 NDNGIPGDNMT
+2232 
-2243 NDAHPQFR
+2243 
-2251 VTVPGDVNEVSL
+2251 
-2263 SIDGGVTWVKATQSA
+2263 
-2278 TPGVW
+2278 
-2283 NYTWPGTVP
+2283 
-2292 DGDYTLNVKATDNA
+2292 
-2306 GNTVTETLHFTIDT
+2306 
-2320 TLSTPVIVLDSADD
+2320 
-2334 SGVHGDNMTNHTQP
+2334 
-2348 TFALQHIDDDAVRVT
+2348 
-2363 VSVEHGGVTTTFDA
+2363 
-2377 TKDAGGWTF
+2377 
-2386 TPTGAWADGDYTLSV
+2386 
-2401 SVEDKAGNTSHSASL
+2401 
-2416 TVTVDTQI
+2416 
-2424 AINNIEL
+2424 
-2431 VNDSG
+2431 
-2436 IPDDNLTNNVRPHFQ
+2436 
-2451 VTVPTDVNV
+2451 
-2460 VRLSIDGGKTWFNAT
+2460 
-2475 QSATPGVWDYI
+2475 
-2486 WPDDVA
+2486 
-2492 DGGYTLTVEATDEAG
+2492 
-2507 NKATQTLDF
+2507 
-2516 TIDTTLSVPTLSL
+2516 
-2529 DSADDSG
+2529 
-2536 IAGDNITNVKTPGFT
+2536 
-2551 LNNIDTDV
+2551 
-2559 SRVIVE
+2559 
-2565 VMHNGIKQE
+2565 
-2574 VPLVQTGGQWRFAP
+2574 
-2588 TSDWADGDYILTV
+2588 
-2601 KVEDR
+2601 
-2606 AGNVKQSAPL
+2606 
-2616 TVTVD
+2616 
-2621 THIAID
+2621 
-2627 RIELVND
+2627 
-2634 SGIPGDNL
+2634 
-2642 TNEARPHFQV
+2642 
-2652 TVPADVNGVRLSID
+2652 
-2666 GGKTWFDATQ
+2666 
-2676 SATSGVWDYTW
+2676 
-2687 LTNVANGPHT
+2687 
-2697 LMVEASDKAGNKTTQ
+2697 
-2712 KLDFTIDTI
+2712 
-2721 LSEPTITLDSADDS
+2721 
-2735 AAGDN
+2735 
-2740 ITNVKMPG
+2740 
-2748 FTLGNI
+2748 
-2754 DADVTKVV
+2754 
-2762 VTVAHDGKNQQIELI
+2762 
-2777 KNGGVWRFTPGAAW
+2777 
-2791 TDGDYTLTVKVEDKA
+2791 
-2806 GNTNY
+2806 
-2811 SAPLTVTIDTQ
+2811 
-2822 TSIDRIELLNDTGIV
+2822 
-2837 GDNLTNEARPQFHI
+2837 
-2851 TVPTDVNSVQLSL
+2851 
-2864 DGGINWVNAT
+2864 
-2874 LTSDGVWE
+2874 
-2882 YIWPT
+2882 
-2887 DLVENTYTLTVKA
+2887 
-2900 TDVAGNTATET
+2900 
-2911 LNFIIDTTLS
+2911 
-2921 TPTITLD
+2921 
-2928 SADDSGTAND
+2928 
-2938 NKTNVKTPGFII
+2938 
-2950 GGIDSDVT
+2950 
-2958 QVVVQVMRDGHSEEV
+2958 
-2973 ELTQTNGQW
+2973 
-2982 RFVPGS
+2982 
-2988 AWTDGDYTL
+2988 
-2997 TVTVKDEAGNIRHSA
+2997 
-3012 PLTVT
+3012 
-3017 IDTQITIDHIE
+3017 IDHIE

-3175 TKGATGIWSVTPT
+3175 TKDATGNWSVTPTGTWADGDYTLTVRVEDEAGNEKHSASLTVTVDTQITIDAIELVNDNGIPGDNMTNDAHPQFRVTVPGDVNEVSLSIDGGVTWVKATQSATPGVWNYTWPGTVPDGDYTLNVKATDNAGNTVTETLHFTIDTTLSVPVIVLNSADDTGVQGDNMTNSTQPTFALQHIDDDAVRVTVSVEHGGVTTTFDATKGVGGWSFTPTGAWADGDYTLSVSVEDKAGNTSHSASLTVTVDTQIAINNIELVNDSGIPDDNLTNNVRPHFQVKVPTDVNEVRLSIDGGKTWFNATQSATPGVWDYTWLADVGEGKHTLTVEATDKAGNQTTQKLDFIIDTMLSEPTIVLDSTDDSGTKGDNLTNANKPTFILGNIDADARYVTVEVQYGGTKEVLTATKGATGIWSVTPT
-3188 GTWADGDYT
+3188 GTWADGDYM

-3316 DTRLSTPTIA
+3316 DTRLSTPTIT

-3346 GFTIGNIDADAHS
+3346 GFTIGNIDSDAQS

-3409 QSTPLVVTVDTQTS
+3409 QSTPLIVTVDTQTS

-3464 GGANWVSATQG
+3464 GGANWVSAAQG

-3615 TVDTQIAIDRIELV
+3615 TVDTQIAIDHIELV

-3718 LLTPTIELAPDQDT
+3718 LMTPTIELAPDQDT

-3847 PVFDIHQVDSDV
+3847 PVFDIRQVDSDV

-4305 SAELRIEID
+4305 SAELKIEID

-4527 VDNITSVTTPRFVI
+4527 VDNITSVTKPRFVI

-4559 YSVTANGNNLWEF
+4559 YPVTANGNNLWEF

-4896 VDVTIDTEVAEL
+4896 VDLTIDTEVAEL

-5245 PILLQDDGTFNIHFS
+5245 PILLQDDGTFNIHFR

-5299 DLITNH
+5299 DLITSH

-5374 TIDTSTFIDNPA
+5374 TIDTSTFIDNPV
-5386 MVAGSD
+5386 MMAGSD

-5578 VDTHIKVFTSELD
+5578 VDTHIQVFTSELD

-5598 TEWWSN
+5598 TDWWSN
-5604 SDLIT
+5604 SSTIT
-5609 MRGTGEIGATV
+5609 MRGMGEIGATV

-5631 AVVAATGRWELSTDK
+5631 AVVAANGQWELSTDQ
-5646 LPEGT
+5646 LPEGK
-5651 YDISLVIEDSAGN
+5651 YDITLSIEDNAGN
-5664 RWEDVREIFIDR
+5664 RKEEVHEIFIDR

-5711 EGNTYTLT
+5711 NGNTYTLT

-5996 LRTEPSAAEE
+5996 LRTVPSAAEE
-6006 SVVKVT
+6006 SVVKET

-6043 NIVNVSIMF
+6043 NIVNVSVMF

-6086 DKDNDFLIKEKTFS
+6086 DKDDDFLIKEKTFS

-6109 NAMNVRG
+6109 NAMNARG

>member
-335 DKPTFELSPESS
+335 DKPTFELLPESS

-426 ITDTIAPEKPT
+426 ITDTIPPEKPT

-637 EDYVVLPNGII
+637 EDFVVLPNGII

-1030 PDSDSGIS
+1030 PDSDSGIA

-1112 SAIFDFTIDT
+1112 SAVFDFTIDT

-1184 SWLFIPGN
+1184 SWLFTPGN

-1204 VEDKAGNTN
+1204 VEDKAGNTS

-1320 TTLSVPVIVLD
+1320 TTLSVPVIVLN
-1331 SADDTGIQGDNMTNS
+1331 SADDTGVQGDNMTNR

-1474 ATQSATPGVWDYIW
+1474 ATQSATPGAWDYIW

-1498 LTVEATDEA
+1498 LTVEATDKA
-1507 GNKATQ
+1507 GNKTTQ
-1513 TLDFTID
+1513 ELDFTID

-1706 AGNKTTQKLDFT
+1706 AGNKTTQKLDFI
-1718 IDTILSEPTIT
+1718 IDTLLSEPTIT

-2127 LDNTDDSGTKGDH
+2127 LDSTDDSGTKGDN

-2320 TLSTPVIVLDSADD
+2320 TLSVPVIVLNSADD
-2334 SGVHGDNMTNHTQP
+2334 TGVQGDNMTNSTQP

-2377 TKDAGGWTF
+2377 TKGVGGWSF

-2451 VTVPTDVNV
+2451 VKVPTDVN
-2460 VRLSIDGGKTWFNAT
+2460 
-2475 QSATPGVWDYI
+2475 
-2486 WPDDVA
+2486 
-2492 DGGYTLTVEATDEAG
+2492 E
-2507 NKATQTLDF
+2507 
-2516 TIDTTLSVPTLSL
+2516 
-2529 DSADDSG
+2529 
-2536 IAGDNITNVKTPGFT
+2536 
-2551 LNNIDTDV
+2551 
-2559 SRVIVE
+2559 
-2565 VMHNGIKQE
+2565 
-2574 VPLVQTGGQWRFAP
+2574 
-2588 TSDWADGDYILTV
+2588 
-2601 KVEDR
+2601 
-2606 AGNVKQSAPL
+2606 
-2616 TVTVD
+2616 
-2621 THIAID
+2621 
-2627 RIELVND
+2627 
-2634 SGIPGDNL
+2634 
-2642 TNEARPHFQV
+2642 
-2652 TVPADVNGVRLSID
+2652 
-2666 GGKTWFDATQ
+2666 
-2676 SATSGVWDYTW
+2676 
-2687 LTNVANGPHT
+2687 
-2697 LMVEASDKAGNKTTQ
+2697 
-2712 KLDFTIDTI
+2712 
-2721 LSEPTITLDSADDS
+2721 
-2735 AAGDN
+2735 
-2740 ITNVKMPG
+2740 
-2748 FTLGNI
+2748 
-2754 DADVTKVV
+2754 
-2762 VTVAHDGKNQQIELI
+2762 
-2777 KNGGVWRFTPGAAW
+2777 
-2791 TDGDYTLTVKVEDKA
+2791 
-2806 GNTNY
+2806 
-2811 SAPLTVTIDTQ
+2811 
-2822 TSIDRIELLNDTGIV
+2822 
-2837 GDNLTNEARPQFHI
+2837 
-2851 TVPTDVNSVQLSL
+2851 
-2864 DGGINWVNAT
+2864 
-2874 LTSDGVWE
+2874 
-2882 YIWPT
+2882 
-2887 DLVENTYTLTVKA
+2887 
-2900 TDVAGNTATET
+2900 
-2911 LNFIIDTTLS
+2911 
-2921 TPTITLD
+2921 
-2928 SADDSGTAND
+2928 
-2938 NKTNVKTPGFII
+2938 
-2950 GGIDSDVT
+2950 
-2958 QVVVQVMRDGHSEEV
+2958 
-2973 ELTQTNGQW
+2973 
-2982 RFVPGS
+2982 
-2988 AWTDGDYTL
+2988 
-2997 TVTVKDEAGNIRHSA
+2997 
-3012 PLTVT
+3012 
-3017 IDTQITIDHIE
+3017 
-3028 LVNDSGI
+3028 
-3035 PDDNLTNNVRPHFQV
+3035 
-3050 TVPTDVNV
+3050 

-3102 KAGNKTTQQ
+3102 KAGNQTTQK

-3117 TLLSEPTIVLDNTD
+3117 TMLSEPTIVLDSTD

-3137 DNLTNVNK
+3137 DNLTNANK
-3145 PTFLLGNID
+3145 PTFILGNID

-3160 TVEVQHGGTKEVLTA
+3160 TVEVQYGGTKEVLTA

-3316 DTRLSTPTIA
+3316 DTRLSTPTIT

-3346 GFTIGNIDADAHS
+3346 GFTIGNIDSDAQS

-3409 QSTPLVVTVDTQTS
+3409 QSTPLIVTVDTQTS

-3464 GGANWVSATQG
+3464 GGANWVSAAQG

-3615 TVDTQIAIDRIELV
+3615 TVDTQIAIDHIELV

-3718 LLTPTIELAPDQDT
+3718 LMTPTIELAPDQDT

-3847 PVFDIHQVDSDV
+3847 PVFDIRQVDSDV

-4305 SAELRIEID
+4305 SAELKIEID

-4527 VDNITSVTTPRFVI
+4527 VDNITSVTKPRFVI

-4559 YSVTANGNNLWEF
+4559 YPVTANGNNLWEF

-4830 KTPTLIGSTLPNTI
+4830 KTPTLVGNTLPNAI

-4969 NYELT
+4969 NYVLT

-5034 TLTIRNPQGVVI
+5034 TLTIRSPQGVVI

-5077 AGNSQQKEILIEHD
+5077 AGNSQQKDILIEHD

-5343 FDNALKDGEYS
+5343 FDNVLKDGEYS

-5409 SIFGEMNQSVQIFID
+5409 SISGEMNQSVQIFID

-5578 VDTHIKVFTSELD
+5578 VDTHIQVFTSELD

-5598 TEWWSN
+5598 TDWWSN
-5604 SDLIT
+5604 SSTIT
-5609 MRGTGEIGATV
+5609 MRGMGEIGATV

-5631 AVVAATGRWELSTDK
+5631 AVVAANGQWELSTDQ
-5646 LPEGT
+5646 LPEGK
-5651 YDISLVIEDSAGN
+5651 YDITLSIEDNAGN
-5664 RWEDVREIFIDR
+5664 RKEEVHEIFIDR

-5711 EGNTYTLT
+5711 NGNTYTLT

-5750 DDVPLDIMKE
+5750 DDVSLDIMKE

-5870 NGASDSDNVTN
+5870 NGVSDSDNVTN

-5901 NVTHNGVTDIY
+5901 NVTHNGVTDTY

-5923 TPPAAWNDGNYTL
+5923 TPPAAWNDGTYTL

-5996 LRTEPSAAEE
+5996 LRTVPSAAEE
-6006 SVVKVT
+6006 SVVKET

-6109 NAMNVRG
+6109 NAMNARG

>member
-30 VSLSGPDMNITTPR
+30 VSLSGPDMNITTPH

-322 GSAKLVITIDSVT
+322 GSTKLVITIDSVT

-444 DSGIKNDNITNS
+444 DSGIKNDSITNS

-615 KKDFSFSYVIDTI
+615 KKDFSFSYVIDTV

-637 EDYVVLPNGII
+637 EDFVVLPNGII

-1062 QVWDAMSDTQIGVAT
+1062 QVWDAASDTQIGVAT

-1112 SAIFDFTIDT
+1112 SAVFDFTIDT

-1184 SWLFIPGN
+1184 SWLFTPGN

-1320 TTLSVPVIVLD
+1320 TTLSVPVIVLN
-1331 SADDTGIQGDNMTNS
+1331 SADDTGVQGDNMTNS

-1379 KGTGGWTFT
+1379 KGTGGWSFT
-1388 PPTSWADGDY
+1388 PTGAWADGDY

-1430 ELVNDSGIPD
+1430 ELVNDSGIPN

-1474 ATQSATPGVWDYIW
+1474 ATQNATPGVWDYIW

-1507 GNKATQ
+1507 GNKTTQ

-1555 IDTDVSRVIV
+1555 IDTDVSRVTV
-1565 EVMHNGI
+1565 EVIHNGI

-1706 AGNKTTQKLDFT
+1706 AGNKTTQKLDFI
-1718 IDTILSEPTIT
+1718 IDTMLSEPTIT

-1775 ELIKNGGVWRFTPGA
+1775 ELIKNGGMWRFTPGA

-2021 QITID
+2021 QIAINN
-2026 HIELVNDSGIPD
+2026 IELVNDSGIPN

-2119 LLSEPTIV
+2119 MLSEPTIV
-2127 LDNTDDSGTKGDH
+2127 LDNTDDSGTKGDN

-2219 VDTQITIDVIELV
+2219 VDTQITIDAIELV

-2320 TLSTPVIVLDSADD
+2320 TLSVPVIVLNSADD
-2334 SGVHGDNMTNHTQP
+2334 TGVQGDNMTNSTQP

-2377 TKDAGGWTF
+2377 TKGTGGWSF

-2436 IPDDNLTNNVRPHFQ
+2436 IPNDNLTNNVRPHFQ
-2451 VTVPTDVNV
+2451 VKVPTDVN
-2460 VRLSIDGGKTWFNAT
+2460 
-2475 QSATPGVWDYI
+2475 
-2486 WPDDVA
+2486 
-2492 DGGYTLTVEATDEAG
+2492 E
-2507 NKATQTLDF
+2507 
-2516 TIDTTLSVPTLSL
+2516 
-2529 DSADDSG
+2529 
-2536 IAGDNITNVKTPGFT
+2536 
-2551 LNNIDTDV
+2551 
-2559 SRVIVE
+2559 
-2565 VMHNGIKQE
+2565 
-2574 VPLVQTGGQWRFAP
+2574 
-2588 TSDWADGDYILTV
+2588 
-2601 KVEDR
+2601 
-2606 AGNVKQSAPL
+2606 
-2616 TVTVD
+2616 
-2621 THIAID
+2621 
-2627 RIELVND
+2627 
-2634 SGIPGDNL
+2634 
-2642 TNEARPHFQV
+2642 
-2652 TVPADVNGVRLSID
+2652 
-2666 GGKTWFDATQ
+2666 
-2676 SATSGVWDYTW
+2676 
-2687 LTNVANGPHT
+2687 
-2697 LMVEASDKAGNKTTQ
+2697 
-2712 KLDFTIDTI
+2712 
-2721 LSEPTITLDSADDS
+2721 
-2735 AAGDN
+2735 
-2740 ITNVKMPG
+2740 
-2748 FTLGNI
+2748 
-2754 DADVTKVV
+2754 
-2762 VTVAHDGKNQQIELI
+2762 
-2777 KNGGVWRFTPGAAW
+2777 
-2791 TDGDYTLTVKVEDKA
+2791 
-2806 GNTNY
+2806 
-2811 SAPLTVTIDTQ
+2811 
-2822 TSIDRIELLNDTGIV
+2822 
-2837 GDNLTNEARPQFHI
+2837 
-2851 TVPTDVNSVQLSL
+2851 
-2864 DGGINWVNAT
+2864 
-2874 LTSDGVWE
+2874 
-2882 YIWPT
+2882 
-2887 DLVENTYTLTVKA
+2887 
-2900 TDVAGNTATET
+2900 
-2911 LNFIIDTTLS
+2911 
-2921 TPTITLD
+2921 
-2928 SADDSGTAND
+2928 
-2938 NKTNVKTPGFII
+2938 
-2950 GGIDSDVT
+2950 
-2958 QVVVQVMRDGHSEEV
+2958 
-2973 ELTQTNGQW
+2973 
-2982 RFVPGS
+2982 
-2988 AWTDGDYTL
+2988 
-2997 TVTVKDEAGNIRHSA
+2997 
-3012 PLTVT
+3012 
-3017 IDTQITIDHIE
+3017 
-3028 LVNDSGI
+3028 
-3035 PDDNLTNNVRPHFQV
+3035 
-3050 TVPTDVNV
+3050 

-3102 KAGNKTTQQ
+3102 KAGNQTTQK

-3117 TLLSEPTIVLDNTD
+3117 TLLSEPTIVLDSTD

-3137 DNLTNVNK
+3137 DNLTNANK
-3145 PTFLLGNID
+3145 PTFILGNID

-3160 TVEVQHGGTKEVLTA
+3160 TVEVQYGGTKEVLTA

-3409 QSTPLVVTVDTQTS
+3409 QSTPLIVTVDTQTS

-3464 GGANWVSATQG
+3464 GGANWVSAAQG

-3492 HTLTVMVTDRAG
+3492 HILTVMVTDRAG

-3615 TVDTQIAIDRIELV
+3615 TVDTQIAIDHIELV

-3688 PEGQHTLTV
+3688 PEGQHTLIV

-3705 KMTETL
+3705 KMTGTL
-3711 NFTIDIT
+3711 DFTIDIT

-3847 PVFDIHQVDSDV
+3847 PVFDIRQVDSDV

-4305 SAELRIEID
+4305 SAELQIEID

-4527 VDNITSVTTPRFVI
+4527 VDNITSVTKPRFVI

-4559 YSVTANGNNLWEF
+4559 YPVTANGNNLWEF

-4896 VDVTIDTEVAEL
+4896 VDLTIDTEVAEL

-4969 NYELT
+4969 NYVLT

-5077 AGNSQQKEILIEHD
+5077 AGNSQQKDILIEHD

-5299 DLITNH
+5299 DLITSH

-5374 TIDTSTFIDNPA
+5374 TIDTSTFIDNPV
-5386 MVAGSD
+5386 MMAGSD

-5399 SITSQTRPTF
+5399 SITSQTRPAF
-5409 SIFGEMNQSVQIFID
+5409 SIYGEMNQSVQIFID

-5534 VWVNEKGHWQM
+5534 VWVNDKGHWQM

-5578 VDTHIKVFTSELD
+5578 VDTHIQVFTSELD

-5598 TEWWSN
+5598 TDWWSN
-5604 SDLIT
+5604 SSTIT
-5609 MRGTGEIGATV
+5609 MRGMGEIGATV

-5631 AVVAATGRWELSTDK
+5631 AVVAANGQWELSTDQ
-5646 LPEGT
+5646 LPEGK
-5651 YDISLVIEDSAGN
+5651 YDITLSIEDNAGN
-5664 RWEDVREIFIDR
+5664 RKEEVHEIFIDR

-5711 EGNTYTLT
+5711 NGNTYTLT

-5923 TPPAAWNDGNYTL
+5923 TPPAAWNDGTYTL

-5961 TVTADSQHDD
+5961 TVTADSQHND

-5996 LRTEPSAAEE
+5996 LRTVPSVAEE
-6006 SVVKVT
+6006 SVVKET

-6043 NIVNVSIMF
+6043 NIVNVSVMF

-6086 DKDNDFLIKEKTFS
+6086 DKDDDFLIKEKTFS

-6109 NAMNVRG
+6109 NAMNARG

>member
-116 ELKKQLDD
+116 ELKKQLDE

-158 SSKQIEEML
+158 SSKQMEEML
-167 QNFLADNVA
+167 QEFLADNVA

-444 DSGIKNDNITNS
+444 DSGIKNDSITNS

-537 IETTNDSG
+537 IETTDDSG

-592 NFTSDSVEGINN
+592 NFTSDSVEGVNN

-615 KKDFSFSYVIDTI
+615 KKDFSFSYVIDTV

-637 EDYVVLPNGII
+637 EDFVVLPNGII

-1030 PDSDSGIS
+1030 PDSDSGIA

-1112 SAIFDFTIDT
+1112 SAVFDFTIDT

-1184 SWLFIPGN
+1184 SWLFTPGN

-1379 KGTGGWTFT
+1379 KGTGGWSFT
-1388 PPTSWADGDY
+1388 PTGAWADGDY

-1430 ELVNDSGIPD
+1430 ELVNDSGIPN

-1474 ATQSATPGVWDYIW
+1474 ATQSATPGAWDYIW

-1498 LTVEATDEA
+1498 LTVEATDKA
-1507 GNKATQ
+1507 GNKTTQ
-1513 TLDFTID
+1513 ELDFTID

-1555 IDTDVSRVIV
+1555 IDTDVSRVTV

-1677 SATSGVWDYTWLTNV
+1677 SATPGVWDYTWLTNV

-1706 AGNKTTQKLDFT
+1706 AGNKTTQKLDFI
-1718 IDTILSEPTIT
+1718 IDTMLSEPTIT

-2021 QITID
+2021 QIAID

-2038 DNLTNNVRPHF
+2038 DNLTN
-2049 QVTVPTD
+2049 
-2056 VNVVRLSIDGGKTWF
+2056 
-2071 NATQSAT
+2071 
-2078 PGVWDYTWLADVGEG
+2078 
-2093 KHTLTVEATDKA
+2093 
-2105 GNKTTQQLDFIIDT
+2105 
-2119 LLSEPTIV
+2119 
-2127 LDNTDDSGTKGDH
+2127 
-2140 LTNVNKPTFLLGNID
+2140 
-2155 ADARY
+2155 
-2160 VTVEVQHGGTKEVL
+2160 
-2174 TATKDATGN
+2174 
-2183 WSVTPTGTWADGD
+2183 
-2196 YTLTVRVEDEA
+2196 
-2207 GNEKHS
+2207 
-2213 ASLTVT
+2213 
-2219 VDTQITIDVIELV
+2219 
-2232 NDNGIPGDNMT
+2232 
-2243 NDAHPQFR
+2243 
-2251 VTVPGDVNEVSL
+2251 
-2263 SIDGGVTWVKATQSA
+2263 
-2278 TPGVW
+2278 
-2283 NYTWPGTVP
+2283 
-2292 DGDYTLNVKATDNA
+2292 
-2306 GNTVTETLHFTIDT
+2306 
-2320 TLSTPVIVLDSADD
+2320 
-2334 SGVHGDNMTNHTQP
+2334 
-2348 TFALQHIDDDAVRVT
+2348 
-2363 VSVEHGGVTTTFDA
+2363 
-2377 TKDAGGWTF
+2377 
-2386 TPTGAWADGDYTLSV
+2386 
-2401 SVEDKAGNTSHSASL
+2401 
-2416 TVTVDTQI
+2416 
-2424 AINNIEL
+2424 
-2431 VNDSG
+2431 
-2436 IPDDNLTNNVRPHFQ
+2436 
-2451 VTVPTDVNV
+2451 
-2460 VRLSIDGGKTWFNAT
+2460 
-2475 QSATPGVWDYI
+2475 
-2486 WPDDVA
+2486 
-2492 DGGYTLTVEATDEAG
+2492 
-2507 NKATQTLDF
+2507 
-2516 TIDTTLSVPTLSL
+2516 
-2529 DSADDSG
+2529 
-2536 IAGDNITNVKTPGFT
+2536 
-2551 LNNIDTDV
+2551 
-2559 SRVIVE
+2559 
-2565 VMHNGIKQE
+2565 
-2574 VPLVQTGGQWRFAP
+2574 
-2588 TSDWADGDYILTV
+2588 
-2601 KVEDR
+2601 
-2606 AGNVKQSAPL
+2606 
-2616 TVTVD
+2616 
-2621 THIAID
+2621 
-2627 RIELVND
+2627 
-2634 SGIPGDNL
+2634 
-2642 TNEARPHFQV
+2642 EARPHFQV
-2652 TVPADVNGVRLSID
+2652 TA
-2666 GGKTWFDATQ
+2666 
-2676 SATSGVWDYTW
+2676 
-2687 LTNVANGPHT
+2687 
-2697 LMVEASDKAGNKTTQ
+2697 
-2712 KLDFTIDTI
+2712 
-2721 LSEPTITLDSADDS
+2721 
-2735 AAGDN
+2735 
-2740 ITNVKMPG
+2740 
-2748 FTLGNI
+2748 
-2754 DADVTKVV
+2754 
-2762 VTVAHDGKNQQIELI
+2762 
-2777 KNGGVWRFTPGAAW
+2777 
-2791 TDGDYTLTVKVEDKA
+2791 
-2806 GNTNY
+2806 
-2811 SAPLTVTIDTQ
+2811 
-2822 TSIDRIELLNDTGIV
+2822 
-2837 GDNLTNEARPQFHI
+2837 
-2851 TVPTDVNSVQLSL
+2851 
-2864 DGGINWVNAT
+2864 
-2874 LTSDGVWE
+2874 
-2882 YIWPT
+2882 
-2887 DLVENTYTLTVKA
+2887 
-2900 TDVAGNTATET
+2900 
-2911 LNFIIDTTLS
+2911 
-2921 TPTITLD
+2921 
-2928 SADDSGTAND
+2928 
-2938 NKTNVKTPGFII
+2938 
-2950 GGIDSDVT
+2950 
-2958 QVVVQVMRDGHSEEV
+2958 
-2973 ELTQTNGQW
+2973 
-2982 RFVPGS
+2982 
-2988 AWTDGDYTL
+2988 
-2997 TVTVKDEAGNIRHSA
+2997 
-3012 PLTVT
+3012 
-3017 IDTQITIDHIE
+3017 
-3028 LVNDSGI
+3028 
-3035 PDDNLTNNVRPHFQV
+3035 
-3050 TVPTDVNV
+3050 PTDVNV

-3175 TKGATGIWSVTPT
+3175 TKDATGNWSVTPTGTWADGDYTLTVRVEDEAGNEKHSASLTVTVDTQITIDAIELVNDNGIPGDNMTNDAHPQFRVTVPGDVNEVSLSIDGGVTWVKATQSATPGVWNYTWPGTVPDGDYTLNVKATDNAGNTVTETLHFTIDTTLSTPVIVLDSADDTGIQGDNMTNRTQPTFNLQHIDDDAVRVTVSVEHGGVTTTFDATKGVGGWTFTPPTSWGAGDYTLSVSVEDKAGNTSHSASLTVTVDTQIAINNIELVNDSGIPDDNLTNNVRPQFQVKVPTDVNEVRLSIDGGKTWFNATQSATPGVWDYTWLADVGEGKHTLTVEATDKAGNQTTQKLDFIIDTLLSEPTIVLDSTDDSGTKGDNLTNANKPTFLLGNIDADARYVTVEVQHGSTKEVLTATKGATGIWSVTPT

-3197 LTVRVEDDAGNV
+3197 LTVRVEDEAGNV

-3219 DTQITIDVIELVN
+3219 DTQITIDAIELVN

-3316 DTRLSTPTIA
+3316 DTRLSTPTIT

-3346 GFTIGNIDADAHS
+3346 GFTIGNIDSDAQS

-3409 QSTPLVVTVDTQTS
+3409 QSTPLIVTVDTQTS

-3464 GGANWVSATQG
+3464 GGANWVSAAQG

-3492 HTLTVMVTDRAG
+3492 HILTVMVTDRAG

-3615 TVDTQIAIDRIELV
+3615 TVDTQIAIDHIELV

-3688 PEGQHTLTV
+3688 PEGQHTLIV

-3705 KMTETL
+3705 KMTGTL
-3711 NFTIDIT
+3711 DFTIDIT

-3732 GQNKNDNLTSVTQPV
+3732 GQNKNDNLTSVTQPI

-3847 PVFDIHQVDSDV
+3847 PVFDIRQVDSDV

-3953 VPGDVVQVRVTLD
+3953 VPGDVIQVRVTLD

-4000 ATDEAGN
+4000 ATDQAGN

-4185 ALPDGQHTLLV
+4185 ALPDGKHTLLV

-4305 SAELRIEID
+4305 SAELQIEID

-4527 VDNITSVTTPRFVI
+4527 VDNITSVTKPRFVI

-4559 YSVTANGNNLWEF
+4559 YPVTANGNNLWEF

-4621 GNSNSDNLTNKQ
+4621 GSSNSDNLTNKQ

-4658 EVLKQTITVGA
+4658 EVLKHTITVGA

-4721 SIDDQHEATSL
+4721 SIDDQYEATSL
-4732 RPEFKGFAEAFSTIM
+4732 RPEFKGLAEAFSTIM

-4830 KTPTLIGSTLPNTI
+4830 KTPTLVGNTLPNAI

-4969 NYELT
+4969 NYVLT

-5077 AGNSQQKEILIEHD
+5077 AGNSQQKDILIEHD

-5299 DLITNH
+5299 DLITSH

-5374 TIDTSTFIDNPA
+5374 TIDTSTFIDNPV
-5386 MVAGSD
+5386 MMAGSD

-5399 SITSQTRPTF
+5399 SITSQTRPAF
-5409 SIFGEMNQSVQIFID
+5409 SIYGEMNQSVQIFID

-5534 VWVNEKGHWQM
+5534 VWVNDKGHWQM

-5578 VDTHIKVFTSELD
+5578 VDTHIQVFTSELD

-5598 TEWWSN
+5598 TDWWSN
-5604 SDLIT
+5604 SSTIT
-5609 MRGTGEIGATV
+5609 MRGMGEIGATV

-5631 AVVAATGRWELSTDK
+5631 AVVAANGQWELSTDQ
-5646 LPEGT
+5646 LPEGK
-5651 YDISLVIEDSAGN
+5651 YDITLSIEDNAGN
-5664 RWEDVREIFIDR
+5664 RKEEVHEIFIDR

-5711 EGNTYTLT
+5711 NGNTYTLT

-5760 VPVISLSPDSDSGT
+5760 TPVISLSPDSDSGT
-5774 VGDNITRDKQPTF
+5774 VGDNITRDNQPTF

-5860 PEIALAAGED
+5860 PEIALAAGEG
-5870 NGASDSDNVTN
+5870 NGASDSDNVTNHN

-5923 TPPAAWNDGNYTL
+5923 TPPAAWNDGTYTL

-5942 RAGNSQQ
+5942 RAGNSLQ
-5949 SASLAVTVDSTV
+5949 SASLEVTVDSTV

-5996 LRTEPSAAEE
+5996 LRTVPSAAEE
-6006 SVVKVT
+6006 SVVKET

-6043 NIVNVSIMF
+6043 NIVNVSVMF

-6086 DKDNDFLIKEKTFS
+6086 DKDDDFLIKEKTFS

-6109 NAMNVRG
+6109 NAMNARG

>member
-1 MGNKS
+1 
-6 IQKFFADQNSVID
+6 
-19 LSSLGNAKGAK
+19 
-30 VSLSGPDMNITTPR
+30 MNITTPR

-116 ELKKQLDD
+116 ELKKQLDE

-158 SSKQIEEML
+158 SSKQMEEML
-167 QNFLADNVA
+167 QEFLADNVA

-444 DSGIKNDNITNS
+444 DSGIKNDSITNS

-537 IETTNDSG
+537 IETTDDSG

-592 NFTSDSVEGINN
+592 NFTSDSVEGVNN

-615 KKDFSFSYVIDTI
+615 KKDFSFSYVIDTV

-637 EDYVVLPNGII
+637 EDFVVLPNGII

-1030 PDSDSGIS
+1030 PDSDSGIA

-1112 SAIFDFTIDT
+1112 SAVFDFTIDT

-1184 SWLFIPGN
+1184 SWLFTPGN

-1379 KGTGGWTFT
+1379 KGTGGWSFT
-1388 PPTSWADGDY
+1388 PTGAWADGDY

-1430 ELVNDSGIPD
+1430 ELVNDSGIPN

-1474 ATQSATPGVWDYIW
+1474 ATQSATPGAWDYIW

-1498 LTVEATDEA
+1498 LTVEATDKA
-1507 GNKATQ
+1507 GNKTTQ
-1513 TLDFTID
+1513 ELDFTID

-1555 IDTDVSRVIV
+1555 IDTDVSRVTV

-1677 SATSGVWDYTWLTNV
+1677 SATPGVWDYTWLTNV

-1706 AGNKTTQKLDFT
+1706 AGNKTTQKLDFI
-1718 IDTILSEPTIT
+1718 IDTMLSEPTIT

-2021 QITID
+2021 QIAID

-2038 DNLTNNVRPHF
+2038 DNLTN
-2049 QVTVPTD
+2049 
-2056 VNVVRLSIDGGKTWF
+2056 
-2071 NATQSAT
+2071 
-2078 PGVWDYTWLADVGEG
+2078 
-2093 KHTLTVEATDKA
+2093 EA
-2105 GNKTTQQLDFIIDT
+2105 
-2119 LLSEPTIV
+2119 
-2127 LDNTDDSGTKGDH
+2127 
-2140 LTNVNKPTFLLGNID
+2140 
-2155 ADARY
+2155 
-2160 VTVEVQHGGTKEVL
+2160 
-2174 TATKDATGN
+2174 
-2183 WSVTPTGTWADGD
+2183 
-2196 YTLTVRVEDEA
+2196 
-2207 GNEKHS
+2207 
-2213 ASLTVT
+2213 
-2219 VDTQITIDVIELV
+2219 
-2232 NDNGIPGDNMT
+2232 
-2243 NDAHPQFR
+2243 
-2251 VTVPGDVNEVSL
+2251 
-2263 SIDGGVTWVKATQSA
+2263 
-2278 TPGVW
+2278 
-2283 NYTWPGTVP
+2283 
-2292 DGDYTLNVKATDNA
+2292 
-2306 GNTVTETLHFTIDT
+2306 
-2320 TLSTPVIVLDSADD
+2320 
-2334 SGVHGDNMTNHTQP
+2334 
-2348 TFALQHIDDDAVRVT
+2348 
-2363 VSVEHGGVTTTFDA
+2363 
-2377 TKDAGGWTF
+2377 
-2386 TPTGAWADGDYTLSV
+2386 
-2401 SVEDKAGNTSHSASL
+2401 
-2416 TVTVDTQI
+2416 
-2424 AINNIEL
+2424 
-2431 VNDSG
+2431 
-2436 IPDDNLTNNVRPHFQ
+2436 
-2451 VTVPTDVNV
+2451 
-2460 VRLSIDGGKTWFNAT
+2460 
-2475 QSATPGVWDYI
+2475 
-2486 WPDDVA
+2486 
-2492 DGGYTLTVEATDEAG
+2492 
-2507 NKATQTLDF
+2507 
-2516 TIDTTLSVPTLSL
+2516 
-2529 DSADDSG
+2529 
-2536 IAGDNITNVKTPGFT
+2536 
-2551 LNNIDTDV
+2551 
-2559 SRVIVE
+2559 
-2565 VMHNGIKQE
+2565 
-2574 VPLVQTGGQWRFAP
+2574 
-2588 TSDWADGDYILTV
+2588 
-2601 KVEDR
+2601 
-2606 AGNVKQSAPL
+2606 
-2616 TVTVD
+2616 
-2621 THIAID
+2621 
-2627 RIELVND
+2627 
-2634 SGIPGDNL
+2634 
-2642 TNEARPHFQV
+2642 
-2652 TVPADVNGVRLSID
+2652 
-2666 GGKTWFDATQ
+2666 
-2676 SATSGVWDYTW
+2676 
-2687 LTNVANGPHT
+2687 
-2697 LMVEASDKAGNKTTQ
+2697 
-2712 KLDFTIDTI
+2712 
-2721 LSEPTITLDSADDS
+2721 
-2735 AAGDN
+2735 
-2740 ITNVKMPG
+2740 
-2748 FTLGNI
+2748 
-2754 DADVTKVV
+2754 
-2762 VTVAHDGKNQQIELI
+2762 
-2777 KNGGVWRFTPGAAW
+2777 
-2791 TDGDYTLTVKVEDKA
+2791 
-2806 GNTNY
+2806 
-2811 SAPLTVTIDTQ
+2811 
-2822 TSIDRIELLNDTGIV
+2822 
-2837 GDNLTNEARPQFHI
+2837 
-2851 TVPTDVNSVQLSL
+2851 
-2864 DGGINWVNAT
+2864 
-2874 LTSDGVWE
+2874 
-2882 YIWPT
+2882 
-2887 DLVENTYTLTVKA
+2887 
-2900 TDVAGNTATET
+2900 
-2911 LNFIIDTTLS
+2911 
-2921 TPTITLD
+2921 
-2928 SADDSGTAND
+2928 
-2938 NKTNVKTPGFII
+2938 
-2950 GGIDSDVT
+2950 
-2958 QVVVQVMRDGHSEEV
+2958 
-2973 ELTQTNGQW
+2973 
-2982 RFVPGS
+2982 
-2988 AWTDGDYTL
+2988 
-2997 TVTVKDEAGNIRHSA
+2997 
-3012 PLTVT
+3012 
-3017 IDTQITIDHIE
+3017 
-3028 LVNDSGI
+3028 
-3035 PDDNLTNNVRPHFQV
+3035 RPHFQV

-3175 TKGATGIWSVTPT
+3175 TKDATGNWSVTPTGTWADGDYTLTVRVEDEAGNEKHSASLTVTVDTQITIDAIELVNDNGIPGDNMTNDAHPQFRVTVPGDVNEVSLSIDGGVTWVKATQSATPGVWNYTWPGTVPDGDYTLNVKATDNAGNTVTETLHFTIDTTLSTPVIVLDSADDTGIQGDNMTNRTQPTFNLQHIDDDAVRVTVSVEHGGVTTTFDATKGVGGWTFTPPTSWGAGDYTLSVSVEDKAGNTSHSASLTVTVDTQIAINNIELVNDSGIPDDNLTNNVRPQFQVKVPTDVNEVRLSIDGGKTWFNATQSATPGVWDYTWLADVGEGKHTLTVEATDKAGNQTTQKLDFIIDTLLSEPTIVLDSTDDSGTKGDNLTNANKPTFLLGNIDADARYVTVEVQHGSTKEVLTATKGATGIWSVTPT

-3197 LTVRVEDDAGNV
+3197 LTVRVEDEAGNV

-3219 DTQITIDVIELVN
+3219 DTQITIDAIELVN

-3316 DTRLSTPTIA
+3316 DTRLSTPTIT

-3346 GFTIGNIDADAHS
+3346 GFTIGNIDSDAQS

-3409 QSTPLVVTVDTQTS
+3409 QSTPLIVTVDTQTS

-3464 GGANWVSATQG
+3464 GGANWVSAAQG

-3492 HTLTVMVTDRAG
+3492 HILTVMVTDRAG

-3615 TVDTQIAIDRIELV
+3615 TVDTQIAIDHIELV

-3688 PEGQHTLTV
+3688 PEGQHTLIV

-3705 KMTETL
+3705 KMTGTL
-3711 NFTIDIT
+3711 DFTIDIT

-3732 GQNKNDNLTSVTQPV
+3732 GQNKNDNLTSVTQPI

-3847 PVFDIHQVDSDV
+3847 PVFDIRQVDSDV

-3953 VPGDVVQVRVTLD
+3953 VPGDVIQVRVTLD

-4000 ATDEAGN
+4000 ATDQAGN

-4185 ALPDGQHTLLV
+4185 ALPDGKHTLLV

-4305 SAELRIEID
+4305 SAELQIEID

-4527 VDNITSVTTPRFVI
+4527 VDNITSVTKPRFVI

-4559 YSVTANGNNLWEF
+4559 YPVTANGNNLWEF

-4621 GNSNSDNLTNKQ
+4621 GSSNSDNLTNKQ

-4658 EVLKQTITVGA
+4658 EVLKHTITVGA

-4721 SIDDQHEATSL
+4721 SIDDQYEATSL
-4732 RPEFKGFAEAFSTIM
+4732 RPEFKGLAEAFSTIM

-4830 KTPTLIGSTLPNTI
+4830 KTPTLVGNTLPNAI

-4969 NYELT
+4969 NYVLT

-5077 AGNSQQKEILIEHD
+5077 AGNSQQKDILIEHD

-5299 DLITNH
+5299 DLITSH

-5374 TIDTSTFIDNPA
+5374 TIDTSTFIDNPV
-5386 MVAGSD
+5386 MMAGSD

-5399 SITSQTRPTF
+5399 SITSQTRPAF
-5409 SIFGEMNQSVQIFID
+5409 SIYGEMNQSVQIFID

-5534 VWVNEKGHWQM
+5534 VWVNDKGHWQM

-5578 VDTHIKVFTSELD
+5578 VDTHIQVFTSELD

-5598 TEWWSN
+5598 TDWWSN
-5604 SDLIT
+5604 SSTIT
-5609 MRGTGEIGATV
+5609 MRGMGEIGATV

-5631 AVVAATGRWELSTDK
+5631 AVVAANGQWELSTDQ
-5646 LPEGT
+5646 LPEGK
-5651 YDISLVIEDSAGN
+5651 YDITLSIEDNAGN
-5664 RWEDVREIFIDR
+5664 RKEEVHEIFIDR

-5711 EGNTYTLT
+5711 NGNTYTLT

-5760 VPVISLSPDSDSGT
+5760 TPVISLSPDSDSGT
-5774 VGDNITRDKQPTF
+5774 VGDNITRDNQPTF

-5860 PEIALAAGED
+5860 PEIALAAGEG
-5870 NGASDSDNVTN
+5870 NGASDSDNVTNHN

-5923 TPPAAWNDGNYTL
+5923 TPPAAWNDGTYTL

-5942 RAGNSQQ
+5942 RAGNSLQ
-5949 SASLAVTVDSTV
+5949 SASLEVTVDSTV

-5996 LRTEPSAAEE
+5996 LRTVPSAAEE
-6006 SVVKVT
+6006 SVVKET

-6043 NIVNVSIMF
+6043 NIVNVSVMF

-6086 DKDNDFLIKEKTFS
+6086 DKDDDFLIKEKTFS

-6109 NAMNVRG
+6109 NAMNARG

>member
-158 SSKQIEEML
+158 SSKQMEEML
-167 QNFLADNVA
+167 QEFLADNVA

-426 ITDTIAPEKPT
+426 ITDTIPPEKPT

-537 IETTNDSG
+537 IETTDDSG

-628 APVPPTVSL
+628 APLPPTVSL
-637 EDYVVLPNGII
+637 EDFVVLPNGII

-1030 PDSDSGIS
+1030 PDSDSGIA

-1062 QVWDAMSDTQIGVAT
+1062 QVWDAASDTQIGVAT

-1112 SAIFDFTIDT
+1112 SAVFDFTIDT

-1184 SWLFIPGN
+1184 SWLFTPGN

-1204 VEDKAGNTN
+1204 VEDKAGNTS

-1320 TTLSVPVIVLD
+1320 TTLSVPVIVLN
-1331 SADDTGIQGDNMTNS
+1331 SADDTGVQGDNMTNR

-1398 TLSVSVEDKAGNT
+1398 ALSVSVEDKAGNT

-1430 ELVNDSGIPD
+1430 ELVNDSGIPN

-1453 TVPTDVNVVR
+1453 TVPTDVNVVC

-1507 GNKATQ
+1507 GNKTTQ

-1597 YILTVKVEDRA
+1597 YILTVKIEDRA

-1706 AGNKTTQKLDFT
+1706 AGNKTTQKLDFI
-1718 IDTILSEPTIT
+1718 IDTLLSEPTIT

-1775 ELIKNGGVWRFTPGA
+1775 ELIKNGGVWRFTPDA

-2127 LDNTDDSGTKGDH
+2127 LDSTDDSGTKGDN

-2320 TLSTPVIVLDSADD
+2320 TLSVPVIVLNSADD
-2334 SGVHGDNMTNHTQP
+2334 TGVQGDNMTNSTQP

-2377 TKDAGGWTF
+2377 TKGVGGWSF

-2451 VTVPTDVNV
+2451 VKVPTDVN
-2460 VRLSIDGGKTWFNAT
+2460 
-2475 QSATPGVWDYI
+2475 
-2486 WPDDVA
+2486 
-2492 DGGYTLTVEATDEAG
+2492 E
-2507 NKATQTLDF
+2507 
-2516 TIDTTLSVPTLSL
+2516 
-2529 DSADDSG
+2529 
-2536 IAGDNITNVKTPGFT
+2536 
-2551 LNNIDTDV
+2551 
-2559 SRVIVE
+2559 
-2565 VMHNGIKQE
+2565 
-2574 VPLVQTGGQWRFAP
+2574 
-2588 TSDWADGDYILTV
+2588 
-2601 KVEDR
+2601 
-2606 AGNVKQSAPL
+2606 
-2616 TVTVD
+2616 
-2621 THIAID
+2621 
-2627 RIELVND
+2627 
-2634 SGIPGDNL
+2634 
-2642 TNEARPHFQV
+2642 
-2652 TVPADVNGVRLSID
+2652 
-2666 GGKTWFDATQ
+2666 
-2676 SATSGVWDYTW
+2676 
-2687 LTNVANGPHT
+2687 
-2697 LMVEASDKAGNKTTQ
+2697 
-2712 KLDFTIDTI
+2712 
-2721 LSEPTITLDSADDS
+2721 
-2735 AAGDN
+2735 
-2740 ITNVKMPG
+2740 
-2748 FTLGNI
+2748 
-2754 DADVTKVV
+2754 
-2762 VTVAHDGKNQQIELI
+2762 
-2777 KNGGVWRFTPGAAW
+2777 
-2791 TDGDYTLTVKVEDKA
+2791 
-2806 GNTNY
+2806 
-2811 SAPLTVTIDTQ
+2811 
-2822 TSIDRIELLNDTGIV
+2822 
-2837 GDNLTNEARPQFHI
+2837 
-2851 TVPTDVNSVQLSL
+2851 
-2864 DGGINWVNAT
+2864 
-2874 LTSDGVWE
+2874 
-2882 YIWPT
+2882 
-2887 DLVENTYTLTVKA
+2887 
-2900 TDVAGNTATET
+2900 
-2911 LNFIIDTTLS
+2911 
-2921 TPTITLD
+2921 
-2928 SADDSGTAND
+2928 
-2938 NKTNVKTPGFII
+2938 
-2950 GGIDSDVT
+2950 
-2958 QVVVQVMRDGHSEEV
+2958 
-2973 ELTQTNGQW
+2973 
-2982 RFVPGS
+2982 
-2988 AWTDGDYTL
+2988 
-2997 TVTVKDEAGNIRHSA
+2997 
-3012 PLTVT
+3012 
-3017 IDTQITIDHIE
+3017 
-3028 LVNDSGI
+3028 
-3035 PDDNLTNNVRPHFQV
+3035 
-3050 TVPTDVNV
+3050 

-3102 KAGNKTTQQ
+3102 KAGNQTTQK

-3117 TLLSEPTIVLDNTD
+3117 TMLSEPTIVLDSTD

-3137 DNLTNVNK
+3137 DNLTNANK
-3145 PTFLLGNID
+3145 PTFILGNID

-3160 TVEVQHGGTKEVLTA
+3160 TVEVQYGGTKEVLTA

-3188 GTWADGDYT
+3188 GTWADGDYM

-3316 DTRLSTPTIA
+3316 DTRLSTPTIT

-3346 GFTIGNIDADAHS
+3346 GFTIGNIDSDAQS

-3409 QSTPLVVTVDTQTS
+3409 QSTPLIVTVDTQTS

-3464 GGANWVSATQG
+3464 GGANWVSAAQG

-3718 LLTPTIELAPDQDT
+3718 LMTPTIELAPDQDT

-3903 EDLAGNVKESAPF
+3903 EDLAGNVKESAPL

-4070 YNATKVGAGWQFTP
+4070 YNAIKVGAGWQFTP

-4156 HVRVKID
+4156 QVRVKID

-4362 NWTPISKNAA
+4362 NWTPASKNAA
-4372 GQWEFTAGSALPDG
+4372 GQWQFTAGSALSDG

-4503 FTIDTIVSD
+4503 FTIDTVVSD
-4512 PSIDLLDADDTGESA
+4512 PRIDLLDADDTGESA
-4527 VDNITSVTTPRFVI
+4527 VDNITSVTKPRFVI

-4559 YSVTANGNNLWEF
+4559 YPVTANGNNLWEF

-4621 GNSNSDNLTNKQ
+4621 GSSNSDNLTNKQ

-4658 EVLKQTITVGA
+4658 EVLKHTITVGA

-4721 SIDDQHEATSL
+4721 SIDDQYEATSL
-4732 RPEFKGFAEAFSTIM
+4732 RPEFKGLAEAFSTIM

-4830 KTPTLIGSTLPNTI
+4830 KTPTLVGNTLPNAI

-5245 PILLQDDGTFNIHFS
+5245 PILLQDDGKFNIHFS

-5299 DLITNH
+5299 DLITSH

-5374 TIDTSTFIDNPA
+5374 TIDTSTFIDNPV
-5386 MVAGSD
+5386 MMAGSD

-5399 SITSQTRPTF
+5399 SITSQTRPAF

-5534 VWVNEKGHWQM
+5534 VWVNDKGHWQM

-5578 VDTHIKVFTSELD
+5578 VDTHIQVFTSELD

-5598 TEWWSN
+5598 TDWWSN
-5604 SDLIT
+5604 SSTIT
-5609 MRGTGEIGATV
+5609 MRGMGEIGATV

-5631 AVVAATGRWELSTDK
+5631 AVVAANGQWELSTDQ
-5646 LPEGT
+5646 LPEGK
-5651 YDISLVIEDSAGN
+5651 YDITLSIEDNAGN
-5664 RWEDVREIFIDR
+5664 RKEEVHEIFIDR

-5711 EGNTYTLT
+5711 NGNTYTLT

-5750 DDVPLDIMKE
+5750 DDVSLDIMKE
-5760 VPVISLSPDSDSGT
+5760 TPVISLSPDSDSGT
-5774 VGDNITRDKQPTF
+5774 AGDNITRDNQPTF

-5881 HTQPKFT
+5881 HNHTQPKFT

-5901 NVTHNGVTDIY
+5901 NVTHNGVTDTY

-5971 ASDDATATAVTPP
+5971 ASDDATPTAVTPP

-5996 LRTEPSAAEE
+5996 LRTVPSAAEE
-6006 SVVKVT
+6006 SVVKET

-6043 NIVNVSIMF
+6043 NIVNVSVMF

-6086 DKDNDFLIKEKTFS
+6086 DKDDDFLIKEKTFS

-6109 NAMNVRG
+6109 NAMNARG

>member
-30 VSLSGPDMNITTPR
+30 VSLSGPDMNITTPH

-426 ITDTIAPEKPT
+426 ITDTIPPEKPT

-1030 PDSDSGIS
+1030 PDSDSGIA

-1062 QVWDAMSDTQIGVAT
+1062 QVWDAASDTQIGVAT

-1112 SAIFDFTIDT
+1112 SAVFDFTIDT

-1379 KGTGGWTFT
+1379 KGTGGWSFT
-1388 PPTSWADGDY
+1388 PTGAWADGDY

-1453 TVPTDVNVVR
+1453 TVPTDVNEVR

-1474 ATQSATPGVWDYIW
+1474 ATQSATPGAWDYIW

-1498 LTVEATDEA
+1498 LTVEATDKA
-1507 GNKATQ
+1507 GNKTTQ
-1513 TLDFTID
+1513 ELDFTID

-2127 LDNTDDSGTKGDH
+2127 LDSTDDSGTKGDN

-2219 VDTQITIDVIELV
+2219 VDTQITIDAIELV

-2320 TLSTPVIVLDSADD
+2320 TLSVPVIVLNSADD
-2334 SGVHGDNMTNHTQP
+2334 TGVQGDNMTNSTQP

-2377 TKDAGGWTF
+2377 TKGVGGWSF

-2451 VTVPTDVNV
+2451 VKVPTDVN
-2460 VRLSIDGGKTWFNAT
+2460 
-2475 QSATPGVWDYI
+2475 
-2486 WPDDVA
+2486 
-2492 DGGYTLTVEATDEAG
+2492 E
-2507 NKATQTLDF
+2507 
-2516 TIDTTLSVPTLSL
+2516 
-2529 DSADDSG
+2529 
-2536 IAGDNITNVKTPGFT
+2536 
-2551 LNNIDTDV
+2551 
-2559 SRVIVE
+2559 
-2565 VMHNGIKQE
+2565 
-2574 VPLVQTGGQWRFAP
+2574 
-2588 TSDWADGDYILTV
+2588 
-2601 KVEDR
+2601 
-2606 AGNVKQSAPL
+2606 
-2616 TVTVD
+2616 
-2621 THIAID
+2621 
-2627 RIELVND
+2627 
-2634 SGIPGDNL
+2634 
-2642 TNEARPHFQV
+2642 
-2652 TVPADVNGVRLSID
+2652 
-2666 GGKTWFDATQ
+2666 
-2676 SATSGVWDYTW
+2676 
-2687 LTNVANGPHT
+2687 
-2697 LMVEASDKAGNKTTQ
+2697 
-2712 KLDFTIDTI
+2712 
-2721 LSEPTITLDSADDS
+2721 
-2735 AAGDN
+2735 
-2740 ITNVKMPG
+2740 
-2748 FTLGNI
+2748 
-2754 DADVTKVV
+2754 
-2762 VTVAHDGKNQQIELI
+2762 
-2777 KNGGVWRFTPGAAW
+2777 
-2791 TDGDYTLTVKVEDKA
+2791 
-2806 GNTNY
+2806 
-2811 SAPLTVTIDTQ
+2811 
-2822 TSIDRIELLNDTGIV
+2822 
-2837 GDNLTNEARPQFHI
+2837 
-2851 TVPTDVNSVQLSL
+2851 
-2864 DGGINWVNAT
+2864 
-2874 LTSDGVWE
+2874 
-2882 YIWPT
+2882 
-2887 DLVENTYTLTVKA
+2887 
-2900 TDVAGNTATET
+2900 
-2911 LNFIIDTTLS
+2911 
-2921 TPTITLD
+2921 
-2928 SADDSGTAND
+2928 
-2938 NKTNVKTPGFII
+2938 
-2950 GGIDSDVT
+2950 
-2958 QVVVQVMRDGHSEEV
+2958 
-2973 ELTQTNGQW
+2973 
-2982 RFVPGS
+2982 
-2988 AWTDGDYTL
+2988 
-2997 TVTVKDEAGNIRHSA
+2997 
-3012 PLTVT
+3012 
-3017 IDTQITIDHIE
+3017 
-3028 LVNDSGI
+3028 
-3035 PDDNLTNNVRPHFQV
+3035 
-3050 TVPTDVNV
+3050 

-3102 KAGNKTTQQ
+3102 KAGNQTTQK

-3117 TLLSEPTIVLDNTD
+3117 TMLSEPTIVLDSTD

-3137 DNLTNVNK
+3137 DNLTNANK
-3145 PTFLLGNID
+3145 PTFILGNID

-3160 TVEVQHGGTKEVLTA
+3160 TVEVQYGGTKEVLTA

-3188 GTWADGDYT
+3188 GTWADGDYM

-3316 DTRLSTPTIA
+3316 DTRLSTPTIT

-3346 GFTIGNIDADAHS
+3346 GFTIGNIDSDAQS

-3409 QSTPLVVTVDTQTS
+3409 QSTPLIVTVDTQTS

-3464 GGANWVSATQG
+3464 GGANWVSAAQG

-3732 GQNKNDNLTSVTQPV
+3732 GQIKNDNLTSVTQPL
-3747 FVLGSIDKDV
+3747 FVLGHIDKDV
-3757 RHVELSIEHNGT
+3757 QHVVLNIEHNGT

-3779 DGWRYRPDSALAD
+3779 DGWRYRPDAALGD
-3792 GSYTFTV
+3792 GSYKLTV

-3812 PLKVTIDGTLTT
+3812 PLTVTIDGTLTT
-3824 PVIELAAG
+3824 PTIELAAG
-3832 EDSGTVGDRLTNHDR
+3832 EDSGTVGDGLTNHTR

-4099 EDKAGNTATSK
+4099 EDKAGNIATSK

-4305 SAELRIEID
+4305 SAELKIEID

-4503 FTIDTIVSD
+4503 FTIDTVVSD

-4527 VDNITSVTTPRFVI
+4527 VDNITSVTKPRFVI

-4559 YSVTANGNNLWEF
+4559 YPVTANGNNLWEF

-4830 KTPTLIGSTLPNTI
+4830 KTPTLVGNTLPNAI

-4896 VDVTIDTEVAEL
+4896 VDLTIDTEVAEL

-5077 AGNSQQKEILIEHD
+5077 AGNSQQKDILIEHD

-5236 VEADGTWRA
+5236 VEADGIWRA

-5409 SIFGEMNQSVQIFID
+5409 SISGEMNQSVQIFID

-5578 VDTHIKVFTSELD
+5578 VDTHIQVFTSELD

-5598 TEWWSN
+5598 TDWWSN
-5604 SDLIT
+5604 SSTIT
-5609 MRGTGEIGATV
+5609 MRGMGEIGATV

-5631 AVVAATGRWELSTDK
+5631 AVVAANGQWELSTDQ
-5646 LPEGT
+5646 LPEGK
-5651 YDISLVIEDSAGN
+5651 YDITLSIEDNAGN
-5664 RWEDVREIFIDR
+5664 RKEEVHEIFIDR

-5711 EGNTYTLT
+5711 NGNTYTLT

-5816 VWFFTPGTPLADG
+5816 VWFFTPGTPLTDG

-5923 TPPAAWNDGNYTL
+5923 TPPAAWNDGTYTL

-5996 LRTEPSAAEE
+5996 LRTVPSAAEE
-6006 SVVKVT
+6006 SVVKET

-6043 NIVNVSIMF
+6043 NIVNVSVMF

-6086 DKDNDFLIKEKTFS
+6086 DKDDDFLIKEKTFS

-6109 NAMNVRG
+6109 NAMNARG

>member
-187 QQNTQAKATQ
+187 QKNTQAKATQ

-426 ITDTIAPEKPT
+426 ITDTIPPEKPT

-537 IETTNDSG
+537 IETTDDSG

-592 NFTSDSVEGINN
+592 NFTSDSVEGVNN

-615 KKDFSFSYVIDTI
+615 KKDFSFSYVIDTV

-637 EDYVVLPNGII
+637 EDFVVLPNGII

-1030 PDSDSGIS
+1030 PDSDSGIA

-1062 QVWDAMSDTQIGVAT
+1062 QVWDAASDTQIGVAT

-1112 SAIFDFTIDT
+1112 SAVFDFTIDT

-1379 KGTGGWTFT
+1379 KGVGGWSFT
-1388 PPTSWADGDY
+1388 PTGAWADGDY

-1474 ATQSATPGVWDYIW
+1474 ATQSATPGAWDYIW

-1498 LTVEATDEA
+1498 LTVEATDKA
-1507 GNKATQ
+1507 GNKTTQ
-1513 TLDFTID
+1513 ELDFTID

-1706 AGNKTTQKLDFT
+1706 AGNKTTQKLDFI
-1718 IDTILSEPTIT
+1718 IDTLLSEPTIT

-1795 DYTLTVKVEDKAG
+1795 NYTLTVKVEDKAG

-2021 QITID
+2021 QI
-2026 HIELVNDSGIPD
+2026 
-2038 DNLTNNVRPHF
+2038 
-2049 QVTVPTD
+2049 
-2056 VNVVRLSIDGGKTWF
+2056 
-2071 NATQSAT
+2071 A
-2078 PGVWDYTWLADVGEG
+2078 
-2093 KHTLTVEATDKA
+2093 
-2105 GNKTTQQLDFIIDT
+2105 
-2119 LLSEPTIV
+2119 
-2127 LDNTDDSGTKGDH
+2127 
-2140 LTNVNKPTFLLGNID
+2140 
-2155 ADARY
+2155 
-2160 VTVEVQHGGTKEVL
+2160 
-2174 TATKDATGN
+2174 
-2183 WSVTPTGTWADGD
+2183 
-2196 YTLTVRVEDEA
+2196 
-2207 GNEKHS
+2207 
-2213 ASLTVT
+2213 
-2219 VDTQITIDVIELV
+2219 
-2232 NDNGIPGDNMT
+2232 
-2243 NDAHPQFR
+2243 
-2251 VTVPGDVNEVSL
+2251 
-2263 SIDGGVTWVKATQSA
+2263 
-2278 TPGVW
+2278 
-2283 NYTWPGTVP
+2283 
-2292 DGDYTLNVKATDNA
+2292 
-2306 GNTVTETLHFTIDT
+2306 
-2320 TLSTPVIVLDSADD
+2320 
-2334 SGVHGDNMTNHTQP
+2334 
-2348 TFALQHIDDDAVRVT
+2348 
-2363 VSVEHGGVTTTFDA
+2363 
-2377 TKDAGGWTF
+2377 
-2386 TPTGAWADGDYTLSV
+2386 
-2401 SVEDKAGNTSHSASL
+2401 
-2416 TVTVDTQI
+2416 
-2424 AINNIEL
+2424 
-2431 VNDSG
+2431 
-2436 IPDDNLTNNVRPHFQ
+2436 
-2451 VTVPTDVNV
+2451 
-2460 VRLSIDGGKTWFNAT
+2460 
-2475 QSATPGVWDYI
+2475 
-2486 WPDDVA
+2486 
-2492 DGGYTLTVEATDEAG
+2492 
-2507 NKATQTLDF
+2507 
-2516 TIDTTLSVPTLSL
+2516 
-2529 DSADDSG
+2529 
-2536 IAGDNITNVKTPGFT
+2536 
-2551 LNNIDTDV
+2551 
-2559 SRVIVE
+2559 
-2565 VMHNGIKQE
+2565 
-2574 VPLVQTGGQWRFAP
+2574 
-2588 TSDWADGDYILTV
+2588 
-2601 KVEDR
+2601 
-2606 AGNVKQSAPL
+2606 
-2616 TVTVD
+2616 
-2621 THIAID
+2621 
-2627 RIELVND
+2627 
-2634 SGIPGDNL
+2634 
-2642 TNEARPHFQV
+2642 
-2652 TVPADVNGVRLSID
+2652 
-2666 GGKTWFDATQ
+2666 
-2676 SATSGVWDYTW
+2676 
-2687 LTNVANGPHT
+2687 
-2697 LMVEASDKAGNKTTQ
+2697 
-2712 KLDFTIDTI
+2712 
-2721 LSEPTITLDSADDS
+2721 
-2735 AAGDN
+2735 
-2740 ITNVKMPG
+2740 
-2748 FTLGNI
+2748 
-2754 DADVTKVV
+2754 
-2762 VTVAHDGKNQQIELI
+2762 
-2777 KNGGVWRFTPGAAW
+2777 
-2791 TDGDYTLTVKVEDKA
+2791 
-2806 GNTNY
+2806 
-2811 SAPLTVTIDTQ
+2811 
-2822 TSIDRIELLNDTGIV
+2822 
-2837 GDNLTNEARPQFHI
+2837 
-2851 TVPTDVNSVQLSL
+2851 
-2864 DGGINWVNAT
+2864 
-2874 LTSDGVWE
+2874 
-2882 YIWPT
+2882 
-2887 DLVENTYTLTVKA
+2887 
-2900 TDVAGNTATET
+2900 
-2911 LNFIIDTTLS
+2911 
-2921 TPTITLD
+2921 
-2928 SADDSGTAND
+2928 
-2938 NKTNVKTPGFII
+2938 
-2950 GGIDSDVT
+2950 
-2958 QVVVQVMRDGHSEEV
+2958 
-2973 ELTQTNGQW
+2973 
-2982 RFVPGS
+2982 
-2988 AWTDGDYTL
+2988 
-2997 TVTVKDEAGNIRHSA
+2997 
-3012 PLTVT
+3012 
-3017 IDTQITIDHIE
+3017 IDHIE

-3175 TKGATGIWSVTPT
+3175 TKDATGNWSVTPTGTWADGDYTLTVRVEDEAGNEKHSASLTVTVDTQITIDAIELVNDNGIPGDNMTNDAHPQFRVTVPGDVNEVSLSIDGGVTWVKATQSATPGVWNYTWPGTVPDGDYTLNVKATDNAGNTVTETLHFTIDTTLSVPVIVLNSADDTGIQGDNMTNSTQPTFALQHIDDDAVRVTVSVEHGGVTTTFDATKGVGGWSFTPTGAWADGDYTLSVSVEDKAGNTSHSASLTVTVDTQIAINNIELVNDSGIPDDNLTNNVRPHFQVKVPTDVNEVRLSIDGGKTWFNATQSATPGVWDYTWLADVGEGKHTLTVEATDKAGNQTTQKLDFIIDTMLSEPTIVLDSTDDSGTKGDNLTNANKPTFILGNIDADARYVTVEVQYGGTKEVLTATKGATGIWSVTPT

-3197 LTVRVEDDAGNV
+3197 LTVRVEDEAGNE
-3209 KYSAPLTVTV
+3209 KHSASLTVTV

-3316 DTRLSTPTIA
+3316 DTRLSTPTIT

-3346 GFTIGNIDADAHS
+3346 GFTIGNIDSDAQS

-3409 QSTPLVVTVDTQTS
+3409 QSTPLIVTVDTQTS

-3464 GGANWVSATQG
+3464 GGANWVSAAQG

-3615 TVDTQIAIDRIELV
+3615 TVDTQIAIDHIELV

-3718 LLTPTIELAPDQDT
+3718 LMTPTIELAPDQDT

-3847 PVFDIHQVDSDV
+3847 PVFDIRQVDSDV

-4305 SAELRIEID
+4305 SAELKIEID

-4527 VDNITSVTTPRFVI
+4527 VDNITSVTKPRFVI

-4559 YSVTANGNNLWEF
+4559 YPVTANGNNLWEF

-4896 VDVTIDTEVAEL
+4896 VDLTIDTEVAEL

-5268 EVSKDYSVD
+5268 EVSKNYSVD

-5464 ATSKTLNFTIDTF
+5464 ATSKTLNFTIDTL

-5534 VWVNEKGHWQM
+5534 VWVNDKGHWQM

-5578 VDTHIKVFTSELD
+5578 VDTHIQVFTSELD

-5598 TEWWSN
+5598 TDWWSN
-5604 SDLIT
+5604 SSTIT
-5609 MRGTGEIGATV
+5609 MRGMGEIGATV

-5631 AVVAATGRWELSTDK
+5631 AVVAANGQWELSTDQ
-5646 LPEGT
+5646 LPEGK
-5651 YDISLVIEDSAGN
+5651 YDITLSIEDNAGN
-5664 RWEDVREIFIDR
+5664 RKEEVHEIFIDR

-5711 EGNTYTLT
+5711 NGNTYTLT

-5996 LRTEPSAAEE
+5996 LRTVPSAAEE
-6006 SVVKVT
+6006 SVVKET

-6043 NIVNVSIMF
+6043 NIVNVSVMF

-6086 DKDNDFLIKEKTFS
+6086 DKDDDFLIKEKTFS

-6109 NAMNVRG
+6109 NAMNARG

>member
-158 SSKQIEEML
+158 SSKQMEEML
-167 QNFLADNVA
+167 QEFLADNVA

-271 APNATVIIKI
+271 TPNATVIIKI

-426 ITDTIAPEKPT
+426 ITDTIPPEKPT

-444 DSGIKNDNITNS
+444 DSGIKNDNVTNS

-537 IETTNDSG
+537 IETTDDSG

-592 NFTSDSVEGINN
+592 NFTSDSVEGVNN

-615 KKDFSFSYVIDTI
+615 KKDFSFSYVIDTV

-637 EDYVVLPNGII
+637 EDFVVLPNGII

-1030 PDSDSGIS
+1030 PDSDSGIA

-1062 QVWDAMSDTQIGVAT
+1062 QVWDAASDTQIGVAT

-1112 SAIFDFTIDT
+1112 SAVFDFTIDT

-1184 SWLFIPGN
+1184 SWLFTPGN

-1204 VEDKAGNTN
+1204 VEDKAGNTS

-1320 TTLSVPVIVLD
+1320 TTLSVPVIVLN
-1331 SADDTGIQGDNMTNS
+1331 SADDTGVQGDNMTNR

-1388 PPTSWADGDY
+1388 PTGAWADGDY

-1468 GKTWFN
+1468 GKTWVT
-1474 ATQSATPGVWDYIW
+1474 AAQKAAGVWEYIW
-1488 PDDVADGGYT
+1488 PDDVTDGSHT

-1638 PGDNLTN
+1638 PDDNLTN

-1692 ANGPHTLMVEASDK
+1692 ANGPHTLMVEATDK
-1706 AGNKTTQKLDFT
+1706 AGNKTTQKLDFI
-1718 IDTILSEPTIT
+1718 IDTLLSEPTIT

-2021 QITID
+2021 QIAID

-2105 GNKTTQQLDFIIDT
+2105 GNKTTQKLDFIIDT

-2127 LDNTDDSGTKGDH
+2127 LDSTDDSGTKGDN

-2196 YTLTVRVEDEA
+2196 YTLTVRVEDDA
-2207 GNEKHS
+2207 GNVKYS

-2232 NDNGIPGDNMT
+2232 NDSGTRGDNLT
-2243 NDAHPQFR
+2243 NDANPHFR
-2251 VTVPGDVNEVSL
+2251 ITVPGDVNEVSL
-2263 SIDGGVTWVKATQSA
+2263 SIDGGVTWVKATQSV

-2334 SGVHGDNMTNHTQP
+2334 SGVHGDNMTNRTQP

-2451 VTVPTDVNV
+2451 VKVPTDVN
-2460 VRLSIDGGKTWFNAT
+2460 
-2475 QSATPGVWDYI
+2475 
-2486 WPDDVA
+2486 
-2492 DGGYTLTVEATDEAG
+2492 E
-2507 NKATQTLDF
+2507 
-2516 TIDTTLSVPTLSL
+2516 
-2529 DSADDSG
+2529 
-2536 IAGDNITNVKTPGFT
+2536 
-2551 LNNIDTDV
+2551 
-2559 SRVIVE
+2559 
-2565 VMHNGIKQE
+2565 
-2574 VPLVQTGGQWRFAP
+2574 
-2588 TSDWADGDYILTV
+2588 
-2601 KVEDR
+2601 
-2606 AGNVKQSAPL
+2606 
-2616 TVTVD
+2616 
-2621 THIAID
+2621 
-2627 RIELVND
+2627 
-2634 SGIPGDNL
+2634 
-2642 TNEARPHFQV
+2642 
-2652 TVPADVNGVRLSID
+2652 
-2666 GGKTWFDATQ
+2666 
-2676 SATSGVWDYTW
+2676 
-2687 LTNVANGPHT
+2687 
-2697 LMVEASDKAGNKTTQ
+2697 
-2712 KLDFTIDTI
+2712 
-2721 LSEPTITLDSADDS
+2721 
-2735 AAGDN
+2735 
-2740 ITNVKMPG
+2740 
-2748 FTLGNI
+2748 
-2754 DADVTKVV
+2754 
-2762 VTVAHDGKNQQIELI
+2762 
-2777 KNGGVWRFTPGAAW
+2777 
-2791 TDGDYTLTVKVEDKA
+2791 
-2806 GNTNY
+2806 
-2811 SAPLTVTIDTQ
+2811 
-2822 TSIDRIELLNDTGIV
+2822 
-2837 GDNLTNEARPQFHI
+2837 
-2851 TVPTDVNSVQLSL
+2851 
-2864 DGGINWVNAT
+2864 
-2874 LTSDGVWE
+2874 
-2882 YIWPT
+2882 
-2887 DLVENTYTLTVKA
+2887 
-2900 TDVAGNTATET
+2900 
-2911 LNFIIDTTLS
+2911 
-2921 TPTITLD
+2921 
-2928 SADDSGTAND
+2928 
-2938 NKTNVKTPGFII
+2938 
-2950 GGIDSDVT
+2950 
-2958 QVVVQVMRDGHSEEV
+2958 
-2973 ELTQTNGQW
+2973 
-2982 RFVPGS
+2982 
-2988 AWTDGDYTL
+2988 
-2997 TVTVKDEAGNIRHSA
+2997 
-3012 PLTVT
+3012 
-3017 IDTQITIDHIE
+3017 
-3028 LVNDSGI
+3028 
-3035 PDDNLTNNVRPHFQV
+3035 
-3050 TVPTDVNV
+3050 

-3102 KAGNKTTQQ
+3102 KAGNQTTQK

-3117 TLLSEPTIVLDNTD
+3117 TLLSEPTIVLDSTD

-3137 DNLTNVNK
+3137 DNLTNANK
-3145 PTFLLGNID
+3145 PTFILGNID

-3276 TAGIWDY
+3276 TAGTWDY

-3316 DTRLSTPTIA
+3316 DTRLSTPTIT

-3346 GFTIGNIDADAHS
+3346 GFTIGNIDSDAQS

-3382 RFTPDA
+3382 RFTPDT

-3409 QSTPLVVTVDTQTS
+3409 QSTPLIVTVDTQTS

-3464 GGANWVSATQG
+3464 GGANWVSAAQG

-3732 GQNKNDNLTSVTQPV
+3732 GQIKNDNLTSVTQPL
-3747 FVLGSIDKDV
+3747 FVLGHIDKDV
-3757 RHVELSIEHNGT
+3757 QHVVLNIEHNGT

-3779 DGWRYRPDSALAD
+3779 DGWRYRPDAALGD
-3792 GSYTFTV
+3792 GSYKLTV

-3812 PLKVTIDGTLTT
+3812 PLTVTIDGTLTT
-3824 PVIELAAG
+3824 PTIELAAG
-3832 EDSGTVGDRLTNHDR
+3832 EDSGTVGDGLTNHTR

-4362 NWTPISKNAA
+4362 NWTPVSKNAA
-4372 GQWEFTAGSALPDG
+4372 GQWQFTAGSALSDG

-4503 FTIDTIVSD
+4503 FTIDTVVSD
-4512 PSIDLLDADDTGESA
+4512 PRIDLLDADDTGESA
-4527 VDNITSVTTPRFVI
+4527 VDNITSVTKPRFVI

-4559 YSVTANGNNLWEF
+4559 YPVTANGNNLWEF

-4621 GNSNSDNLTNKQ
+4621 GSSNSDNLTNKQ

-4658 EVLKQTITVGA
+4658 EVLKHTITVGA

-4721 SIDDQHEATSL
+4721 SIDDQYEATSL
-4732 RPEFKGFAEAFSTIM
+4732 RPEFKGLAEAFSTIM

-4830 KTPTLIGSTLPNTI
+4830 KTPTLVGNTLPNAI

-5204 LSNNRAL
+5204 LSNNQAL

-5245 PILLQDDGTFNIHFS
+5245 PILLQDDGKFNIHFS

-5299 DLITNH
+5299 DLITSH

-5374 TIDTSTFIDNPA
+5374 TIDTSTFIDNPV
-5386 MVAGSD
+5386 MMAGSD

-5399 SITSQTRPTF
+5399 SITSQTRPAF

-5534 VWVNEKGHWQM
+5534 VWVNDKGHWQM

-5578 VDTHIKVFTSELD
+5578 VDTHIQVFTSELD

-5598 TEWWSN
+5598 TDWWSN
-5604 SDLIT
+5604 SSTIT
-5609 MRGTGEIGATV
+5609 MRGMGEIGATV

-5631 AVVAATGRWELSTDK
+5631 AVVAANGQWELSTDQ
-5646 LPEGT
+5646 LPEGK
-5651 YDISLVIEDSAGN
+5651 YDITLSIEDNAGN
-5664 RWEDVREIFIDR
+5664 RKEEVHEIFIDR

-5697 GTAEAKSQLIITDS
+5697 GAAEAKSQLIITDS
-5711 EGNTYTLT
+5711 NGNTYTLT

-5901 NVTHNGVTDIY
+5901 NVTHNGVTDTY

-5923 TPPAAWNDGNYTL
+5923 TPPASWNDGNYTL

-5990 AESATH
+5990 AESDTH
-5996 LRTEPSAAEE
+5996 LRTVPSAAEE
-6006 SVVKVT
+6006 SVVKET

-6043 NIVNVSIMF
+6043 NIVNVSVMF

-6086 DKDNDFLIKEKTFS
+6086 DKDDDFLIKEKTFS

-6109 NAMNVRG
+6109 NAMNARG

>member
-826 IPTVMLHDSADSGVK
+826 LPTVMLHDSADSGVK

-2127 LDNTDDSGTKGDH
+2127 LDSTDDSGTKGDH

-2424 AINNIEL
+2424 AINN
-2431 VNDSG
+2431 
-2436 IPDDNLTNNVRPHFQ
+2436 
-2451 VTVPTDVNV
+2451 
-2460 VRLSIDGGKTWFNAT
+2460 
-2475 QSATPGVWDYI
+2475 
-2486 WPDDVA
+2486 
-2492 DGGYTLTVEATDEAG
+2492 
-2507 NKATQTLDF
+2507 
-2516 TIDTTLSVPTLSL
+2516 
-2529 DSADDSG
+2529 
-2536 IAGDNITNVKTPGFT
+2536 
-2551 LNNIDTDV
+2551 
-2559 SRVIVE
+2559 
-2565 VMHNGIKQE
+2565 
-2574 VPLVQTGGQWRFAP
+2574 
-2588 TSDWADGDYILTV
+2588 
-2601 KVEDR
+2601 
-2606 AGNVKQSAPL
+2606 
-2616 TVTVD
+2616 
-2621 THIAID
+2621 
-2627 RIELVND
+2627 
-2634 SGIPGDNL
+2634 
-2642 TNEARPHFQV
+2642 
-2652 TVPADVNGVRLSID
+2652 
-2666 GGKTWFDATQ
+2666 
-2676 SATSGVWDYTW
+2676 
-2687 LTNVANGPHT
+2687 
-2697 LMVEASDKAGNKTTQ
+2697 
-2712 KLDFTIDTI
+2712 
-2721 LSEPTITLDSADDS
+2721 
-2735 AAGDN
+2735 
-2740 ITNVKMPG
+2740 
-2748 FTLGNI
+2748 
-2754 DADVTKVV
+2754 
-2762 VTVAHDGKNQQIELI
+2762 
-2777 KNGGVWRFTPGAAW
+2777 
-2791 TDGDYTLTVKVEDKA
+2791 
-2806 GNTNY
+2806 
-2811 SAPLTVTIDTQ
+2811 
-2822 TSIDRIELLNDTGIV
+2822 
-2837 GDNLTNEARPQFHI
+2837 
-2851 TVPTDVNSVQLSL
+2851 
-2864 DGGINWVNAT
+2864 
-2874 LTSDGVWE
+2874 
-2882 YIWPT
+2882 
-2887 DLVENTYTLTVKA
+2887 
-2900 TDVAGNTATET
+2900 
-2911 LNFIIDTTLS
+2911 
-2921 TPTITLD
+2921 
-2928 SADDSGTAND
+2928 
-2938 NKTNVKTPGFII
+2938 
-2950 GGIDSDVT
+2950 
-2958 QVVVQVMRDGHSEEV
+2958 
-2973 ELTQTNGQW
+2973 
-2982 RFVPGS
+2982 
-2988 AWTDGDYTL
+2988 
-2997 TVTVKDEAGNIRHSA
+2997 
-3012 PLTVT
+3012 
-3017 IDTQITIDHIE
+3017 IE

-3924 TINNIVLLNDTGVQN
+3924 TINNIVLLNDTGEQN

-4559 YSVTANGNNLWEF
+4559 YPVTANGNNLWEF

>member
-1 MGNKS
+1 M
-6 IQKFFADQNSVID
+6 
-19 LSSLGNAKGAK
+19 
-30 VSLSGPDMNITTPR
+30 
-44 GSVIIVNGA
+44 
-53 LYSSIKGN
+53 
-61 NLAVK
+61 
-66 FKDKTITGAK
+66 
-76 ILGSV
+76 
-81 DLKDIQLERIDSSL
+81 
-95 VDSAQVEKKGNGKR
+95 
-109 RNKKEEE
+109 
-116 ELKKQLDD
+116 
-124 AENAKKE
+124 
-131 ADKAKEEA
+131 
-139 EKAKEAAEKALNE
+139 
-152 AFEVQN
+152 
-158 SSKQIEEML
+158 
-167 QNFLADNVA
+167 
-176 KDNLAQQSDAS
+176 
-187 QQNTQAKATQ
+187 
-197 ASKQNDAE
+197 
-205 KVLPQPI
+205 

-537 IETTNDSG
+537 IETTDDSG

-592 NFTSDSVEGINN
+592 NFTSDSVEGVNN

-615 KKDFSFSYVIDTI
+615 KKDFSFSYVIDTV

-637 EDYVVLPNGII
+637 EDFVVLPNGII

-1030 PDSDSGIS
+1030 PDSDSGIA

-1112 SAIFDFTIDT
+1112 SAVFDFTIDT

-1184 SWLFIPGN
+1184 SWLFTPGN

-1204 VEDKAGNTN
+1204 VEDKAGNTS

-1379 KGTGGWTFT
+1379 KGTGGWSFT
-1388 PPTSWADGDY
+1388 PTGAWADGDY

-1430 ELVNDSGIPD
+1430 ELVNDSGIPN

-1474 ATQSATPGVWDYIW
+1474 ATQSATPGAWDYIW

-1498 LTVEATDEA
+1498 LTVEATDKA
-1507 GNKATQ
+1507 GNKTTQ
-1513 TLDFTID
+1513 ELDFTID

-1884 IWPTDLVENTYTLTV
+1884 IWPTDLIENTYTLTV

-2021 QITID
+2021 QIAID

-2127 LDNTDDSGTKGDH
+2127 LDSTDDSGTKGDN

-2320 TLSTPVIVLDSADD
+2320 TLSVPVIVLNSADD
-2334 SGVHGDNMTNHTQP
+2334 TGVQGDNMTNSTQP

-2377 TKDAGGWTF
+2377 TKGVGGWSF

-2451 VTVPTDVNV
+2451 VKVPTDVN
-2460 VRLSIDGGKTWFNAT
+2460 
-2475 QSATPGVWDYI
+2475 
-2486 WPDDVA
+2486 
-2492 DGGYTLTVEATDEAG
+2492 E
-2507 NKATQTLDF
+2507 
-2516 TIDTTLSVPTLSL
+2516 
-2529 DSADDSG
+2529 
-2536 IAGDNITNVKTPGFT
+2536 
-2551 LNNIDTDV
+2551 
-2559 SRVIVE
+2559 
-2565 VMHNGIKQE
+2565 
-2574 VPLVQTGGQWRFAP
+2574 
-2588 TSDWADGDYILTV
+2588 
-2601 KVEDR
+2601 
-2606 AGNVKQSAPL
+2606 
-2616 TVTVD
+2616 
-2621 THIAID
+2621 
-2627 RIELVND
+2627 
-2634 SGIPGDNL
+2634 
-2642 TNEARPHFQV
+2642 
-2652 TVPADVNGVRLSID
+2652 
-2666 GGKTWFDATQ
+2666 
-2676 SATSGVWDYTW
+2676 
-2687 LTNVANGPHT
+2687 
-2697 LMVEASDKAGNKTTQ
+2697 
-2712 KLDFTIDTI
+2712 
-2721 LSEPTITLDSADDS
+2721 
-2735 AAGDN
+2735 
-2740 ITNVKMPG
+2740 
-2748 FTLGNI
+2748 
-2754 DADVTKVV
+2754 
-2762 VTVAHDGKNQQIELI
+2762 
-2777 KNGGVWRFTPGAAW
+2777 
-2791 TDGDYTLTVKVEDKA
+2791 
-2806 GNTNY
+2806 
-2811 SAPLTVTIDTQ
+2811 
-2822 TSIDRIELLNDTGIV
+2822 
-2837 GDNLTNEARPQFHI
+2837 
-2851 TVPTDVNSVQLSL
+2851 
-2864 DGGINWVNAT
+2864 
-2874 LTSDGVWE
+2874 
-2882 YIWPT
+2882 
-2887 DLVENTYTLTVKA
+2887 
-2900 TDVAGNTATET
+2900 
-2911 LNFIIDTTLS
+2911 
-2921 TPTITLD
+2921 
-2928 SADDSGTAND
+2928 
-2938 NKTNVKTPGFII
+2938 
-2950 GGIDSDVT
+2950 
-2958 QVVVQVMRDGHSEEV
+2958 
-2973 ELTQTNGQW
+2973 
-2982 RFVPGS
+2982 
-2988 AWTDGDYTL
+2988 
-2997 TVTVKDEAGNIRHSA
+2997 
-3012 PLTVT
+3012 
-3017 IDTQITIDHIE
+3017 
-3028 LVNDSGI
+3028 
-3035 PDDNLTNNVRPHFQV
+3035 
-3050 TVPTDVNV
+3050 

-3102 KAGNKTTQQ
+3102 KAGNQTTQK

-3117 TLLSEPTIVLDNTD
+3117 TMLSEPTIVLDSTD

-3137 DNLTNVNK
+3137 DNLTNANK
-3145 PTFLLGNID
+3145 PTFILGNID

-3160 TVEVQHGGTKEVLTA
+3160 TVEVQYGGTKEVLTA

-3316 DTRLSTPTIA
+3316 DTRLSTPTIT

-3346 GFTIGNIDADAHS
+3346 GFTIGNIDSDAQS

-3409 QSTPLVVTVDTQTS
+3409 QSTPLIVTVDTQTS

-3464 GGANWVSATQG
+3464 GGANWVSAAQG

-3615 TVDTQIAIDRIELV
+3615 TVDTQIAIDHIELV

-3718 LLTPTIELAPDQDT
+3718 LMTPTIELAPDQDT

-3847 PVFDIHQVDSDV
+3847 PVFDIRQVDSDV

-4305 SAELRIEID
+4305 SAELKIEID

-4527 VDNITSVTTPRFVI
+4527 VDNITSVTKPRFVI

-4559 YSVTANGNNLWEF
+4559 YPVTANGNNLWEF

-4830 KTPTLIGSTLPNTI
+4830 KTPTLVGNTLPNAI

-4969 NYELT
+4969 NYVLT

-5034 TLTIRNPQGVVI
+5034 TLTIRSPQGVVI

-5077 AGNSQQKEILIEHD
+5077 AGNSQQKDILIEHD

-5409 SIFGEMNQSVQIFID
+5409 SISGEMNQSVQIFID

-5464 ATSKTLNFTIDTF
+5464 ATSKTLNFTIDTL

-5534 VWVNEKGHWQM
+5534 VWVNDKGHWQM

-5578 VDTHIKVFTSELD
+5578 VDTHIQVFTSELD

-5598 TEWWSN
+5598 TDWWSN
-5604 SDLIT
+5604 SSTIT
-5609 MRGTGEIGATV
+5609 MRGMGEIGATV

-5631 AVVAATGRWELSTDK
+5631 AVVAANGQWELSTDQ
-5646 LPEGT
+5646 LPEGK
-5651 YDISLVIEDSAGN
+5651 YDITLSIEDNAGN
-5664 RWEDVREIFIDR
+5664 RKEEVHEIFIDR

-5711 EGNTYTLT
+5711 NGNTYTLT

-5923 TPPAAWNDGNYTL
+5923 TPPAAWNDGTYTL

-5961 TVTADSQHDD
+5961 TVTADSQHND

-5996 LRTEPSAAEE
+5996 LRTVPSVAEE
-6006 SVVKVT
+6006 SVVKET

-6043 NIVNVSIMF
+6043 NIVNVSVMF

-6086 DKDNDFLIKEKTFS
+6086 DKDDDFLIKEKTFS

-6109 NAMNVRG
+6109 NAMNARG

>member
-158 SSKQIEEML
+158 SSKQMEEML
-167 QNFLADNVA
+167 QEFLADNVA

-390 NWSYEFKDNELSE
+390 NWSYEFRDNELSE

-426 ITDTIAPEKPT
+426 ITDTIPPEKPT

-537 IETTNDSG
+537 IETTDDSG

-628 APVPPTVSL
+628 APLPPTVSL

-957 STVKLYIDGA
+957 STVKLYVDGA

-1030 PDSDSGIS
+1030 PDSDSGIA

-1112 SAIFDFTIDT
+1112 SAVFDFTIDT

-1184 SWLFIPGN
+1184 SWLFTPGN

-1204 VEDKAGNTN
+1204 VEDKAGNTS

-1320 TTLSVPVIVLD
+1320 TTLSVPVIVLN
-1331 SADDTGIQGDNMTNS
+1331 SADDTGVQGDNMTNR

-1388 PPTSWADGDY
+1388 PTASWTDGDY

-1468 GKTWFN
+1468 GKTWVT
-1474 ATQSATPGVWDYIW
+1474 AAQKAAGVWEYIW
-1488 PDDVADGGYT
+1488 PDDVTDGSHT

-1638 PGDNLTN
+1638 PDDNLTN

-2021 QITID
+2021 QIAID
-2026 HIELVNDSGIPD
+2026 HIELVNDSGIPN

-2105 GNKTTQQLDFIIDT
+2105 GNKTTQKLDFIIDT

-2127 LDNTDDSGTKGDH
+2127 LDSTDDSGTKGDN
-2140 LTNVNKPTFLLGNID
+2140 LTNANKPTFLLGNID

-2334 SGVHGDNMTNHTQP
+2334 TGIQGDNMTNRTQP
-2348 TFALQHIDDDAVRVT
+2348 TFNLQHIDDDAVRVT

-2386 TPTGAWADGDYTLSV
+2386 TPPTSWGAGDYTLSV

-2451 VTVPTDVNV
+2451 VKVPTDVN
-2460 VRLSIDGGKTWFNAT
+2460 
-2475 QSATPGVWDYI
+2475 
-2486 WPDDVA
+2486 
-2492 DGGYTLTVEATDEAG
+2492 E
-2507 NKATQTLDF
+2507 
-2516 TIDTTLSVPTLSL
+2516 
-2529 DSADDSG
+2529 
-2536 IAGDNITNVKTPGFT
+2536 
-2551 LNNIDTDV
+2551 
-2559 SRVIVE
+2559 
-2565 VMHNGIKQE
+2565 
-2574 VPLVQTGGQWRFAP
+2574 
-2588 TSDWADGDYILTV
+2588 
-2601 KVEDR
+2601 
-2606 AGNVKQSAPL
+2606 
-2616 TVTVD
+2616 
-2621 THIAID
+2621 
-2627 RIELVND
+2627 
-2634 SGIPGDNL
+2634 
-2642 TNEARPHFQV
+2642 
-2652 TVPADVNGVRLSID
+2652 
-2666 GGKTWFDATQ
+2666 
-2676 SATSGVWDYTW
+2676 
-2687 LTNVANGPHT
+2687 
-2697 LMVEASDKAGNKTTQ
+2697 
-2712 KLDFTIDTI
+2712 
-2721 LSEPTITLDSADDS
+2721 
-2735 AAGDN
+2735 
-2740 ITNVKMPG
+2740 
-2748 FTLGNI
+2748 
-2754 DADVTKVV
+2754 
-2762 VTVAHDGKNQQIELI
+2762 
-2777 KNGGVWRFTPGAAW
+2777 
-2791 TDGDYTLTVKVEDKA
+2791 
-2806 GNTNY
+2806 
-2811 SAPLTVTIDTQ
+2811 
-2822 TSIDRIELLNDTGIV
+2822 
-2837 GDNLTNEARPQFHI
+2837 
-2851 TVPTDVNSVQLSL
+2851 
-2864 DGGINWVNAT
+2864 
-2874 LTSDGVWE
+2874 
-2882 YIWPT
+2882 
-2887 DLVENTYTLTVKA
+2887 
-2900 TDVAGNTATET
+2900 
-2911 LNFIIDTTLS
+2911 
-2921 TPTITLD
+2921 
-2928 SADDSGTAND
+2928 
-2938 NKTNVKTPGFII
+2938 
-2950 GGIDSDVT
+2950 
-2958 QVVVQVMRDGHSEEV
+2958 
-2973 ELTQTNGQW
+2973 
-2982 RFVPGS
+2982 
-2988 AWTDGDYTL
+2988 
-2997 TVTVKDEAGNIRHSA
+2997 
-3012 PLTVT
+3012 
-3017 IDTQITIDHIE
+3017 
-3028 LVNDSGI
+3028 
-3035 PDDNLTNNVRPHFQV
+3035 
-3050 TVPTDVNV
+3050 

-3087 DVGEGKHTLTVEATD
+3087 DVEEGKHTLTVEATD
-3102 KAGNKTTQQ
+3102 KAGNQTTQK

-3117 TLLSEPTIVLDNTD
+3117 TLLSEPTIVLDSTD

-3137 DNLTNVNK
+3137 DNLTNANK
-3145 PTFLLGNID
+3145 PTFILGNID

-3276 TAGIWDY
+3276 TAGTWDY

-3401 TDNAGNVR
+3401 QDNAGNVR

-3464 GGANWVSATQG
+3464 GGANWVSAAQG

-3578 GGWSFTPPAPWGDG
+3578 AGWSFTPPAPWGDG

-4362 NWTPISKNAA
+4362 NWTPVSKNAA
-4372 GQWEFTAGSALPDG
+4372 GQWQFTAGSALSDG

-4503 FTIDTIVSD
+4503 FTIDTVVSD
-4512 PSIDLLDADDTGESA
+4512 PRIDLLDADDTGESA
-4527 VDNITSVTTPRFVI
+4527 VDNITSVTKPRFVI

-4559 YSVTANGNNLWEF
+4559 YPVTANGNNLWEF

-4621 GNSNSDNLTNKQ
+4621 GSSNSDNLTNKQ

-4658 EVLKQTITVGA
+4658 EVLKHTITVGA

-4721 SIDDQHEATSL
+4721 SIDDQYEATSL
-4732 RPEFKGFAEAFSTIM
+4732 RPEFKGLAEAFSTIM

-4830 KTPTLIGSTLPNTI
+4830 KTPTLVGNTLPNAI

-5077 AGNSQQKEILIEHD
+5077 AGNSQQKDILIEHD

-5185 VTIDSQIAVFD
+5185 VTIDSKIAVFD

-5245 PILLQDDGTFNIHFS
+5245 PILLQDDGKFNIHFS

-5299 DLITNH
+5299 DLITSH

-5386 MVAGSD
+5386 MMAGSD

-5399 SITSQTRPTF
+5399 SVTSQTRPAF

-5578 VDTHIKVFTSELD
+5578 VDTHIQVFTSELD

-5598 TEWWSN
+5598 TDWWSN
-5604 SDLIT
+5604 SSTIT
-5609 MRGTGEIGATV
+5609 MRGMGEIGATV

-5631 AVVAATGRWELSTDK
+5631 AVVAANGQWELSTDQ
-5646 LPEGT
+5646 LPEGK
-5651 YDISLVIEDSAGN
+5651 YDITLSIEDNAGN
-5664 RWEDVREIFIDR
+5664 RKEEVHEIFIDR

-5697 GTAEAKSQLIITDS
+5697 GAAEAKSQLIITDS
-5711 EGNTYTLT
+5711 NGNTYTLT

-5901 NVTHNGVTDIY
+5901 NVTHNGVTDTY

-5996 LRTEPSAAEE
+5996 LRTVPSAAEE
-6006 SVVKVT
+6006 SVVKET

-6043 NIVNVSIMF
+6043 NIVNVSVMF

-6086 DKDNDFLIKEKTFS
+6086 DKDDDFLIKEKTFS

-6109 NAMNVRG
+6109 NAMNARG

>member
-2127 LDNTDDSGTKGDH
+2127 LDSTDDSGTKGDH

-2213 ASLTVT
+2213 VSLTVT

-2424 AINNIEL
+2424 AINN
-2431 VNDSG
+2431 
-2436 IPDDNLTNNVRPHFQ
+2436 
-2451 VTVPTDVNV
+2451 
-2460 VRLSIDGGKTWFNAT
+2460 
-2475 QSATPGVWDYI
+2475 
-2486 WPDDVA
+2486 
-2492 DGGYTLTVEATDEAG
+2492 
-2507 NKATQTLDF
+2507 
-2516 TIDTTLSVPTLSL
+2516 
-2529 DSADDSG
+2529 
-2536 IAGDNITNVKTPGFT
+2536 
-2551 LNNIDTDV
+2551 
-2559 SRVIVE
+2559 
-2565 VMHNGIKQE
+2565 
-2574 VPLVQTGGQWRFAP
+2574 
-2588 TSDWADGDYILTV
+2588 
-2601 KVEDR
+2601 
-2606 AGNVKQSAPL
+2606 
-2616 TVTVD
+2616 
-2621 THIAID
+2621 
-2627 RIELVND
+2627 
-2634 SGIPGDNL
+2634 
-2642 TNEARPHFQV
+2642 
-2652 TVPADVNGVRLSID
+2652 
-2666 GGKTWFDATQ
+2666 
-2676 SATSGVWDYTW
+2676 
-2687 LTNVANGPHT
+2687 
-2697 LMVEASDKAGNKTTQ
+2697 
-2712 KLDFTIDTI
+2712 
-2721 LSEPTITLDSADDS
+2721 
-2735 AAGDN
+2735 
-2740 ITNVKMPG
+2740 
-2748 FTLGNI
+2748 
-2754 DADVTKVV
+2754 
-2762 VTVAHDGKNQQIELI
+2762 
-2777 KNGGVWRFTPGAAW
+2777 
-2791 TDGDYTLTVKVEDKA
+2791 
-2806 GNTNY
+2806 
-2811 SAPLTVTIDTQ
+2811 
-2822 TSIDRIELLNDTGIV
+2822 
-2837 GDNLTNEARPQFHI
+2837 
-2851 TVPTDVNSVQLSL
+2851 
-2864 DGGINWVNAT
+2864 
-2874 LTSDGVWE
+2874 
-2882 YIWPT
+2882 
-2887 DLVENTYTLTVKA
+2887 
-2900 TDVAGNTATET
+2900 
-2911 LNFIIDTTLS
+2911 
-2921 TPTITLD
+2921 
-2928 SADDSGTAND
+2928 
-2938 NKTNVKTPGFII
+2938 
-2950 GGIDSDVT
+2950 
-2958 QVVVQVMRDGHSEEV
+2958 
-2973 ELTQTNGQW
+2973 
-2982 RFVPGS
+2982 
-2988 AWTDGDYTL
+2988 
-2997 TVTVKDEAGNIRHSA
+2997 
-3012 PLTVT
+3012 
-3017 IDTQITIDHIE
+3017 IE

-4007 IANKDL
+4007 I
-4013 VFNIDTNIQVPTIA
+4013 
-4027 LDAGQDTGANTAD
+4027 
-4040 NITNISRP
+4040 
-4048 TFTIGNV
+4048 
-4055 DPDVIKVVVTIDGHD
+4055 
-4070 YNATKVGAGWQFTP
+4070 
-4084 GNAIPDGSYN
+4084 
-4094 ITVTV
+4094 
-4099 EDKAGNTATSK
+4099 
-4110 PLPVVIDTTAEIE
+4110 
-4123 SVTLVTDSGDSDV
+4123 
-4136 DNITKVDK
+4136 
-4144 PQFSIVTADDIT
+4144 
-4156 HVRVKID
+4156 
-4163 NAANWIELTKG
+4163 
-4174 GDGRWIFNVGS
+4174 
-4185 ALPDGQHTLLV
+4185 
-4196 DVTDIAGNVAQ
+4196 
-4207 ETLQFTIDTTLREP
+4207 
-4221 TIVLDPTHDTG
+4221 
-4232 DDTNDNLTR
+4232 
-4241 INKPVFIIGNVDNDV
+4241 
-4256 SHIVVHIDG
+4256 
-4265 RDYTIENTGG
+4265 
-4275 NLTFT
+4275 
-4280 PDQPLSDGQHTISV
+4280 
-4294 TVTDIA
+4294 
-4300 GNTKT
+4300 
-4305 SAELRIEID
+4305 
-4314 TQVQIDSVTLTTDS
+4314 
-4328 GVNDHDNV
+4328 
-4336 TNATRPSFEIATPD
+4336 
-4350 DVTSVL
+4350 
-4356 VSFDGV
+4356 
-4362 NWTPISKNAA
+4362 
-4372 GQWEFTAGSALPDG
+4372 
-4386 HYTLHVQATDR
+4386 
-4397 AGNTANSTLGFTVD
+4397 
-4411 TQIDGLSV
+4411 
-4419 VMLDD
+4419 
-4424 AGKDSTDGITNITSP
+4424 
-4439 RFEISAREPLQSVTV
+4439 
-4454 ILNGKSSTLTQG
+4454 
-4466 AGNKWLF
+4466 
-4473 TPDTPLVDGTYKIE
+4473 
-4487 IVAEDIAGNKI
+4487 
-4498 SKEVS
+4498 
-4503 FTIDTIVSD
+4503 
-4512 PSIDLLDADDTGESA
+4512 
-4527 VDNITSVTTPRFVI
+4527 
-4541 GNVPADIDTVVIR
+4541 
-4554 INGVS
+4554 
-4559 YSVTANGNNLWEF
+4559 
-4572 QVPVALNDGVYEA
+4572 
-4585 VVVFRDIAGNTSETK
+4585 
-4600 LPFTIDTTTSVS
+4600 
-4612 VRMEPASDT
+4612 
-4621 GNSNSDNLTNKQ
+4621 
-4633 NPKFEGTA
+4633 
-4641 EPNAKLVIT
+4641 
-4650 IVDDKSGR
+4650 
-4658 EVLKQTITVGA
+4658 
-4669 DGNWSV
+4669 
-4675 TPNILPDGMY
+4675 
-4685 TINVVATDV
+4685 
-4694 AGNTAQTQERFTI
+4694 
-4707 DTVTIDPTI
+4707 
-4716 RLSDP
+4716 
-4721 SIDDQHEATSL
+4721 
-4732 RPEFKGFAEAFSTIM
+4732 
-4747 IQWDGKVVGSANANA
+4747 
-4762 NGEWSWTP
+4762 
-4770 PSVLAPGSYV
+4770 
-4780 VSIVAKDKAGNESS
+4780 
-4794 QVDFPV
+4794 
-4800 VIPVIDVTPP
+4800 
-4810 TIKLSEESDSGALGD
+4810 
-4825 FTTNN
+4825 
-4830 KTPTLIGSTLPNTI
+4830 
-4844 VSIYVDGVKVGEAT
+4844 
-4858 ADTAGRYTFQLSEMK
+4858 
-4873 DGHYVVQ
+4873 
-4880 VGIVNPRDN
+4880 
-4889 SELRSTA
+4889 
-4896 VDVTIDTEVAEL
+4896 
-4908 VWNISGMHE
+4908 
-4917 GGYINTVTPEIG
+4917 
-4929 GTSEPNSKITIF
+4929 
-4941 VNGVEKAIAYTTG
+4941 
-4954 AGHWGVVL
+4954 
-4962 PALGNDG
+4962 
-4969 NYELT
+4969 
-4974 FKVEDVAGNIREF
+4974 
-4987 GPQNVILDT
+4987 
-4996 VISPLTVVLREAD
+4996 
-5009 DSGKVGDWITNK
+5009 
-5021 SHVTIDGTAEAGS
+5021 
-5034 TLTIRNPQGVVI
+5034 
-5046 ATLVVGNDGRW
+5046 
-5057 SAELDLREGSNA
+5057 
-5069 FVVVSEDK
+5069 
-5077 AGNSQQKEILIEHD
+5077 
-5091 TQIEISD
+5091 
-5098 ISLSRDTNS
+5098 
-5107 GDKYDLITNNKSPVL
+5107 
-5122 VAMTDPGATVQVYI
+5122 
-5136 NGVLQGTVEASS
+5136 
-5148 SGNISYTMPA
+5148 
-5158 NSADGEYQVQ
+5158 
-5168 FVATDTAG
+5168 
-5176 NRVESAITT
+5176 
-5185 VTIDSQIAVFD
+5185 
-5196 IDEDSLPA
+5196 
-5204 LSNNRAL
+5204 
-5211 SVSGVGEA
+5211 
-5219 GSQVSIFVDGK
+5219 
-5230 LVNVVM
+5230 
-5236 VEADGTWRA
+5236 
-5245 PILLQDDGTFNIHFS
+5245 
-5260 ITDVAGNT
+5260 
-5268 EVSKDYSVD
+5268 
-5277 VDSSTDFPTLNL
+5277 
-5289 EDASNSGSLD
+5289 
-5299 DLITNH
+5299 
-5305 NKPVLVGTAE
+5305 
-5315 AGATIHIYVDEKIV
+5315 
-5329 ANVLVL
+5329 
-5335 EDGTWSYQ
+5335 
-5343 FDNALKDGEYS
+5343 
-5354 IRVVAEDPAG
+5354 
-5364 NTAESPRLLV
+5364 
-5374 TIDTSTFIDNPA
+5374 
-5386 MVAGSD
+5386 
-5392 NGIFSND
+5392 
-5399 SITSQTRPTF
+5399 
-5409 SIFGEMNQSVQIFID
+5409 
-5424 GVLVDTITVTD
+5424 
-5435 RNQVY
+5435 
-5440 RPESPL
+5440 
-5446 GDGSHSIYYVIT
+5446 
-5458 DKAGNT
+5458 
-5464 ATSKTLNFTIDTF
+5464 
-5477 NTTPVA
+5477 
-5483 IDSIG
+5483 
-5488 GQTLAEMTGSDGKI
+5488 
-5502 YITDT
+5502 
-5507 TRNLLFSGSAEP
+5507 
-5519 NSKIEIIINGLNVGE
+5519 
-5534 VWVNEKGHWQM
+5534 
-5545 PVNPLYFT
+5545 
-5553 EGQLDITVKS
+5553 
-5563 TDRAGNVNQEKYSIW
+5563 
-5578 VDTHIKVFTSELD
+5578 
-5591 DNKSSSK
+5591 
-5598 TEWWSN
+5598 
-5604 SDLIT
+5604 
-5609 MRGTGEIGATV
+5609 
-5620 SLIVAGVTLAT
+5620 
-5631 AVVAATGRWELSTDK
+5631 
-5646 LPEGT
+5646 
-5651 YDISLVIEDSAGN
+5651 
-5664 RWEDVREIFIDR
+5664 
-5676 TPPNAPVVTYS
+5676 
-5687 DIVNDLIIMQ
+5687 
-5697 GTAEAKSQLIITDS
+5697 
-5711 EGNTYTLT
+5711 
-5719 VPDNGKWSMAI
+5719 
-5730 PYPSEGKFTI
+5730 
-5740 TSVDAIGNRS
+5740 
-5750 DDVPLDIMKE
+5750 
-5760 VPVISLSPDSDSGT
+5760 
-5774 VGDNITRDKQPTF
+5774 
-5787 IIGNLES
+5787 
-5794 DVVVVQVDINGTV
+5794 
-5807 YNAEKNADG
+5807 
-5816 VWFFTPGTPLADG
+5816 
-5829 SYTIS
+5829 
-5834 VIASDAAG
+5834 
-5842 NQKNSLPITVT
+5842 
-5853 IDSTLTV
+5853 
-5860 PEIALAAGED
+5860 
-5870 NGASDSDNVTN
+5870 
-5881 HTQPKFT
+5881 
-5888 LQHIDAD
+5888 
-5895 VTGVTV
+5895 
-5901 NVTHNGVTDIY
+5901 
-5912 QATQGADGWTF
+5912 
-5923 TPPAAWNDGNYTL
+5923 
-5936 SVTVVD
+5936 
-5942 RAGNSQQ
+5942 
-5949 SASLAVTVDSTV
+5949 
-5961 TVTADSQHDD
+5961 
-5971 ASDDATATAVTPP
+5971 
-5984 ESETVN
+5984 
-5990 AESATH
+5990 
-5996 LRTEPSAAEE
+5996 
-6006 SVVKVT
+6006 
-6012 AYSITLLNA
+6012 
-6021 DSGDEIDRS
+6021 
-6030 ISQTPSFEISVPE
+6030 
-6043 NIVNVSIMF
+6043 
-6052 EGEEFTL
+6052 
-6059 PITNQKAIFEVP
+6059 
-6071 LSLEDGE
+6071 
-6078 YTMDVKFI
+6078 
-6086 DKDNDFLIKEKTFS
+6086 
-6100 VDHSSADIV
+6100 
-6109 NAMNVRG
+6109 
-6116 KTEDDINDSP
+6116 
-6126 STSSVG
+6126 
-6132 HNNNGA
+6132 
-6138 IDVFAVNEVT
+6138 
-6148 LPVDNQEEHA
+6148 

>member
-537 IETTNDSG
+537 IETTDDSG

-592 NFTSDSVEGINN
+592 NFTSDSVEGVNN

-615 KKDFSFSYVIDTI
+615 KKDFSFSYVIDTV

-637 EDYVVLPNGII
+637 EDFVVLPNGII

-1030 PDSDSGIS
+1030 PDSDSGIA

-1112 SAIFDFTIDT
+1112 SAVFDFTIDT

-1184 SWLFIPGN
+1184 SWLFTPGN

-1204 VEDKAGNTN
+1204 VEDKAGNTS

-1379 KGTGGWTFT
+1379 KGTGGWSFT
-1388 PPTSWADGDY
+1388 PTGAWADGDY

-1430 ELVNDSGIPD
+1430 ELVNDSGIPN

-1474 ATQSATPGVWDYIW
+1474 STQSATPGAWDYIW

-1498 LTVEATDEA
+1498 LTVEATDKA
-1507 GNKATQ
+1507 GNKTTQ
-1513 TLDFTID
+1513 ELDFTID

-1884 IWPTDLVENTYTLTV
+1884 IWPTDLIENTYTLTV

-2021 QITID
+2021 QI
-2026 HIELVNDSGIPD
+2026 
-2038 DNLTNNVRPHF
+2038 
-2049 QVTVPTD
+2049 
-2056 VNVVRLSIDGGKTWF
+2056 
-2071 NATQSAT
+2071 A
-2078 PGVWDYTWLADVGEG
+2078 
-2093 KHTLTVEATDKA
+2093 
-2105 GNKTTQQLDFIIDT
+2105 
-2119 LLSEPTIV
+2119 
-2127 LDNTDDSGTKGDH
+2127 
-2140 LTNVNKPTFLLGNID
+2140 
-2155 ADARY
+2155 
-2160 VTVEVQHGGTKEVL
+2160 
-2174 TATKDATGN
+2174 
-2183 WSVTPTGTWADGD
+2183 
-2196 YTLTVRVEDEA
+2196 
-2207 GNEKHS
+2207 
-2213 ASLTVT
+2213 
-2219 VDTQITIDVIELV
+2219 
-2232 NDNGIPGDNMT
+2232 
-2243 NDAHPQFR
+2243 
-2251 VTVPGDVNEVSL
+2251 
-2263 SIDGGVTWVKATQSA
+2263 
-2278 TPGVW
+2278 
-2283 NYTWPGTVP
+2283 
-2292 DGDYTLNVKATDNA
+2292 
-2306 GNTVTETLHFTIDT
+2306 
-2320 TLSTPVIVLDSADD
+2320 
-2334 SGVHGDNMTNHTQP
+2334 
-2348 TFALQHIDDDAVRVT
+2348 
-2363 VSVEHGGVTTTFDA
+2363 
-2377 TKDAGGWTF
+2377 
-2386 TPTGAWADGDYTLSV
+2386 
-2401 SVEDKAGNTSHSASL
+2401 
-2416 TVTVDTQI
+2416 
-2424 AINNIEL
+2424 
-2431 VNDSG
+2431 
-2436 IPDDNLTNNVRPHFQ
+2436 
-2451 VTVPTDVNV
+2451 
-2460 VRLSIDGGKTWFNAT
+2460 
-2475 QSATPGVWDYI
+2475 
-2486 WPDDVA
+2486 
-2492 DGGYTLTVEATDEAG
+2492 
-2507 NKATQTLDF
+2507 
-2516 TIDTTLSVPTLSL
+2516 
-2529 DSADDSG
+2529 
-2536 IAGDNITNVKTPGFT
+2536 
-2551 LNNIDTDV
+2551 
-2559 SRVIVE
+2559 
-2565 VMHNGIKQE
+2565 
-2574 VPLVQTGGQWRFAP
+2574 
-2588 TSDWADGDYILTV
+2588 
-2601 KVEDR
+2601 
-2606 AGNVKQSAPL
+2606 
-2616 TVTVD
+2616 
-2621 THIAID
+2621 
-2627 RIELVND
+2627 
-2634 SGIPGDNL
+2634 
-2642 TNEARPHFQV
+2642 
-2652 TVPADVNGVRLSID
+2652 
-2666 GGKTWFDATQ
+2666 
-2676 SATSGVWDYTW
+2676 
-2687 LTNVANGPHT
+2687 
-2697 LMVEASDKAGNKTTQ
+2697 
-2712 KLDFTIDTI
+2712 
-2721 LSEPTITLDSADDS
+2721 
-2735 AAGDN
+2735 
-2740 ITNVKMPG
+2740 
-2748 FTLGNI
+2748 
-2754 DADVTKVV
+2754 
-2762 VTVAHDGKNQQIELI
+2762 
-2777 KNGGVWRFTPGAAW
+2777 
-2791 TDGDYTLTVKVEDKA
+2791 
-2806 GNTNY
+2806 
-2811 SAPLTVTIDTQ
+2811 
-2822 TSIDRIELLNDTGIV
+2822 
-2837 GDNLTNEARPQFHI
+2837 
-2851 TVPTDVNSVQLSL
+2851 
-2864 DGGINWVNAT
+2864 
-2874 LTSDGVWE
+2874 
-2882 YIWPT
+2882 
-2887 DLVENTYTLTVKA
+2887 
-2900 TDVAGNTATET
+2900 
-2911 LNFIIDTTLS
+2911 
-2921 TPTITLD
+2921 
-2928 SADDSGTAND
+2928 
-2938 NKTNVKTPGFII
+2938 
-2950 GGIDSDVT
+2950 
-2958 QVVVQVMRDGHSEEV
+2958 
-2973 ELTQTNGQW
+2973 
-2982 RFVPGS
+2982 
-2988 AWTDGDYTL
+2988 
-2997 TVTVKDEAGNIRHSA
+2997 
-3012 PLTVT
+3012 
-3017 IDTQITIDHIE
+3017 IDHIE

-3160 TVEVQHGGTKEVLTA
+3160 TVEVQHGGTKEVLTATKDATGNWSVTPTGTWADGDYTLTVRVEDEAGNEKHSASLTVTVDTQITIDAIELVNDNGIPGDNMTNDAHPQFRVTVPGDVNEVSLSIDGGVTWVKATQSATPGVWNYTWPGTVPDGDYTLNVKATDNAGNTVTETLHFTIDTTLSVPVIVLNSADDTGIQGDNMTNSTQPTFALQHIDDDAVRVTVSVEHGGVTTTFDATKGTGGWSFTPTGAWADGDYTLSVSVEDKAGNTSHSASLTVTVDTQIAINNIELVNDSGIPDDNLTNNVRPHFQVKVPTDVNEVRLSIDGGKTWFNATQSATPGVWDYTWLADVGEGKHTLTVEATDKAGNQTTQKLDFIIDTMLSEPTIVLDSTDDSGTKGDNLTNANKPTFILGNIDADARYVTVEVQYGGTKEVLTA

-3316 DTRLSTPTIA
+3316 DTRLSTPTIT

-3346 GFTIGNIDADAHS
+3346 GFTIGNIDSDAQS

-3409 QSTPLVVTVDTQTS
+3409 QSTPLIVTVDTQTS

-3464 GGANWVSATQG
+3464 GGANWVSAAQG

-3615 TVDTQIAIDRIELV
+3615 TVDTQIAIDHIELV

-3718 LLTPTIELAPDQDT
+3718 LMTPTIELAPDQDT

-3847 PVFDIHQVDSDV
+3847 PVFDIRQVDSDV

-4305 SAELRIEID
+4305 SAELKIEID

-4527 VDNITSVTTPRFVI
+4527 VDNITSVTKPRFVI

-4559 YSVTANGNNLWEF
+4559 YPVTANGNNLWEF

-4830 KTPTLIGSTLPNTI
+4830 KTPTLVGNTLPNAI

-4969 NYELT
+4969 NYVLT

-5034 TLTIRNPQGVVI
+5034 TLTIRSPQGVVI

-5077 AGNSQQKEILIEHD
+5077 AGNSQQKDILIEHD

-5409 SIFGEMNQSVQIFID
+5409 SISGEMNQSVQIFID

-5578 VDTHIKVFTSELD
+5578 VDTHIQVFTSELD

-5598 TEWWSN
+5598 TDWWSN
-5604 SDLIT
+5604 SSTIT
-5609 MRGTGEIGATV
+5609 MRGMGEIGATV

-5631 AVVAATGRWELSTDK
+5631 AVVAANGQWELSTDQ
-5646 LPEGT
+5646 LPEGK
-5651 YDISLVIEDSAGN
+5651 YDITLSIEDNAGN
-5664 RWEDVREIFIDR
+5664 RKEEVHEIFIDR

-5711 EGNTYTLT
+5711 NGNTYTLT

-5750 DDVPLDIMKE
+5750 DDVSLDIMKE

-5870 NGASDSDNVTN
+5870 NGVSDSDNVTN

-5901 NVTHNGVTDIY
+5901 NVTHNGVTDTY

-5923 TPPAAWNDGNYTL
+5923 TPPAAWNDGTYTL

-5996 LRTEPSAAEE
+5996 LRTVPSAAEE
-6006 SVVKVT
+6006 SVVKET

-6109 NAMNVRG
+6109 NAMNARG

>member
-426 ITDTIAPEKPT
+426 ITDTIPPEKPT

-537 IETTNDSG
+537 IETTDDSG

-592 NFTSDSVEGINN
+592 NFTSDSVEGVNN

-615 KKDFSFSYVIDTI
+615 KKDFSFSYVIDTV

-637 EDYVVLPNGII
+637 EDFVVLPNGII

-1030 PDSDSGIS
+1030 PDSDSGIA

-1051 LKDIDPDIISV
+1051 LKDIDLDIISV

-1112 SAIFDFTIDT
+1112 SAVFDFTIDT

-1379 KGTGGWTFT
+1379 KGTGGWSFT
-1388 PPTSWADGDY
+1388 PTGAWADGDY

-1430 ELVNDSGIPD
+1430 ELVNDSGIPN

-1474 ATQSATPGVWDYIW
+1474 ATQSATPGAWDYIW

-1498 LTVEATDEA
+1498 LTVEATDKA
-1507 GNKATQ
+1507 GNKTTQ
-1513 TLDFTID
+1513 ELDFTID

-2021 QITID
+2021 QI
-2026 HIELVNDSGIPD
+2026 
-2038 DNLTNNVRPHF
+2038 
-2049 QVTVPTD
+2049 
-2056 VNVVRLSIDGGKTWF
+2056 
-2071 NATQSAT
+2071 A
-2078 PGVWDYTWLADVGEG
+2078 
-2093 KHTLTVEATDKA
+2093 
-2105 GNKTTQQLDFIIDT
+2105 
-2119 LLSEPTIV
+2119 
-2127 LDNTDDSGTKGDH
+2127 
-2140 LTNVNKPTFLLGNID
+2140 
-2155 ADARY
+2155 
-2160 VTVEVQHGGTKEVL
+2160 
-2174 TATKDATGN
+2174 
-2183 WSVTPTGTWADGD
+2183 
-2196 YTLTVRVEDEA
+2196 
-2207 GNEKHS
+2207 
-2213 ASLTVT
+2213 
-2219 VDTQITIDVIELV
+2219 
-2232 NDNGIPGDNMT
+2232 
-2243 NDAHPQFR
+2243 
-2251 VTVPGDVNEVSL
+2251 
-2263 SIDGGVTWVKATQSA
+2263 
-2278 TPGVW
+2278 
-2283 NYTWPGTVP
+2283 
-2292 DGDYTLNVKATDNA
+2292 
-2306 GNTVTETLHFTIDT
+2306 
-2320 TLSTPVIVLDSADD
+2320 
-2334 SGVHGDNMTNHTQP
+2334 
-2348 TFALQHIDDDAVRVT
+2348 
-2363 VSVEHGGVTTTFDA
+2363 
-2377 TKDAGGWTF
+2377 
-2386 TPTGAWADGDYTLSV
+2386 
-2401 SVEDKAGNTSHSASL
+2401 
-2416 TVTVDTQI
+2416 
-2424 AINNIEL
+2424 
-2431 VNDSG
+2431 
-2436 IPDDNLTNNVRPHFQ
+2436 
-2451 VTVPTDVNV
+2451 
-2460 VRLSIDGGKTWFNAT
+2460 
-2475 QSATPGVWDYI
+2475 
-2486 WPDDVA
+2486 
-2492 DGGYTLTVEATDEAG
+2492 
-2507 NKATQTLDF
+2507 
-2516 TIDTTLSVPTLSL
+2516 
-2529 DSADDSG
+2529 
-2536 IAGDNITNVKTPGFT
+2536 
-2551 LNNIDTDV
+2551 
-2559 SRVIVE
+2559 
-2565 VMHNGIKQE
+2565 
-2574 VPLVQTGGQWRFAP
+2574 
-2588 TSDWADGDYILTV
+2588 
-2601 KVEDR
+2601 
-2606 AGNVKQSAPL
+2606 
-2616 TVTVD
+2616 
-2621 THIAID
+2621 
-2627 RIELVND
+2627 
-2634 SGIPGDNL
+2634 
-2642 TNEARPHFQV
+2642 
-2652 TVPADVNGVRLSID
+2652 
-2666 GGKTWFDATQ
+2666 
-2676 SATSGVWDYTW
+2676 
-2687 LTNVANGPHT
+2687 
-2697 LMVEASDKAGNKTTQ
+2697 
-2712 KLDFTIDTI
+2712 
-2721 LSEPTITLDSADDS
+2721 
-2735 AAGDN
+2735 
-2740 ITNVKMPG
+2740 
-2748 FTLGNI
+2748 
-2754 DADVTKVV
+2754 
-2762 VTVAHDGKNQQIELI
+2762 
-2777 KNGGVWRFTPGAAW
+2777 
-2791 TDGDYTLTVKVEDKA
+2791 
-2806 GNTNY
+2806 
-2811 SAPLTVTIDTQ
+2811 
-2822 TSIDRIELLNDTGIV
+2822 
-2837 GDNLTNEARPQFHI
+2837 
-2851 TVPTDVNSVQLSL
+2851 
-2864 DGGINWVNAT
+2864 
-2874 LTSDGVWE
+2874 
-2882 YIWPT
+2882 
-2887 DLVENTYTLTVKA
+2887 
-2900 TDVAGNTATET
+2900 
-2911 LNFIIDTTLS
+2911 
-2921 TPTITLD
+2921 
-2928 SADDSGTAND
+2928 
-2938 NKTNVKTPGFII
+2938 
-2950 GGIDSDVT
+2950 
-2958 QVVVQVMRDGHSEEV
+2958 
-2973 ELTQTNGQW
+2973 
-2982 RFVPGS
+2982 
-2988 AWTDGDYTL
+2988 
-2997 TVTVKDEAGNIRHSA
+2997 
-3012 PLTVT
+3012 
-3017 IDTQITIDHIE
+3017 IDHIE

-3160 TVEVQHGGTKEVLTA
+3160 TVEVQHGGTKEVLTATKDATGNWSVTPTGTWADGDYTLTVRVEDEAGNEKHSASLTVTVDTQITIDAIELVNDNGIPGDNMTNDAHPQFRVTVPGDVNEVSLSIDGGVTWVKATQSATPGVWNYTWPGTVPDGDYTLNVKATDNAGNTVTETLHFTIDTTLSVPVIVLNSADDTGVQGDNMTNSTQPTFALQHIDDDAVRVTVSVEHGGVTTTFDATKGVGGWSFTPTGAWADGDYTLSVSVEDKAGNTSHSASLTVTVDTQIAINNIELVNDSGIPDDNLTNNVRPHFQVKVPTDVNEVRLSIDGGKTWFNATQSATPGVWDYTWLADVGEGKHTLTVEATDKAGNQTTQKLDFIIDTMLSEPTIVLDSTDDSGTKGDNLTNANKPTFILGNIDADARYVTVEVQYGGTKEVLTA

-3316 DTRLSTPTIA
+3316 DTRLSTPTIT

-3346 GFTIGNIDADAHS
+3346 GFTIGNIDSDAQS

-3409 QSTPLVVTVDTQTS
+3409 QSTPLIVTVDTQTS

-3464 GGANWVSATQG
+3464 GGANWVSAAQG

-3615 TVDTQIAIDRIELV
+3615 TVDTQIAIDHIELV

-3718 LLTPTIELAPDQDT
+3718 LMTPTIELAPDQDT

-3847 PVFDIHQVDSDV
+3847 PVFDIRQVDSDV

-4305 SAELRIEID
+4305 SAELKIEID

-4527 VDNITSVTTPRFVI
+4527 VDNITSVTKPRFVI

-4559 YSVTANGNNLWEF
+4559 YPVTANGNNLWEF

-4830 KTPTLIGSTLPNTI
+4830 KTPTLVGNTLPNAI

-4969 NYELT
+4969 NYVLT

-5034 TLTIRNPQGVVI
+5034 TLTIRSPQGVVI

-5077 AGNSQQKEILIEHD
+5077 AGNSQQKDILIEHD

-5409 SIFGEMNQSVQIFID
+5409 SISGEMNQSVQIFID

-5578 VDTHIKVFTSELD
+5578 VDTHIQVFTSELD

-5598 TEWWSN
+5598 TDWWSN
-5604 SDLIT
+5604 SSTIT
-5609 MRGTGEIGATV
+5609 MRGMGEIGATV

-5631 AVVAATGRWELSTDK
+5631 AVVAANGQWELSTDQ
-5646 LPEGT
+5646 LPEGK
-5651 YDISLVIEDSAGN
+5651 YDITLSIEDNAGN
-5664 RWEDVREIFIDR
+5664 RKEEVHEIFIDR

-5711 EGNTYTLT
+5711 NGNTYTLT

-5750 DDVPLDIMKE
+5750 DDVSLDIMKE

-5870 NGASDSDNVTN
+5870 NGVSDSDNVTN

-5901 NVTHNGVTDIY
+5901 NVTHNGVTDTY

-5923 TPPAAWNDGNYTL
+5923 TPPAAWNDGTYTL

-5996 LRTEPSAAEE
+5996 LRTVPSAAEE
-6006 SVVKVT
+6006 SVVKET

-6109 NAMNVRG
+6109 NAMNARG

>member
-1 MGNKS
+1 
-6 IQKFFADQNSVID
+6 
-19 LSSLGNAKGAK
+19 
-30 VSLSGPDMNITTPR
+30 
-44 GSVIIVNGA
+44 
-53 LYSSIKGN
+53 
-61 NLAVK
+61 
-66 FKDKTITGAK
+66 
-76 ILGSV
+76 
-81 DLKDIQLERIDSSL
+81 
-95 VDSAQVEKKGNGKR
+95 
-109 RNKKEEE
+109 
-116 ELKKQLDD
+116 
-124 AENAKKE
+124 
-131 ADKAKEEA
+131 
-139 EKAKEAAEKALNE
+139 
-152 AFEVQN
+152 
-158 SSKQIEEML
+158 
-167 QNFLADNVA
+167 
-176 KDNLAQQSDAS
+176 
-187 QQNTQAKATQ
+187 
-197 ASKQNDAE
+197 
-205 KVLPQPI
+205 
-212 NKNTSTGKS
+212 
-221 NSSKNEENKLDAESV
+221 
-236 KEPLKVTLAL
+236 
-246 AAESNSGSKDDSI
+246 
-259 TNFTKPQFVGST
+259 
-271 APNATVIIKI
+271 
-281 NGIAVGQAVADSLG
+281 
-295 NFTFTAPETL
+295 
-305 TDGTYNLEAE
+305 
-315 AKTADGS
+315 
-322 GSAKLVITIDSVT
+322 
-335 DKPTFELSPESS
+335 
-347 VSGHKGLTPTLTP
+347 
-360 SIVGTAEENAK
+360 
-371 VDIYVD
+371 
-377 NKLVASVD
+377 
-385 VDKDG
+385 
-390 NWSYEFKDNELSE
+390 
-403 GENSIKVVAVDKAGN
+403 KVVAVDKAGN

-426 ITDTIAPEKPT
+426 ITDTISPEKPT

-537 IETTNDSG
+537 IETTDDSG

-592 NFTSDSVEGINN
+592 NFTSDSVEGVNN

-615 KKDFSFSYVIDTI
+615 KKDFSFSYVIDTV

-637 EDYVVLPNGII
+637 EDFVVLPNGII

-659 TAEPKS
+659 TAEPKF

-957 STVKLYIDGA
+957 STVKLYVDGA
-967 LIAEVRTNKDGRWEY
+967 LIAEVRTNKNGRWEY

-1030 PDSDSGIS
+1030 PDSDSGIA

-1112 SAIFDFTIDT
+1112 SAVFDFTIDT

-1184 SWLFIPGN
+1184 SWLFTPGN

-1204 VEDKAGNTN
+1204 VEDKAGNTS

-1320 TTLSVPVIVLD
+1320 TTLSVPVIVLN
-1331 SADDTGIQGDNMTNS
+1331 SADDTGVQGDNMTNR

-1379 KGTGGWTFT
+1379 KGT
-1388 PPTSWADGDY
+1388 
-1398 TLSVSVEDKAGNT
+1398 
-1411 SHSASLTVTVDTQ
+1411 
-1424 IAINNI
+1424 
-1430 ELVNDSGIPD
+1430 
-1440 DNLTNNVRPHFQV
+1440 
-1453 TVPTDVNVVR
+1453 
-1463 LSIDG
+1463 
-1468 GKTWFN
+1468 
-1474 ATQSATPGVWDYIW
+1474 
-1488 PDDVADGGYT
+1488 
-1498 LTVEATDEA
+1498 
-1507 GNKATQ
+1507 
-1513 TLDFTID
+1513 
-1520 TTLSVPTLSLDS
+1520 
-1532 ADDSGIAG
+1532 
-1540 DNITN
+1540 
-1545 VKTPGFTLNN
+1545 
-1555 IDTDVSRVIV
+1555 
-1565 EVMHNGI
+1565 
-1572 KQEVPLVQTGGQ
+1572 
-1584 WRFAPTSDWADGD
+1584 
-1597 YILTVKVEDRA
+1597 
-1608 GNVKQSAPLTVTV
+1608 
-1621 DTHIAIDR
+1621 
-1629 IELVNDSGI
+1629 
-1638 PGDNLTN
+1638 
-1645 EARPHFQVT
+1645 
-1654 VPADVNGVRLSIDGG
+1654 
-1669 KTWFDATQ
+1669 
-1677 SATSGVWDYTWLTNV
+1677 
-1692 ANGPHTLMVEASDK
+1692 
-1706 AGNKTTQKLDFT
+1706 
-1718 IDTILSEPTIT
+1718 
-1729 LDSADDSAA
+1729 
-1738 GDNITNV
+1738 
-1745 KMPGFTLGNIDADVT
+1745 
-1760 KVVVTVAHDGKNQQI
+1760 
-1775 ELIKNGGVWRFTPGA
+1775 
-1790 AWTDG
+1790 
-1795 DYTLTVKVEDKAG
+1795 
-1808 NTNYSAPLTV
+1808 
-1818 TIDTQ
+1818 
-1823 TSIDR
+1823 
-1828 IELLNDTGIVGDN
+1828 
-1841 LTNEARPQF
+1841 
-1850 HITVPTDVN
+1850 
-1859 SVQLSLDGGIN
+1859 
-1870 WVNATLTSDGVWEY
+1870 
-1884 IWPTDLVENTYTLTV
+1884 
-1899 KATDVAGNTATETLN
+1899 
-1914 FIIDTTLSTPTITLD
+1914 
-1929 SADDSGTANDN
+1929 
-1940 KTNVKTPG
+1940 
-1948 FIIGGID
+1948 
-1955 SDVTQVVVQ
+1955 
-1964 VMRDGHSEEVEL
+1964 
-1976 TQTNGQWRFVPGSAW
+1976 
-1991 TDGDYTLTVTVKDEA
+1991 
-2006 GNIRHSAPLT
+2006 
-2016 VTIDT
+2016 
-2021 QITID
+2021 
-2026 HIELVNDSGIPD
+2026 
-2038 DNLTNNVRPHF
+2038 
-2049 QVTVPTD
+2049 
-2056 VNVVRLSIDGGKTWF
+2056 
-2071 NATQSAT
+2071 
-2078 PGVWDYTWLADVGEG
+2078 
-2093 KHTLTVEATDKA
+2093 
-2105 GNKTTQQLDFIIDT
+2105 
-2119 LLSEPTIV
+2119 
-2127 LDNTDDSGTKGDH
+2127 
-2140 LTNVNKPTFLLGNID
+2140 
-2155 ADARY
+2155 
-2160 VTVEVQHGGTKEVL
+2160 
-2174 TATKDATGN
+2174 
-2183 WSVTPTGTWADGD
+2183 
-2196 YTLTVRVEDEA
+2196 
-2207 GNEKHS
+2207 
-2213 ASLTVT
+2213 
-2219 VDTQITIDVIELV
+2219 
-2232 NDNGIPGDNMT
+2232 
-2243 NDAHPQFR
+2243 
-2251 VTVPGDVNEVSL
+2251 
-2263 SIDGGVTWVKATQSA
+2263 
-2278 TPGVW
+2278 
-2283 NYTWPGTVP
+2283 
-2292 DGDYTLNVKATDNA
+2292 
-2306 GNTVTETLHFTIDT
+2306 
-2320 TLSTPVIVLDSADD
+2320 
-2334 SGVHGDNMTNHTQP
+2334 
-2348 TFALQHIDDDAVRVT
+2348 
-2363 VSVEHGGVTTTFDA
+2363 
-2377 TKDAGGWTF
+2377 GGWTF

-2475 QSATPGVWDYI
+2475 QSATPGVWDY
-2486 WPDDVA
+2486 
-2492 DGGYTLTVEATDEAG
+2492 
-2507 NKATQTLDF
+2507 
-2516 TIDTTLSVPTLSL
+2516 
-2529 DSADDSG
+2529 
-2536 IAGDNITNVKTPGFT
+2536 
-2551 LNNIDTDV
+2551 
-2559 SRVIVE
+2559 
-2565 VMHNGIKQE
+2565 
-2574 VPLVQTGGQWRFAP
+2574 
-2588 TSDWADGDYILTV
+2588 
-2601 KVEDR
+2601 
-2606 AGNVKQSAPL
+2606 
-2616 TVTVD
+2616 
-2621 THIAID
+2621 
-2627 RIELVND
+2627 
-2634 SGIPGDNL
+2634 
-2642 TNEARPHFQV
+2642 
-2652 TVPADVNGVRLSID
+2652 
-2666 GGKTWFDATQ
+2666 
-2676 SATSGVWDYTW
+2676 
-2687 LTNVANGPHT
+2687 
-2697 LMVEASDKAGNKTTQ
+2697 
-2712 KLDFTIDTI
+2712 
-2721 LSEPTITLDSADDS
+2721 
-2735 AAGDN
+2735 
-2740 ITNVKMPG
+2740 
-2748 FTLGNI
+2748 
-2754 DADVTKVV
+2754 
-2762 VTVAHDGKNQQIELI
+2762 
-2777 KNGGVWRFTPGAAW
+2777 
-2791 TDGDYTLTVKVEDKA
+2791 
-2806 GNTNY
+2806 
-2811 SAPLTVTIDTQ
+2811 
-2822 TSIDRIELLNDTGIV
+2822 
-2837 GDNLTNEARPQFHI
+2837 
-2851 TVPTDVNSVQLSL
+2851 
-2864 DGGINWVNAT
+2864 
-2874 LTSDGVWE
+2874 
-2882 YIWPT
+2882 
-2887 DLVENTYTLTVKA
+2887 
-2900 TDVAGNTATET
+2900 
-2911 LNFIIDTTLS
+2911 
-2921 TPTITLD
+2921 
-2928 SADDSGTAND
+2928 
-2938 NKTNVKTPGFII
+2938 
-2950 GGIDSDVT
+2950 
-2958 QVVVQVMRDGHSEEV
+2958 
-2973 ELTQTNGQW
+2973 
-2982 RFVPGS
+2982 
-2988 AWTDGDYTL
+2988 
-2997 TVTVKDEAGNIRHSA
+2997 
-3012 PLTVT
+3012 
-3017 IDTQITIDHIE
+3017 
-3028 LVNDSGI
+3028 
-3035 PDDNLTNNVRPHFQV
+3035 
-3050 TVPTDVNV
+3050 
-3058 VRLSIDGGKT
+3058 
-3068 WFNATQSAT
+3068 
-3077 PGVWDYTWLA
+3077 TWLA

-3102 KAGNKTTQQ
+3102 KAGNQTTQQ

-3154 ADARYV
+3154 VDARYV
-3160 TVEVQHGGTKEVLTA
+3160 TVEVLHGGTKEVLTA

-3615 TVDTQIAIDRIELV
+3615 TVDTQIAIDHIELV

-3688 PEGQHTLTV
+3688 PEGQHTLIV

-3705 KMTETL
+3705 KMTGTL
-3711 NFTIDIT
+3711 DFTIDIT

-3847 PVFDIHQVDSDV
+3847 PVFDIRQIDSDV

-3903 EDLAGNVKESAPF
+3903 EDLAGNVKESAPL

-4256 SHIVVHIDG
+4256 SHIVVHLDG
-4265 RDYTIENTGG
+4265 RDYTIENKGG

-4305 SAELRIEID
+4305 SAELQIEID

-4372 GQWEFTAGSALPDG
+4372 GQWQFTAGSALSDG

-4439 RFEISAREPLQSVTV
+4439 RFEISAREQLQSVTV

-4559 YSVTANGNNLWEF
+4559 YPVTANGNNLWEF

-4621 GNSNSDNLTNKQ
+4621 GSSNSDNLTNKQ

-4658 EVLKQTITVGA
+4658 EVLKHTITVGA

-4721 SIDDQHEATSL
+4721 SIDDQYEATSL
-4732 RPEFKGFAEAFSTIM
+4732 RPEFKGLAEAFSTIM

-5077 AGNSQQKEILIEHD
+5077 AGNSQQKDILIEHD

-5236 VEADGTWRA
+5236 VEADGSWRA

-5268 EVSKDYSVD
+5268 QVSKNYSVD

-5343 FDNALKDGEYS
+5343 FDNALKDSEYS

-5578 VDTHIKVFTSELD
+5578 VDTHIQVFTSELD

-5598 TEWWSN
+5598 TDWWSN
-5604 SDLIT
+5604 SSTIT
-5609 MRGTGEIGATV
+5609 MRGMGEIGATV

-5631 AVVAATGRWELSTDK
+5631 AVVAANGQWELSTDQ
-5646 LPEGT
+5646 LPEGK
-5651 YDISLVIEDSAGN
+5651 YDITLSIEDNAGN
-5664 RWEDVREIFIDR
+5664 RKEEVHEIFIDR

-5711 EGNTYTLT
+5711 NGNTYTLT

-5870 NGASDSDNVTN
+5870 NGVSDSDNVTN

-5901 NVTHNGVTDIY
+5901 NVTHNSVTDTY

-5923 TPPAAWNDGNYTL
+5923 TPPAAWNDGTYTL

-5971 ASDDATATAVTPP
+5971 ASDDATPTAVTPP

-5990 AESATH
+5990 AESDTH
-5996 LRTEPSAAEE
+5996 LRTVPSAAEE
-6006 SVVKVT
+6006 SVVKET

-6021 DSGDEIDRS
+6021 NSGDEIDRS

-6043 NIVNVSIMF
+6043 NIVNVSVMF

-6086 DKDNDFLIKEKTFS
+6086 DKDDDFLIKEKTFS

-6109 NAMNVRG
+6109 NAMNARG

>member
-158 SSKQIEEML
+158 SSKQMEEML
-167 QNFLADNVA
+167 QEFLADNVA

-426 ITDTIAPEKPT
+426 ITDTIPPEKPT

-537 IETTNDSG
+537 IETTDDSG

-577 EEVIFKANDKGEWTF
+577 EEVVFKANDQGEWTF

-628 APVPPTVSL
+628 APLPPTVSL

-957 STVKLYIDGA
+957 STVKLYVDGA

-1062 QVWDAMSDTQIGVAT
+1062 QVWDAASDTQIGVAT

-1112 SAIFDFTIDT
+1112 SAVFDFTIDT

-1170 NGVSEEIELSHLNG
+1170 NGVSEEIELSHHNG
-1184 SWLFIPGN
+1184 SWLFTPGN

-1320 TTLSVPVIVLD
+1320 TTLSVPVIVLN
-1331 SADDTGIQGDNMTNS
+1331 SADDTGVQGDNMTNS

-1388 PPTSWADGDY
+1388 PPALWADGDY

-1453 TVPTDVNVVR
+1453 TVPTDVNEVR

-1468 GKTWFN
+1468 GKTWVT
-1474 ATQSATPGVWDYIW
+1474 AALKAAGVWDYIW

-1507 GNKATQ
+1507 GNKTTQ

-1555 IDTDVSRVIV
+1555 IDTDVSRVTV

-1638 PGDNLTN
+1638 PDDNLTN

-1677 SATSGVWDYTWLTNV
+1677 SGTSGVWDYTWLTNV

-1706 AGNKTTQKLDFT
+1706 AGNKTTQKLDFI
-1718 IDTILSEPTIT
+1718 IDTLLSEPTIT

-1884 IWPTDLVENTYTLTV
+1884 IWPTELVENTYTLTV

-2021 QITID
+2021 QIAID
-2026 HIELVNDSGIPD
+2026 HIELVNDSGIPN
-2038 DNLTNNVRPHF
+2038 DNLTNNVRPQF

-2071 NATQSAT
+2071 NATQSST
-2078 PGVWDYTWLADVGEG
+2078 SGVWDYTWLADVGEG

-2105 GNKTTQQLDFIIDT
+2105 GNKATQQLEFTIDT
-2119 LLSEPTIV
+2119 LLSEPTI
-2127 LDNTDDSGTKGDH
+2127 
-2140 LTNVNKPTFLLGNID
+2140 
-2155 ADARY
+2155 A
-2160 VTVEVQHGGTKEVL
+2160 
-2174 TATKDATGN
+2174 
-2183 WSVTPTGTWADGD
+2183 
-2196 YTLTVRVEDEA
+2196 
-2207 GNEKHS
+2207 
-2213 ASLTVT
+2213 
-2219 VDTQITIDVIELV
+2219 
-2232 NDNGIPGDNMT
+2232 
-2243 NDAHPQFR
+2243 
-2251 VTVPGDVNEVSL
+2251 
-2263 SIDGGVTWVKATQSA
+2263 
-2278 TPGVW
+2278 
-2283 NYTWPGTVP
+2283 
-2292 DGDYTLNVKATDNA
+2292 
-2306 GNTVTETLHFTIDT
+2306 
-2320 TLSTPVIVLDSADD
+2320 LDS
-2334 SGVHGDNMTNHTQP
+2334 
-2348 TFALQHIDDDAVRVT
+2348 
-2363 VSVEHGGVTTTFDA
+2363 
-2377 TKDAGGWTF
+2377 
-2386 TPTGAWADGDYTLSV
+2386 
-2401 SVEDKAGNTSHSASL
+2401 
-2416 TVTVDTQI
+2416 
-2424 AINNIEL
+2424 
-2431 VNDSG
+2431 
-2436 IPDDNLTNNVRPHFQ
+2436 
-2451 VTVPTDVNV
+2451 
-2460 VRLSIDGGKTWFNAT
+2460 
-2475 QSATPGVWDYI
+2475 
-2486 WPDDVA
+2486 
-2492 DGGYTLTVEATDEAG
+2492 
-2507 NKATQTLDF
+2507 
-2516 TIDTTLSVPTLSL
+2516 
-2529 DSADDSG
+2529 
-2536 IAGDNITNVKTPGFT
+2536 
-2551 LNNIDTDV
+2551 
-2559 SRVIVE
+2559 
-2565 VMHNGIKQE
+2565 
-2574 VPLVQTGGQWRFAP
+2574 
-2588 TSDWADGDYILTV
+2588 
-2601 KVEDR
+2601 
-2606 AGNVKQSAPL
+2606 
-2616 TVTVD
+2616 
-2621 THIAID
+2621 
-2627 RIELVND
+2627 
-2634 SGIPGDNL
+2634 
-2642 TNEARPHFQV
+2642 
-2652 TVPADVNGVRLSID
+2652 
-2666 GGKTWFDATQ
+2666 
-2676 SATSGVWDYTW
+2676 
-2687 LTNVANGPHT
+2687 
-2697 LMVEASDKAGNKTTQ
+2697 
-2712 KLDFTIDTI
+2712 
-2721 LSEPTITLDSADDS
+2721 
-2735 AAGDN
+2735 
-2740 ITNVKMPG
+2740 
-2748 FTLGNI
+2748 
-2754 DADVTKVV
+2754 
-2762 VTVAHDGKNQQIELI
+2762 
-2777 KNGGVWRFTPGAAW
+2777 
-2791 TDGDYTLTVKVEDKA
+2791 
-2806 GNTNY
+2806 
-2811 SAPLTVTIDTQ
+2811 
-2822 TSIDRIELLNDTGIV
+2822 
-2837 GDNLTNEARPQFHI
+2837 
-2851 TVPTDVNSVQLSL
+2851 
-2864 DGGINWVNAT
+2864 
-2874 LTSDGVWE
+2874 
-2882 YIWPT
+2882 
-2887 DLVENTYTLTVKA
+2887 
-2900 TDVAGNTATET
+2900 
-2911 LNFIIDTTLS
+2911 
-2921 TPTITLD
+2921 
-2928 SADDSGTAND
+2928 
-2938 NKTNVKTPGFII
+2938 
-2950 GGIDSDVT
+2950 
-2958 QVVVQVMRDGHSEEV
+2958 
-2973 ELTQTNGQW
+2973 
-2982 RFVPGS
+2982 
-2988 AWTDGDYTL
+2988 
-2997 TVTVKDEAGNIRHSA
+2997 
-3012 PLTVT
+3012 
-3017 IDTQITIDHIE
+3017 
-3028 LVNDSGI
+3028 
-3035 PDDNLTNNVRPHFQV
+3035 
-3050 TVPTDVNV
+3050 
-3058 VRLSIDGGKT
+3058 
-3068 WFNATQSAT
+3068 
-3077 PGVWDYTWLA
+3077 
-3087 DVGEGKHTLTVEATD
+3087 
-3102 KAGNKTTQQ
+3102 
-3111 LDFIID
+3111 
-3117 TLLSEPTIVLDNTD
+3117 TD

-3145 PTFLLGNID
+3145 PTFILGNID

-3316 DTRLSTPTIA
+3316 DTRLSTPTIT

-3331 DTGAIGDHITSVKRP
+3331 DTGAIGDHITSVKTP

-3367 GNSQEVTLTQVGGQW
+3367 SNSQEVKLTQVGGQW

-3401 TDNAGNVR
+3401 QDNAGNVR
-3409 QSTPLVVTVDTQTS
+3409 QSTPLIVTVDTQTS

-3464 GGANWVSATQG
+3464 GGANWVSAAQG

-3615 TVDTQIAIDRIELV
+3615 TVDTQIAIDHIELV

-3779 DGWRYRPDSALAD
+3779 DGWRYRPDAALAD

-3847 PVFDIHQVDSDV
+3847 PVFDIRQVDSDV

-3903 EDLAGNVKESAPF
+3903 EDLAGNVKESAPL

-3953 VPGDVVQVRVTLD
+3953 VPGDVIQVRVTLD

-3979 GQWIFDSPNTL
+3979 GQWIFESPNTL
-3990 VDGTYTLRVE
+3990 GDGTHTLRVE

-4055 DPDVIKVVVTIDGHD
+4055 DPDVIKVVVTIDGHN

-4185 ALPDGQHTLLV
+4185 ALPDGKHTLLV

-4305 SAELRIEID
+4305 SAELQIEID

-4372 GQWEFTAGSALPDG
+4372 GQWQFTAGSALPDG

-4527 VDNITSVTTPRFVI
+4527 VDNITSVTKPRFVI

-4559 YSVTANGNNLWEF
+4559 YPVTANGNNLWEF

-4621 GNSNSDNLTNKQ
+4621 GSSNSDNLTNKQ

-4658 EVLKQTITVGA
+4658 EVLKHTITVGA

-4721 SIDDQHEATSL
+4721 SIDDQYEATSL
-4732 RPEFKGFAEAFSTIM
+4732 RPEFKGLAEAFSTIM

-4830 KTPTLIGSTLPNTI
+4830 KTPTLVGNTLPNAI

-5077 AGNSQQKEILIEHD
+5077 AGNSQQKDILIEHD

-5185 VTIDSQIAVFD
+5185 VTIDSKIAVFD

-5245 PILLQDDGTFNIHFS
+5245 PILLQDDGKFNIHFS

-5299 DLITNH
+5299 DLITSH

-5374 TIDTSTFIDNPA
+5374 TIDTSTFIDNPV
-5386 MVAGSD
+5386 MMAGSD

-5399 SITSQTRPTF
+5399 SITSQTRPAF

-5534 VWVNEKGHWQM
+5534 VWVNDKGHWQM

-5578 VDTHIKVFTSELD
+5578 VDTHIQVFTSELD

-5598 TEWWSN
+5598 TDWWSN
-5604 SDLIT
+5604 SSTIT
-5609 MRGTGEIGATV
+5609 MRGMGEIGATV

-5631 AVVAATGRWELSTDK
+5631 AVVAANGQWELSTDR
-5646 LPEGT
+5646 LPEGK
-5651 YDISLVIEDSAGN
+5651 YDITLSIEDNAGN
-5664 RWEDVREIFIDR
+5664 RKEEVHEIFIDR

-5711 EGNTYTLT
+5711 NGNTYTLT

-5760 VPVISLSPDSDSGT
+5760 TPVISLSPDSDSGT
-5774 VGDNITRDKQPTF
+5774 AGDNITRDNQPTF

-5881 HTQPKFT
+5881 HNHTQPKFT

-5949 SASLAVTVDSTV
+5949 SASLEVTVDSTV

-5996 LRTEPSAAEE
+5996 LRTVPSAAEE
-6006 SVVKVT
+6006 SVVKET

-6043 NIVNVSIMF
+6043 NIVNVSVMF

-6086 DKDNDFLIKEKTFS
+6086 DKDDDFLIKEKTFS

-6109 NAMNVRG
+6109 NAMNARG

>member
-158 SSKQIEEML
+158 SSKQMEEML
-167 QNFLADNVA
+167 QEFLADNVA

-390 NWSYEFKDNELSE
+390 NWSYEFRDNELSE

-426 ITDTIAPEKPT
+426 ITDTIPPEKPT
-437 IELDDSS
+437 IELDDNS

-537 IETTNDSG
+537 IETTDDSG

-554 TRPTFTGKTEPNAII
+554 TRPIFTGKTEPNAII

-628 APVPPTVSL
+628 APLPPTVSL

-723 QTEVVPPKAELDAS
+723 QTEVVSPKAELDAS

-957 STVKLYIDGA
+957 STVKLYVDGA

-1030 PDSDSGIS
+1030 PDSDSGIA

-1112 SAIFDFTIDT
+1112 SAVFDFTIDT

-1184 SWLFIPGN
+1184 SWLFTPGN

-1204 VEDKAGNTN
+1204 VEDKAGNTS

-1320 TTLSVPVIVLD
+1320 TTLSVPVIVLN
-1331 SADDTGIQGDNMTNS
+1331 SADDTGVQGDNMTNR

-1388 PPTSWADGDY
+1388 PTASWTDGDY

-1430 ELVNDSGIPD
+1430 ELVNDSGIPN

-1468 GKTWFN
+1468 GKTWVT
-1474 ATQSATPGVWDYIW
+1474 AAQKAAGVWEYIW
-1488 PDDVADGGYT
+1488 PDDVTDGSHT

-1540 DNITN
+1540 DNITS

-1638 PGDNLTN
+1638 PDDNLTN

-1692 ANGPHTLMVEASDK
+1692 ANGPHTLMVEATDK
-1706 AGNKTTQKLDFT
+1706 AGNKTTQKLDFI
-1718 IDTILSEPTIT
+1718 IDTLLSEPTIT

-2021 QITID
+2021 QIAID
-2026 HIELVNDSGIPD
+2026 HIELVNDSGIPN

-2105 GNKTTQQLDFIIDT
+2105 GNKTTQKLDFIIDT

-2127 LDNTDDSGTKGDH
+2127 LDSTDDSGTKGDN

-2196 YTLTVRVEDEA
+2196 YTLTVRVEDDA
-2207 GNEKHS
+2207 GNVKYS

-2232 NDNGIPGDNMT
+2232 NDSGTRGDNLT
-2243 NDAHPQFR
+2243 NDANPHFR
-2251 VTVPGDVNEVSL
+2251 ITVPGDVNEVSL
-2263 SIDGGVTWVKATQSA
+2263 SIDGGVTWVKATQSV

-2334 SGVHGDNMTNHTQP
+2334 SGVHGDNMTNRTQP
-2348 TFALQHIDDDAVRVT
+2348 TFALQQIDDDAVRVT

-2377 TKDAGGWTF
+2377 TKGTGGWTF

-2475 QSATPGVWDYI
+2475 QSATPGVWDY
-2486 WPDDVA
+2486 
-2492 DGGYTLTVEATDEAG
+2492 
-2507 NKATQTLDF
+2507 
-2516 TIDTTLSVPTLSL
+2516 
-2529 DSADDSG
+2529 
-2536 IAGDNITNVKTPGFT
+2536 
-2551 LNNIDTDV
+2551 
-2559 SRVIVE
+2559 
-2565 VMHNGIKQE
+2565 
-2574 VPLVQTGGQWRFAP
+2574 
-2588 TSDWADGDYILTV
+2588 
-2601 KVEDR
+2601 
-2606 AGNVKQSAPL
+2606 
-2616 TVTVD
+2616 
-2621 THIAID
+2621 
-2627 RIELVND
+2627 
-2634 SGIPGDNL
+2634 
-2642 TNEARPHFQV
+2642 
-2652 TVPADVNGVRLSID
+2652 
-2666 GGKTWFDATQ
+2666 
-2676 SATSGVWDYTW
+2676 
-2687 LTNVANGPHT
+2687 
-2697 LMVEASDKAGNKTTQ
+2697 
-2712 KLDFTIDTI
+2712 
-2721 LSEPTITLDSADDS
+2721 
-2735 AAGDN
+2735 
-2740 ITNVKMPG
+2740 
-2748 FTLGNI
+2748 
-2754 DADVTKVV
+2754 
-2762 VTVAHDGKNQQIELI
+2762 
-2777 KNGGVWRFTPGAAW
+2777 
-2791 TDGDYTLTVKVEDKA
+2791 
-2806 GNTNY
+2806 
-2811 SAPLTVTIDTQ
+2811 
-2822 TSIDRIELLNDTGIV
+2822 
-2837 GDNLTNEARPQFHI
+2837 
-2851 TVPTDVNSVQLSL
+2851 
-2864 DGGINWVNAT
+2864 
-2874 LTSDGVWE
+2874 
-2882 YIWPT
+2882 
-2887 DLVENTYTLTVKA
+2887 
-2900 TDVAGNTATET
+2900 
-2911 LNFIIDTTLS
+2911 
-2921 TPTITLD
+2921 
-2928 SADDSGTAND
+2928 
-2938 NKTNVKTPGFII
+2938 
-2950 GGIDSDVT
+2950 
-2958 QVVVQVMRDGHSEEV
+2958 
-2973 ELTQTNGQW
+2973 
-2982 RFVPGS
+2982 
-2988 AWTDGDYTL
+2988 
-2997 TVTVKDEAGNIRHSA
+2997 
-3012 PLTVT
+3012 
-3017 IDTQITIDHIE
+3017 
-3028 LVNDSGI
+3028 
-3035 PDDNLTNNVRPHFQV
+3035 
-3050 TVPTDVNV
+3050 
-3058 VRLSIDGGKT
+3058 
-3068 WFNATQSAT
+3068 
-3077 PGVWDYTWLA
+3077 TWLA

-3102 KAGNKTTQQ
+3102 KAGNQTTQQ

-3154 ADARYV
+3154 VDARYV
-3160 TVEVQHGGTKEVLTA
+3160 TVEVLHGGTKEVLTA

-3401 TDNAGNVR
+3401 QDNAGNVR
-3409 QSTPLVVTVDTQTS
+3409 QSTPLIVTVDTQTS

-3464 GGANWVSATQG
+3464 GGANWVSAAQG

-3492 HTLTVMVTDRAG
+3492 HILTVMVTDRAG

-4070 YNATKVGAGWQFTP
+4070 YNAIKVGAGWQFTP

-4305 SAELRIEID
+4305 SAELQIEID

-4372 GQWEFTAGSALPDG
+4372 GQWQFTAGSALPDG

-4503 FTIDTIVSD
+4503 FTIDTVVSD
-4512 PSIDLLDADDTGESA
+4512 PRIDLLDADDTGESA
-4527 VDNITSVTTPRFVI
+4527 VDNITSITKPRFVI

-4559 YSVTANGNNLWEF
+4559 YPVTANGNNLWEF

-4621 GNSNSDNLTNKQ
+4621 GSSNSDNLTNKQ

-4658 EVLKQTITVGA
+4658 EVLKHTITVGA

-4721 SIDDQHEATSL
+4721 SIDDQYEATSL
-4732 RPEFKGFAEAFSTIM
+4732 RPEFKGLAEAFSTIM

-4830 KTPTLIGSTLPNTI
+4830 KTPTLVGNTLPNAI

-4954 AGHWGVVL
+4954 TGHWGVVL

-5077 AGNSQQKEILIEHD
+5077 AGNSQQKDILIEHD

-5245 PILLQDDGTFNIHFS
+5245 PILLQDDGKFNIHFS

-5299 DLITNH
+5299 DLITSH

-5374 TIDTSTFIDNPA
+5374 TIDTSTFIDNPV
-5386 MVAGSD
+5386 MMAGSD

-5399 SITSQTRPTF
+5399 SITSQTRPAF

-5534 VWVNEKGHWQM
+5534 VWVNDKGHWQM

-5578 VDTHIKVFTSELD
+5578 VDTHIQVFTSELD

-5598 TEWWSN
+5598 TDWWSN
-5604 SDLIT
+5604 SSTIT
-5609 MRGTGEIGATV
+5609 MRGMGEIGATV

-5631 AVVAATGRWELSTDK
+5631 AVVAANGQWELSTDQ
-5646 LPEGT
+5646 LPEGK
-5651 YDISLVIEDSAGN
+5651 YDITLSIEDNAGN
-5664 RWEDVREIFIDR
+5664 RKEEVHEIFIDR

-5711 EGNTYTLT
+5711 NGNTYTLT

-5750 DDVPLDIMKE
+5750 DDVSLDIMKE
-5760 VPVISLSPDSDSGT
+5760 TPVISLSPDSDSGT
-5774 VGDNITRDKQPTF
+5774 AGDNITRDNQPTF

-5881 HTQPKFT
+5881 HNHTQPKFT

-5901 NVTHNGVTDIY
+5901 NVTHNGVTDTY

-5923 TPPAAWNDGNYTL
+5923 TPPAAWNDGTYTL

-5942 RAGNSQQ
+5942 RAGNSLQ
-5949 SASLAVTVDSTV
+5949 SASLEVTVDSTV

-5971 ASDDATATAVTPP
+5971 ASDDATPTAVTPP

-5996 LRTEPSAAEE
+5996 LRTVASAAEE
-6006 SVVKVT
+6006 SVVKET

-6043 NIVNVSIMF
+6043 NIVNVSVMF

-6086 DKDNDFLIKEKTFS
+6086 DKDDDFLIKEKTFS

-6109 NAMNVRG
+6109 NAMNARG

>member
-967 LIAEVRTNKDGRWEY
+967 LIAEVRINKDGRWEY

-2127 LDNTDDSGTKGDH
+2127 LDSTDDSGTKGDH

-2424 AINNIEL
+2424 AINN
-2431 VNDSG
+2431 
-2436 IPDDNLTNNVRPHFQ
+2436 
-2451 VTVPTDVNV
+2451 
-2460 VRLSIDGGKTWFNAT
+2460 
-2475 QSATPGVWDYI
+2475 
-2486 WPDDVA
+2486 
-2492 DGGYTLTVEATDEAG
+2492 
-2507 NKATQTLDF
+2507 
-2516 TIDTTLSVPTLSL
+2516 
-2529 DSADDSG
+2529 
-2536 IAGDNITNVKTPGFT
+2536 
-2551 LNNIDTDV
+2551 
-2559 SRVIVE
+2559 
-2565 VMHNGIKQE
+2565 
-2574 VPLVQTGGQWRFAP
+2574 
-2588 TSDWADGDYILTV
+2588 
-2601 KVEDR
+2601 
-2606 AGNVKQSAPL
+2606 
-2616 TVTVD
+2616 
-2621 THIAID
+2621 
-2627 RIELVND
+2627 
-2634 SGIPGDNL
+2634 
-2642 TNEARPHFQV
+2642 
-2652 TVPADVNGVRLSID
+2652 
-2666 GGKTWFDATQ
+2666 
-2676 SATSGVWDYTW
+2676 
-2687 LTNVANGPHT
+2687 
-2697 LMVEASDKAGNKTTQ
+2697 
-2712 KLDFTIDTI
+2712 
-2721 LSEPTITLDSADDS
+2721 
-2735 AAGDN
+2735 
-2740 ITNVKMPG
+2740 
-2748 FTLGNI
+2748 
-2754 DADVTKVV
+2754 
-2762 VTVAHDGKNQQIELI
+2762 
-2777 KNGGVWRFTPGAAW
+2777 
-2791 TDGDYTLTVKVEDKA
+2791 
-2806 GNTNY
+2806 
-2811 SAPLTVTIDTQ
+2811 
-2822 TSIDRIELLNDTGIV
+2822 
-2837 GDNLTNEARPQFHI
+2837 
-2851 TVPTDVNSVQLSL
+2851 
-2864 DGGINWVNAT
+2864 
-2874 LTSDGVWE
+2874 
-2882 YIWPT
+2882 
-2887 DLVENTYTLTVKA
+2887 
-2900 TDVAGNTATET
+2900 
-2911 LNFIIDTTLS
+2911 
-2921 TPTITLD
+2921 
-2928 SADDSGTAND
+2928 
-2938 NKTNVKTPGFII
+2938 
-2950 GGIDSDVT
+2950 
-2958 QVVVQVMRDGHSEEV
+2958 
-2973 ELTQTNGQW
+2973 
-2982 RFVPGS
+2982 
-2988 AWTDGDYTL
+2988 
-2997 TVTVKDEAGNIRHSA
+2997 
-3012 PLTVT
+3012 
-3017 IDTQITIDHIE
+3017 IE

-4559 YSVTANGNNLWEF
+4559 YPVTANGNNLWEF

>member
-2127 LDNTDDSGTKGDH
+2127 LDSTDDSGTKGDH

-2424 AINNIEL
+2424 AINN
-2431 VNDSG
+2431 
-2436 IPDDNLTNNVRPHFQ
+2436 
-2451 VTVPTDVNV
+2451 
-2460 VRLSIDGGKTWFNAT
+2460 
-2475 QSATPGVWDYI
+2475 
-2486 WPDDVA
+2486 
-2492 DGGYTLTVEATDEAG
+2492 
-2507 NKATQTLDF
+2507 
-2516 TIDTTLSVPTLSL
+2516 
-2529 DSADDSG
+2529 
-2536 IAGDNITNVKTPGFT
+2536 
-2551 LNNIDTDV
+2551 
-2559 SRVIVE
+2559 
-2565 VMHNGIKQE
+2565 
-2574 VPLVQTGGQWRFAP
+2574 
-2588 TSDWADGDYILTV
+2588 
-2601 KVEDR
+2601 
-2606 AGNVKQSAPL
+2606 
-2616 TVTVD
+2616 
-2621 THIAID
+2621 
-2627 RIELVND
+2627 
-2634 SGIPGDNL
+2634 
-2642 TNEARPHFQV
+2642 
-2652 TVPADVNGVRLSID
+2652 
-2666 GGKTWFDATQ
+2666 
-2676 SATSGVWDYTW
+2676 
-2687 LTNVANGPHT
+2687 
-2697 LMVEASDKAGNKTTQ
+2697 
-2712 KLDFTIDTI
+2712 
-2721 LSEPTITLDSADDS
+2721 
-2735 AAGDN
+2735 
-2740 ITNVKMPG
+2740 
-2748 FTLGNI
+2748 
-2754 DADVTKVV
+2754 
-2762 VTVAHDGKNQQIELI
+2762 
-2777 KNGGVWRFTPGAAW
+2777 
-2791 TDGDYTLTVKVEDKA
+2791 
-2806 GNTNY
+2806 
-2811 SAPLTVTIDTQ
+2811 
-2822 TSIDRIELLNDTGIV
+2822 
-2837 GDNLTNEARPQFHI
+2837 
-2851 TVPTDVNSVQLSL
+2851 
-2864 DGGINWVNAT
+2864 
-2874 LTSDGVWE
+2874 
-2882 YIWPT
+2882 
-2887 DLVENTYTLTVKA
+2887 
-2900 TDVAGNTATET
+2900 
-2911 LNFIIDTTLS
+2911 
-2921 TPTITLD
+2921 
-2928 SADDSGTAND
+2928 
-2938 NKTNVKTPGFII
+2938 
-2950 GGIDSDVT
+2950 
-2958 QVVVQVMRDGHSEEV
+2958 
-2973 ELTQTNGQW
+2973 
-2982 RFVPGS
+2982 
-2988 AWTDGDYTL
+2988 
-2997 TVTVKDEAGNIRHSA
+2997 
-3012 PLTVT
+3012 
-3017 IDTQITIDHIE
+3017 IE

-3953 VPGDVVQVRVTLD
+3953 APGDVVQVRVTLD

-4559 YSVTANGNNLWEF
+4559 YPVTANGNNLWEF